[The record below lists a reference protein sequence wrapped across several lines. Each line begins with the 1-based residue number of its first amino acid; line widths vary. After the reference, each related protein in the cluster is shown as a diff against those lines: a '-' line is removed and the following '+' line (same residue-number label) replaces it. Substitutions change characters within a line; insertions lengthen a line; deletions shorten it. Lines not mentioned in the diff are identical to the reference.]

1 MRKDVLISLLAIT
14 GAPVAALADADVVID
29 KTAWTGDDLT
39 VSEDGSVTVST
50 GKEVSIE
57 KELAPGK
64 YMLQR
69 ATFTDNAK
77 IVAVYKGKEYAP
89 GVAFTIDSDA
99 PAKVKVKVRAVTP
112 GEFKFSGVKFTLIF
126 DFAAPVKE
134 LGAQLGEIVS
144 GTSDYFRRTDA
155 WTKGKDGKP
164 SLEMQVADYAS
175 QLDII
180 EKGDYEVYVKNHL
193 WQGKNSP
200 ELRALT
206 DGIAAL
212 AKVVE
217 KANDNEN
224 AYFSA
229 QNAYEAAEYQF
240 RSFSSTWYTVA
251 EEIRATYQADYNKIQ
266 QSINDFK
273 ALAREKYDAGEAK
286 ELKTAEFTENFN
298 RMLNELEANI
308 GVSDA
313 AWINIYAVY
322 QDGLRVF
329 NAAQEEIHTQMPDDG
344 NYADWN
350 EEALNAM
357 RSAWKKVS
365 DLYKTIDADKTK
377 ASELEENFRT
387 LKEAQ
392 VVVINATKD
401 EYLAKHV
408 DAEAKKAAADQLLS
422 ALEDG
427 FQSLGDDFQYLEKS
441 DDVNQKYAN
450 RVKEIR
456 TAINALKDK
465 VAKDYKAPHNIRT
478 ASYDADRDAI
488 QAKISSL
495 RSDAGAIIQ
504 NYENYQKLLKALG
517 TETGLQKK
525 LDDAKAAVAKMKP
538 ADEKDTYD
546 VAAHFQKT
554 AAGLQKTID
563 EIKAAVEKSY
573 QEKMLTETV
582 RGDFQS
588 QIDAA
593 AMAIGKYQ
601 DDATAALDRY
611 DVVSTAIKDYE
622 AALTT
627 LRGTVGPKTLVV
639 ATPATEVTGKTYG
652 ERITKL
658 QTEIDRVAGNFSA
671 AKEKLD
677 ADLLAALLA
686 VQLKET
692 ILTDAQALNAAFAND
707 KVNSDKTAK
716 IEAAKA
722 MYDAA
727 SKVVDAIKADIDKYK
742 GVPYEYYNVTWT
754 EDNLGLKYDELL
766 QDLNDIE
773 ASTNTQKAKIQAV
786 AATKDDI
793 TEDNAVEAMSLL
805 SVIKGDVDAINDALS
820 ALLGRVDEQKAHVN
834 AENQAYTD
842 FIGNQYYYYPKGAE
856 LVSRTLTEAKK
867 AFVIPGESIDPQI
880 QATTTKLEA
889 LKAEAAT
896 ARAKEILQESCKDS
910 YDAEGHVV
918 KGITSRLSDL
928 QLEANALKAMATDST
943 ANYNAYQKLKE
954 NFDGQKIDIWN
965 YTYGS
970 GYYAREDYSTHYG
983 FVSAFDAVRTRINQ
997 KTDGTNADY
1006 YRGLLAYPDGVHFKE
1021 REAIKQAIEDA
1032 YKAGKAWTGTLK
1044 YNSYTYKYEP
1054 VLNTEIVRR
1063 MTDLSNVLKMLPK
1076 QAYNDKTN
1084 YYTQVDEGNKCQTL
1098 WDEVNGLFNAS
1109 DLRPET
1115 LKPYLS
1121 QLGDLLKRIK
1131 EQKALVVKYYAE
1143 GLTTTNN
1150 SDVSKAYR
1158 RIETELGGLKAFIEG
1173 NSEYNA
1179 AIAGDNLTRYNT
1191 FCEKVQE
1198 TENKYGEGTAQI
1210 AGYQNISTEELKELV
1225 NVESIIAAQENIY
1238 KYAALIKNL
1247 KDDAAATY
1255 AETTSPA
1262 LWDIAEANAKKA
1274 QEYTDQIE
1282 AYKKELD
1289 LAVNTAVRAKL
1300 EEMLANLN
1308 DNQLAPAK
1316 EKVASY
1322 DKNVRDNA
1330 FANVQ
1335 EFYDRV
1341 SADDYKK
1348 SQLLVSNLDND
1359 WNFFG
1364 MVPNLLV
1371 ADLEQ
1376 AAQNEWKALYEGVY
1390 VGVDGTLTEG
1400 DDRYAGAKAD
1410 NEKWLAALEGFAY
1423 EGKDDDFKSYKDCV
1437 AKYLT
1442 PATELAAKAADG
1454 TFTGKIADLQ
1464 RYIDAFYAEAG
1475 AVYTSAKAKADA
1487 YDANIKNFDQLT
1499 IDYNTV
1505 TERIKAAQEYYG
1517 AFNVASSRIE
1527 ANIAS
1532 AFNQVKR
1539 WQADLTRQNA
1549 SQEMSKRIYGLTIG
1563 EDKQWYDCHSI
1574 KILSIDGIYN
1584 AANQAEV
1591 DAIKADIVAIET
1603 QKREAL
1609 DNLTGTAADEVKA
1622 YYDEHCKNLAKELD
1636 DLLKEFDENATLAE
1650 AKKDAGLLALEKKV
1664 AQARMGLIKLVNA
1677 ELIEGVANSLEML
1690 VSQAESGYS
1699 AVNITYDGVYTPV
1712 KVEYKS
1718 ALDACREELDGVKN
1732 LITSY
1737 GDEIV
1742 TYKTKVIHLLNV
1754 LIDRM
1759 GATRMD
1765 IIEANKPYVAHAK
1778 AMENLQNAYD
1788 ALVAEQTRVKEL
1800 IASYQHSST
1809 VLEESS
1815 YKQVGNEV
1823 FVLERGKSYMENY
1836 EKLFFNVASEKAEEV
1851 SGVLEQAAKT
1861 LEEGPV
1867 SAILTDSQVESYKDG
1882 CLYDAYAKLAVAEV
1896 FGAWYETTQVYQS
1909 NVWGARSAMEN
1920 SFDKSGTKIYDEDGA
1935 LREQFDN
1942 LKLACRNFDNYLTSE
1957 NGRIDLI
1964 LPTKDINGNAW
1975 LNPDGSVAVV
1985 KPINYPKDEEYGVKL
2000 VAATSESLVES
2011 MNALRT
2017 SIEENTYVLGDVTED
2032 GVVLTDDYLAVLNAL
2047 LDPETLEGGKVFA
2060 AADVNRDGKISIAD
2074 VTLIAAKVTN
2084 GLWPSLGG
2092 SLNAPMVGSENF
2104 TVSAEDNNG
2113 VQRIA
2118 INLENRKDYVACQ
2131 MDIVLPAGMTVVG
2144 ESVGNRA
2151 NGHALYSKDING
2163 VHRVVIST
2171 IENNSFPNGSA
2182 ILYLD
2187 VQGGSIDK
2195 VALDNVIFAE
2205 ANGRETTI
2213 TGNDATGINGME
2225 TEGSLKQKIYTVGG
2239 QLLDKVKQGI
2249 NIVRNANGKTQK
2261 VTGK

>member
-57 KELAPGK
+57 KELAPGEYK
-64 YMLQR
+64 LQD
-69 ATFTDNAK
+69 APELFTDNAK

-89 GVAFTIDSDA
+89 GVAFTIDGDA

-112 GEFKFSGVKFTLIF
+112 GEFKFSGVKFILIF

-134 LGAQLGEIVS
+134 LSAQLGEIVS

-217 KANDNEN
+217 AANDNEN
-224 AYFSA
+224 AYNSA
-229 QNAYEAAEYQF
+229 RNAYEAAEYRLRNF
-240 RSFSSTWYTVA
+240 YSWYGAA
-251 EEIRATYQADYNKIQ
+251 EEIQATYQADYNKIQ
-266 QSINDFK
+266 QSITDFK
-273 ALAREKYDAGEAK
+273 VLAQQKYNAGTAK

-298 RMLNELEANI
+298 RMLNELETNI
-308 GVSDA
+308 GVSGDA
-313 AWINIYAVY
+313 WRNIKDVY

-350 EEALNAM
+350 AEALNAM

-377 ASELEENFRT
+377 ASKLEENFRT
-387 LKEAQ
+387 LKKTQ
-392 VVVINATKD
+392 VLEINATKD
-401 EYLAKHV
+401 KYLAKHA

-422 ALEDG
+422 ALE
-427 FQSLGDDFQYLEKS
+427 DDFQYLEKS

-525 LDDAKAAVAKMKP
+525 LDDATAAVAKMKP

-582 RGDFQS
+582 RGDFQQ

-601 DDATAALDRY
+601 DDAKAALDRY

-786 AATKDDI
+786 AATEDDI

-820 ALLGRVDEQKAHVN
+820 ELLTRVDAQKAHVN
-834 AENQAYTD
+834 AETQAYTN
-842 FIGNQYYYYPKGAE
+842 FIGNQSYYYATGAG
-856 LVSRTLTEAKK
+856 LVSRTLTEAKD
-867 AFVIPGESIDPQI
+867 AFKIPGESIDPQI
-880 QATTTKLEA
+880 QATTTKLDA

-896 ARAKEILQESCKDS
+896 ARAKEILQESCRDS

-918 KGITSRLSDL
+918 KGITSRLNDL

-970 GYYAREDYSTHYG
+970 GYYARDDYSTHYG

-997 KTDGTNADY
+997 KTNGTNAAY
-1006 YRGLLAYPDGVHFKE
+1006 YLGLLAYTDGVHFKE

-1150 SDVSKAYR
+1150 SDVSKVYR

-1348 SQLLVSNLDND
+1348 SQLLVSNLDAD
-1359 WNFFG
+1359 WSFFG

-1376 AAQNEWKALYEGVY
+1376 AAKDEWKALYEGVY

-1423 EGKDDDFKSYKDCV
+1423 EGKDDDLKSYKDRV

-1609 DNLTGTAADEVKA
+1609 DNLTGAAADEVKA

-1636 DLLKEFDENATLAE
+1636 DLLKEFVENATPAE

-1677 ELIEGVANSLEML
+1677 ELIDGVASSLGTL
-1690 VSQAESGYS
+1690 VSQAETTYS
-1699 AVNITYDGVYTPV
+1699 SVNTTYEQVYAPV

-1778 AMENLQNAYD
+1778 AMKDLQDAYD

-1800 IASYQHSST
+1800 IASYQHAST
-1809 VLEESS
+1809 VLEKSS
-1815 YKQVGNEV
+1815 WQQVGNEV
-1823 FVLERGKSYMENY
+1823 FEFERGKSYMENY

-1851 SGVLEQAAKT
+1851 SDVLEQAAKT

-1882 CLYDAYAKLAVAEV
+1882 SLYEAYAKLAMAEV
-1896 FGAWYETTQVYQS
+1896 FGAWNETKQVYQG

-1920 SFDKSGTKIYDEDGA
+1920 SFYKSRTNIYDEDGA

-1942 LKLACRNFDNYLTSE
+1942 LKLACQNFDNYL
-1957 NGRIDLI
+1957 NFVDIYRI

-1975 LNPDGSVAVV
+1975 LNPDGSEAWQ
-1985 KPINYPKDEEYGVKL
+1985 KEINYSKDEEYGVKL
-2000 VAATSESLVES
+2000 VAATSQSLVDS
-2011 MNALRT
+2011 MNALRA
-2017 SIEENTYVLGDVTED
+2017 SVEENTYVLGDVTED

-2092 SLNAPMVGSENF
+2092 TLNAPMVGSENL

-2131 MDIVLPAGMTVVG
+2131 MDIILPAGMTVVG

-2151 NGHALYSKDING
+2151 NGHALYSKDIDG

-2171 IENNSFPNGSA
+2171 IENNCFTNGSA

-2195 VALDNVIFAE
+2195 VALDKVIFAE

-2213 TGNDATGINGME
+2213 TGSDATGISGME
-2225 TEGSLKQKIYTVGG
+2225 AEGSLKQKIYTVGG

>member
-57 KELAPGK
+57 KELAPGEYK
-64 YMLQR
+64 LQD
-69 ATFTDNAK
+69 APELFTDNAK

-89 GVAFTIDSDA
+89 GVAFTIDGDA

-112 GEFKFSGVKFTLIF
+112 GEFKFSGVKFILVF

-134 LGAQLGEIVS
+134 LSAQLGEIVS

-175 QLDII
+175 QFDII

-206 DGIAAL
+206 EGIGAL

-217 KANDNEN
+217 AANDNEN
-224 AYFSA
+224 AYHSA
-229 QNAYEAAEYQF
+229 QNAYEAAEYRLRNF
-240 RSFSSTWYTVA
+240 YSWYGAA
-251 EEIRATYQADYNKIQ
+251 EEIQATYQADYNKIQ
-266 QSINDFK
+266 QSITDFK
-273 ALAREKYDAGEAK
+273 VLAQQKYNAGTAK

-298 RMLNELEANI
+298 RMLNELETNI
-308 GVSDA
+308 GVSGDA
-313 AWINIYAVY
+313 WRNIKDVY

-350 EEALNAM
+350 AEALNAM

-377 ASELEENFRT
+377 ASKLEENFRT
-387 LKEAQ
+387 LKKAQ
-392 VVVINATKD
+392 VLEINATKD
-401 EYLAKHV
+401 KYLAKHA

-422 ALEDG
+422 ALE
-427 FQSLGDDFQYLEKS
+427 DDFQYLEKS

-450 RVKEIR
+450 RV
-456 TAINALKDK
+456 
-465 VAKDYKAPHNIRT
+465 KDYKAPHNIRT

-495 RSDAGAIIQ
+495 RSDAGAIIK

-538 ADEKDTYD
+538 AAEGDTYD
-546 VAAHFQKT
+546 MAAHFQKT

-563 EIKAAVEKSY
+563 EIKAAVEKGY
-573 QEKMLTETV
+573 QEKTLTETV

-593 AMAIGKYQ
+593 AMAVVKYQ
-601 DDATAALDRY
+601 DDATAAMGRY
-611 DVVSTAIKDYE
+611 DVVNTAIKNYKD
-622 AALTT
+622 ALAT
-627 LRGTVGPKTLVV
+627 LRATVGTKTLVV

-692 ILTDAQALNAAFAND
+692 ILTDAQALDAAFAND

-727 SKVVDAIKADIDKYK
+727 SKVVDAIKADIDEYK

-766 QDLNDIE
+766 QDLNEIE

-820 ALLGRVDEQKAHVN
+820 ELLTRVNAQKAHVN
-834 AENQAYTD
+834 AEKQAYTD

-856 LVSRTLTEAKK
+856 LVSRTLTEAKN

-918 KGITSRLSDL
+918 KGITSRLNDL

-954 NFDGQKIDIWN
+954 NFDRQKIDIWN

-970 GYYAREDYSTHYG
+970 SYYARNDYSTHYG
-983 FVSAFDAVRTRINQ
+983 FDSAFSAVWTRINQ
-997 KTDGTNADY
+997 KTDGTNAAY
-1006 YRGLLAYPDGVHFKE
+1006 YLGLLSYPDGVHYKE
-1021 REAIKQAIEDA
+1021 REAIRQAIEDA
-1032 YKAGKAWTGTLK
+1032 YKAGKAWTGSLE
-1044 YNSYTYKYEP
+1044 YSYSSYKYEP
-1054 VLNTEIVRR
+1054 VLNTGIVRR

-1076 QAYNDKTN
+1076 QAYDDCTN
-1084 YYTQVDEGNKCQTL
+1084 YKTQVYELNQKQEL

-1121 QLGDLLKRIK
+1121 KLGDLLKRIK
-1131 EQKALVVKYYAE
+1131 EQKALVEKYYAE

-1150 SDVSKAYR
+1150 SMVSEAYR
-1158 RIETELGGLKAFIEG
+1158 SIKLELDGLKAFIEG

-1179 AIAGDNLTRYNT
+1179 VIAGDNLTRYNT
-1191 FCEKVQE
+1191 FCAKVQE
-1198 TENKYGEGTAQI
+1198 TEDKYGEGTAQI

-1255 AETTSPA
+1255 AKTTSPA
-1262 LWDIAEANAKKA
+1262 LWDIDEANAAKA
-1274 QEYTDQIE
+1274 MEYTAQIE
-1282 AYKKELD
+1282 AYKKDLD

-1300 EEMLANLN
+1300 EEKLANLN

-1316 EKVASY
+1316 EKVAGF

-1348 SQLLVSNLDND
+1348 SQLLVSNLDDD
-1359 WNFFG
+1359 WSFFG

-1423 EGKDDDFKSYKDCV
+1423 EGKDDDLKSYKDRV
-1437 AKYLT
+1437 ADYLT

-1505 TERIKAAQEYYG
+1505 TERIKAAQDYYG

-1532 AFNQVKR
+1532 TFDQVKR

-1549 SQEMSKRIYGLTIG
+1549 SQEMSKRVYGLIIG

-1584 AANQAEV
+1584 AANLAEV

-1636 DLLKEFDENATLAE
+1636 DLLKEFDENATPAE

-1690 VSQAESGYS
+1690 VSQAELGYS

-1823 FVLERGKSYMENY
+1823 FVFERGKSYMENY

-1882 CLYDAYAKLAVAEV
+1882 SLKDAYAKLETVEV
-1896 FGAWYETTQVYQS
+1896 LGAWYETKQVYQF
-1909 NVWGARSAMEN
+1909 NVLSALYDMEK
-1920 SFDKSGTKIYDEDGA
+1920 SFHKSGTNIFDEDGA

-1942 LKLACRNFDNYLTSE
+1942 LKLAKQNFDNYLAFGE
-1957 NGRIDLI
+1957 MGQIDLI

-2092 SLNAPMVGSENF
+2092 TLNAPMVGSENL

-2131 MDIVLPAGMTVVG
+2131 MDIILPAGMTVVG

-2151 NGHALYSKDING
+2151 NGHALYSKDIDG

-2171 IENNSFPNGSA
+2171 IENNCFTNGSA

-2187 VQGGSIDK
+2187 VQGDSIDK
-2195 VALDNVIFAE
+2195 VALDKVIFAE

-2213 TGNDATGINGME
+2213 TGSDATGISGME
-2225 TEGSLKQKIYTVGG
+2225 AEGSLKQKIYTVGG

>member
-14 GAPVAALADADVVID
+14 GAPAAALADADVVID
-29 KTAWTGDDLT
+29 KTAWSGDDLT

-89 GVAFTIDSDA
+89 EVAFTIEGDA
-99 PAKVKVKVRAVTP
+99 PAKVRVKVRAVTP
-112 GEFKFSGVKFTLIF
+112 GEFKFSGVKFTLLF

-229 QNAYEAAEYQF
+229 QNAYEAAEWQF

-273 ALAREKYDAGEAK
+273 ALAREKCDAGEAK

-401 EYLAKHV
+401 EYLAKHA
-408 DAEAKKAAADQLLS
+408 DAEAKKDAADQLL
-422 ALEDG
+422 ADLED
-427 FQSLGDDFQYLEKS
+427 DFLYLEKS

-465 VAKDYKAPHNIRT
+465 VDKDYKAPHNIRT

-517 TETGLQKK
+517 TETGLQKQ

-538 ADEKDTYD
+538 AAKGDAYD

-563 EIKAAVEKSY
+563 EIKAAVEKGY
-573 QEKMLTETV
+573 QEKTLTETA
-582 RGDFQS
+582 RTDFQQ

-593 AMAIGKYQ
+593 AMTVVKYQ
-601 DDATAALDRY
+601 NDATAALDRY
-611 DVVSTAIKDYE
+611 DVVNTAIKDYE
-622 AALTT
+622 DALAT
-627 LRGTVGPKTLVV
+627 LRETVGPKTLVV

-658 QTEIDRVAGNFSA
+658 RAEIDRVKGNFSA

-677 ADLLAALLA
+677 AEHLAALLA

-692 ILTDAQALNAAFAND
+692 ILTDAQALNDAFAN
-707 KVNSDKTAK
+707 
-716 IEAAKA
+716 
-722 MYDAA
+722 
-727 SKVVDAIKADIDKYK
+727 
-742 GVPYEYYNVTWT
+742 
-754 EDNLGLKYDELL
+754 
-766 QDLNDIE
+766 
-773 ASTNTQKAKIQAV
+773 
-786 AATKDDI
+786 
-793 TEDNAVEAMSLL
+793 DNAVEAMSLL

-820 ALLGRVDEQKAHVN
+820 ELLTRVNAQKAHVN
-834 AENQAYTD
+834 AEKQAYTD

-856 LVSRTLTEAKK
+856 LVSRTLTEAKN

-918 KGITSRLSDL
+918 KGITSRLNDL

-954 NFDGQKIDIWN
+954 NFDRQKIDIWN

-970 GYYAREDYSTHYG
+970 GYYARNDYSTHYG
-983 FVSAFDAVRTRINQ
+983 FDSAFSAVWTRINQ
-997 KTDGTNADY
+997 KTDGTNAAY
-1006 YRGLLAYPDGVHFKE
+1006 YLGLLSYPDGVHYKE
-1021 REAIKQAIEDA
+1021 REAIRQAIEDA
-1032 YKAGKAWTGTLK
+1032 YKAGKAWTGSLEYS
-1044 YNSYTYKYEP
+1044 YNSYKYEP
-1054 VLNTEIVRR
+1054 VLNKEIVRR
-1063 MTDLSNVLKMLPK
+1063 MTDLSNVLKMIPK
-1076 QAYNDKTN
+1076 QAYDDCTN
-1084 YYTQVDEGNKCQTL
+1084 YKTQVYELNLKQEL

-1131 EQKALVVKYYAE
+1131 EQKALVEKYYAE

-1150 SDVSKAYR
+1150 SMVSEAYR
-1158 RIETELGGLKAFIEG
+1158 SIKLELDGLKAFIEG
-1173 NSEYNA
+1173 NSDYNA
-1179 AIAGDNLTRYNT
+1179 VIAGDNLTRYNT
-1191 FCEKVQE
+1191 FCAKVQE

-1255 AETTSPA
+1255 AKTTSPA
-1262 LWDIAEANAKKA
+1262 LWDIDEANAAKA
-1274 QEYTDQIE
+1274 MEYTAQIE
-1282 AYKKELD
+1282 AYKKDLD

-1348 SQLLVSNLDND
+1348 SQLLVSNLDAD
-1359 WNFFG
+1359 WSFFG

-1423 EGKDDDFKSYKDCV
+1423 EGKDDDLKSYKDRV

-1636 DLLKEFDENATLAE
+1636 DLLKEFDENATPAE

-1800 IASYQHSST
+1800 IASYQHAST
-1809 VLEESS
+1809 VLEMSS
-1815 YKQVGNEV
+1815 WQQVGNEV
-1823 FVLERGKSYMENY
+1823 FEFEGGKSYMENY

-1851 SGVLEQAAKT
+1851 SDVLEQAAKT

-1882 CLYDAYAKLAVAEV
+1882 SLYEAYAKLAMAEV
-1896 FGAWYETTQVYQS
+1896 FGAWNETKQVYQG

-1920 SFDKSGTKIYDEDGA
+1920 SFYKSGTNIYDEDGA

-1942 LKLACRNFDNYLTSE
+1942 LKLACQNFDNYL
-1957 NGRIDLI
+1957 NFVDIYRI

-1975 LNPDGSVAVV
+1975 LNPDGSEAWQ
-1985 KPINYPKDEEYGVKL
+1985 KEINYSKDEEYGVKL

-2047 LDPETLEGGKVFA
+2047 LDPETLEGGKVFV

-2092 SLNAPMVGSENF
+2092 SLNAPMVGSENL

-2131 MDIVLPAGMTVVG
+2131 MDIILPAGMTVVG

-2151 NGHALYSKDING
+2151 NGHALYSKDIDG

-2171 IENNSFPNGSA
+2171 IENNSFTNGSA

-2195 VALDNVIFAE
+2195 VALDKVIFAE
-2205 ANGRETTI
+2205 ANGRETYI
-2213 TGNDATGINGME
+2213 TGSDATGISGME
-2225 TEGSLKQKIYTVGG
+2225 AEGSLKQKIYTVGG

>member
-64 YMLQR
+64 YMLQP

-89 GVAFTIDSDA
+89 GVAFTIDGDA
-99 PAKVKVKVRAVTP
+99 PAKVRVKVRAVTP

-134 LGAQLGEIVS
+134 LSAQLGEIVS
-144 GTSDYFRRTDA
+144 GTSDYFRTTDA
-155 WTKGKDGKP
+155 WKTGKDGKP

-206 DGIAAL
+206 EGIAAL

-217 KANDNEN
+217 AANDNEN
-224 AYFSA
+224 AYKSA
-229 QNAYEAAEYQF
+229 LDAYTDAQSLF
-240 RSFSSTWYTVA
+240 NSFSWTWRFDNEIP
-251 EEIRATYQADYNKIQ
+251 EEIKATYQADYDKLQ
-266 QSINDFK
+266 PYINDFK
-273 ALAREKYDAGEAK
+273 ALAWQKYNAGTAK

-298 RMLNELEANI
+298 RMLNELKTNI
-308 GVSDA
+308 GVSGDA
-313 AWINIYAVY
+313 WTNINAVY

-350 EEALNAM
+350 AEALNAM

-377 ASELEENFRT
+377 ASEQEENFRT
-387 LKEAQ
+387 QKEAQ

-408 DAEAKKAAADQLLS
+408 DAEAKKAAADQLL
-422 ALEDG
+422 ADLE
-427 FQSLGDDFQYLEKS
+427 DDFQYLEKS
-441 DDVNQKYAN
+441 EDVNLKYAN

-465 VAKDYKAPHNIRT
+465 VTTDYKAPHNIRT

-538 ADEKDTYD
+538 AAKDDTYD

-563 EIKAAVEKSY
+563 QIKAAVEKGY
-573 QEKMLTETV
+573 QEKTLTETV

-593 AMAIGKYQ
+593 AMAVVKYQ
-601 DDATAALDRY
+601 DDATAAMARY
-611 DVVSTAIKDYE
+611 DVVNTAIKDYE
-622 AALTT
+622 DALAT
-627 LRGTVGPKTLVV
+627 LRKTVGPKTLVV

-677 ADLLAALLA
+677 AEHLAALLA

-692 ILTDAQALNAAFAND
+692 ILTDAQALNDAFAND

-742 GVPYEYYNVTWT
+742 GVPYTYYDVTWT

-773 ASTNTQKAKIQAV
+773 ANTNTQKAKIQAV
-786 AATKDDI
+786 AATEDDI

-820 ALLGRVDEQKAHVN
+820 ELLTRVNAQKAHVN
-834 AENQAYTD
+834 AEKQAYTD
-842 FIGNQYYYYPKGAE
+842 FLGNQYYYYPTGAE
-856 LVSRTLTEAKK
+856 LVSRTLTEAKN

-880 QATTTKLEA
+880 QATTTKLDA

-918 KGITSRLSDL
+918 KGITSRLNDL
-928 QLEANALKAMATDST
+928 QQEANALKAMATDST

-954 NFDGQKIDIWN
+954 NFDGQKIEIWN

-970 GYYAREDYSTHYG
+970 GYYARDYYSPHYG

-1032 YKAGKAWTGTLK
+1032 YKAGKAWTGSLE
-1044 YNSYTYKYEP
+1044 YSYSSYKYEP
-1054 VLNTEIVRR
+1054 VLNTGIVRR

-1076 QAYNDKTN
+1076 QAYNDCTN
-1084 YYTQVDEGNKCQTL
+1084 YYSQVNEGNKCQTL

-1131 EQKALVVKYYAE
+1131 EQKALVEKYYAE
-1143 GLTTTNN
+1143 GLTTTNH
-1150 SDVSKAYR
+1150 SMVSEAYR

-1173 NSEYNA
+1173 NSDYNA
-1179 AIAGDNLTRYNT
+1179 VIAGDNLTRYNT
-1191 FCEKVQE
+1191 FCAKVQE

-1255 AETTSPA
+1255 AKTTSPA
-1262 LWDIAEANAKKA
+1262 LWDIDEANAAKA
-1274 QEYTDQIE
+1274 MEYTAQIE
-1282 AYKKELD
+1282 AYKKDLD

-1348 SQLLVSNLDND
+1348 SQLLVSNLDDD

-1376 AAQNEWKALYEGVY
+1376 AAKDEWKALYEGVY
-1390 VGVDGTLTEG
+1390 VGQDGTLTEG

-1423 EGKDDDFKSYKDCV
+1423 EGKDDDLKSYKDCV

-1464 RYIDAFYAEAG
+1464 RYIDAFYTEAG

-1549 SQEMSKRIYGLTIG
+1549 SQEMSKRVYGLTIG

-1584 AANQAEV
+1584 AANLAEV

-1636 DLLKEFDENATLAE
+1636 DLLKEFDENATPAE

-1677 ELIEGVANSLEML
+1677 ELIEGVASSLEML

-1699 AVNITYDGVYTPV
+1699 DVNITYDQVYTPV

-1718 ALDACREELDGVKN
+1718 ALDACRNELDGVKN

-1759 GATRMD
+1759 GATRTD
-1765 IIEANKPYVAHAK
+1765 IMEANKPYVAHAK
-1778 AMENLQNAYD
+1778 AMKDLQNAYD

-1800 IASYQHSST
+1800 IASYQHVSE
-1809 VLEESS
+1809 VLEYSDWKGLGDMFYFE
-1815 YKQVGNEV
+1815 G
-1823 FVLERGKSYMENY
+1823 GKSYMENY

-1851 SGVLEQAAKT
+1851 SDVLEQAAKT

-1882 CLYDAYAKLAVAEV
+1882 CLYDAYAKLATVEA
-1896 FGAWYETTQVYQS
+1896 FGAWKETQSVYQS
-1909 NVWGARSAMEN
+1909 KVNTARYDMEN
-1920 SFDKSGTKIYDEDGA
+1920 SFNKSGTNIYDEDNS
-1935 LREQFDN
+1935 LWEQFNN
-1942 LKLACRNFDNYLTSE
+1942 LERACQRFDSYLNFADIY
-1957 NGRIDLI
+1957 RI

-1975 LNPDGSVAVV
+1975 LNPDGTEAWQ
-1985 KPINYPKDEEYGVKL
+1985 KEINYSKDEEYGVKL
-2000 VAATSESLVES
+2000 VAATSQSLVES
-2011 MNALRT
+2011 MNALRA
-2017 SIEENTYVLGDVTED
+2017 SVEENTYVLGDVTED

-2092 SLNAPMVGSENF
+2092 SLNAPMVGSENL

-2131 MDIVLPAGMTVVG
+2131 MDIILPAGMTVVG

-2151 NGHALYSKDING
+2151 NGHALYSKDIDG

-2171 IENNSFPNGSA
+2171 IENNCFTNGSA

-2195 VALDNVIFAE
+2195 VALDRVIFAE

-2213 TGNDATGINGME
+2213 TGSDATGISGME
-2225 TEGSLKQKIYTVGG
+2225 AEGSLKQKIYTVGG

>member
-57 KELAPGK
+57 KELAPGEYK
-64 YMLQR
+64 LQP

-89 GVAFTIDSDA
+89 GVAFTIDGAA

-144 GTSDYFRRTDA
+144 GTSDYFRTTDA
-155 WTKGKDGKP
+155 WKTGKDGKP
-164 SLEMQVADYAS
+164 SLEMQLADYAS

-180 EKGDYEVYVKNHL
+180 EKGDYDVYVKNHL
-193 WQGKNSP
+193 WQGKDSP
-200 ELRALT
+200 ELLALKN
-206 DGIAAL
+206 GIDAL
-212 AKVVE
+212 ADVVE
-217 KANDNEN
+217 KANVNEN
-224 AYFSA
+224 SYKSAWDAYTDA
-229 QNAYEAAEYQF
+229 KRQF
-240 RSFSSTWYTVA
+240 DGFYWTWYYTDKA
-251 EEIRATYQADYNKIQ
+251 MKDTYQADYDKIKKD
-266 QSINDFK
+266 IEDFGT
-273 ALAREKYDAGEAK
+273 LAKQKYNAGAAN
-286 ELKTAEFTENFN
+286 ELKTDEFTENFSWQFN
-298 RMLNELEANI
+298 TLKANI
-308 GVSDA
+308 GTSGN
-313 AWINIYAVY
+313 AWLNISATY
-322 QDGLRVF
+322 QDGLNSF
-329 NAAQEEIHTQMPDDG
+329 NAAQEEIHTRMPDDG

-357 RSAWKKVS
+357 RKEWKKVS

-377 ASELEENFRT
+377 ASEQEKKFRT
-387 LKEAQ
+387 LKEEQ
-392 VVVINATKD
+392 VLAINAIKD
-401 EYLAKHV
+401 KYLANYD
-408 DAEAKKAAADQLLS
+408 DAQAKKAAADQLL
-422 ALEDG
+422 ADLK
-427 FQSLGDDFQYLEKS
+427 DDFQYLEES

-456 TAINALKDK
+456 TAINALRDK
-465 VAKDYKAPHNIRT
+465 VEKDYKAPHNIRT

-517 TETGLQKK
+517 TETGLQKM

-538 ADEKDTYD
+538 AAEKDTYD

-554 AAGLQKTID
+554 AADLQKTIGQ
-563 EIKAAVEKSY
+563 IKAAVEKGY

-582 RGDFQS
+582 RGDFQQ

-627 LRGTVGPKTLVV
+627 LCVTVGPKTLVV

-658 QTEIDRVAGNFSA
+658 KTEIDRVADDFSA
-671 AKEKLD
+671 AKEKFD
-677 ADLLAALLA
+677 AEHLAALLA
-686 VQLKET
+686 VPLKET
-692 ILTDAQALNAAFAND
+692 ILTDAQALNAAFAKD
-707 KVNSDKTAK
+707 KDNSDKTAK

-727 SKVVDAIKADIDKYK
+727 SEIVDAIKADIDKYK

-820 ALLGRVDEQKAHVN
+820 ELLGRVDEQKAHVN

-856 LVSRTLTEAKK
+856 LVSRTLTEAKN

-918 KGITSRLSDL
+918 KGITSRLNDL
-928 QLEANALKAMATDST
+928 QLEANALKALAIDST
-943 ANYNAYQKLKE
+943 ANYDAYQKLKD
-954 NFDGQKIDIWN
+954 NFVGQRIDIWN
-965 YTYGS
+965 YSSWG
-970 GYYAREDYSTHYG
+970 RDYTTTHYG
-983 FVSAFDAVRTRINQ
+983 FANAFDAVRTRINQ
-997 KTDGTNADY
+997 KTNGTNAAY
-1006 YRGLLAYPDGVHFKE
+1006 YLSLLAYPDGVHFKE
-1021 REAIKQAIEDA
+1021 RQAIEQAIEAA
-1032 YKAGKAWTGTLK
+1032 YKAGKAWTGSFK
-1044 YNSYTYKYEP
+1044 YNYNTYKNEP
-1054 VLNTEIVRR
+1054 ELNTGIARR

-1076 QAYNDKTN
+1076 QAYNDYTN
-1084 YYTQVDEGNKCQTL
+1084 NSTQVDEGNKCQAL

-1121 QLGDLLKRIK
+1121 KLGGLLKRIK
-1131 EQKALVVKYYAE
+1131 EQKALVEKYYAE
-1143 GLTTTNN
+1143 GLTTTNH
-1150 SDVSKAYR
+1150 STVSEAYR
-1158 RIETELGGLKAFIEG
+1158 SIKLKLDELKAFIEG
-1173 NSEYNA
+1173 NSEYNG

-1191 FCEKVQE
+1191 FCAKVQE
-1198 TENKYGEGTAQI
+1198 TEDKYGEGTAQI

-1238 KYAALIKNL
+1238 KYAALIKDL

-1255 AETTSPA
+1255 AKTTSPA
-1262 LWDIAEANAKKA
+1262 LWDIDEANAAKA
-1274 QEYTDQIE
+1274 MEYTAQIE
-1282 AYKKELD
+1282 AYKKDLD

-1300 EEMLANLN
+1300 EEKLANLN

-1348 SQLLVSNLDND
+1348 SQLLVSNLDDD
-1359 WNFFG
+1359 WSFFG

-1423 EGKDDDFKSYKDCV
+1423 EGKDDDLKSYKDRV

-1584 AANQAEV
+1584 AANLAEV

-1636 DLLKEFDENATLAE
+1636 DLLKEFNENATPAE

-1690 VSQAESGYS
+1690 VSQAESTYNS
-1699 AVNITYDGVYTPV
+1699 ANMTYEQVYAPV

-1718 ALDACREELDGVKN
+1718 ALDAYRNELDGVKN

-1754 LIDRM
+1754 LRDRM

-1778 AMENLQNAYD
+1778 AMKDLQNAYD

-1800 IASYQHSST
+1800 IASYQHSSELPET
-1809 VLEESS
+1809 SS
-1815 YKQVGNEV
+1815 WQQVGNEV
-1823 FVLERGKSYMENY
+1823 FEFESDKSYMENY
-1836 EKLFFNVASEKAEEV
+1836 EKLFFNVASEKAEVV

-1882 CLYDAYAKLAVAEV
+1882 CLYDAYAKLAMVEA
-1896 FGAWYETTQVYQS
+1896 FGARYETKLVYQS
-1909 NVWGARSAMEN
+1909 KVYTARYDMEN
-1920 SFDKSGTKIYDEDGA
+1920 SFNKSGTNIYDEDNS
-1935 LREQFDN
+1935 LWEQFNN
-1942 LKLACRNFDNYLTSE
+1942 LERACQNFNNYLDF
-1957 NGRIDLI
+1957 IDIYRI

-1975 LNPDGSVAVV
+1975 LNPDGSEAGQ
-1985 KPINYPKDEEYGVKL
+1985 KEINYSKDEEYGVKL

-2032 GVVLTDDYLAVLNAL
+2032 GVVLTDDYLTVLNAV

-2092 SLNAPMVGSENF
+2092 TLNAPMVGSENL

-2171 IENNSFPNGSA
+2171 IENNSFTNGSA

>member
-89 GVAFTIDSDA
+89 EVAFTIEGDA
-99 PAKVKVKVRAVTP
+99 PAKVRVKVRAVTP

-144 GTSDYFRRTDA
+144 GTSDYFRTTDA
-155 WTKGKDGKP
+155 WKTGKDGKP

-180 EKGDYEVYVKNHL
+180 EKGDYDVYVKNHL

-200 ELRALT
+200 ELLALKN
-206 DGIAAL
+206 GIGAL
-212 AKVVE
+212 ADVVE
-217 KANDNEN
+217 KANVNEN
-224 AYFSA
+224 SYKSAWDAYTDA
-229 QNAYEAAEYQF
+229 KRQF
-240 RSFSSTWYTVA
+240 DGFYWTWYYTDKA
-251 EEIRATYQADYNKIQ
+251 MKETYQADYDKIKKD
-266 QSINDFK
+266 IEDFGT
-273 ALAREKYDAGEAK
+273 LAMQKYNAGAAN
-286 ELKTAEFTENFN
+286 ELKTDEFTENFSWQFN
-298 RMLNELEANI
+298 MLKANI
-308 GVSDA
+308 GTSGN
-313 AWINIYAVY
+313 AWLNISATY
-322 QDGLRVF
+322 QDGLSSF

-357 RSAWKKVS
+357 RKEWKKVS

-377 ASELEENFRT
+377 ASEQEKKFRT
-387 LKEAQ
+387 LKEEQ
-392 VVVINATKD
+392 VLAINAIRDK
-401 EYLAKHV
+401 YLAYHA
-408 DAEAKKAAADQLLS
+408 DAEAKKKAADQLL
-422 ALEDG
+422 ADLED
-427 FQSLGDDFQYLEKS
+427 DFLYLEKS
-441 DDVNQKYAN
+441 EDVNLKYAN

-456 TAINALKDK
+456 TAINALKGK

-517 TETGLQKK
+517 TETGLQKM

-538 ADEKDTYD
+538 AAEKDTYD

-554 AAGLQKTID
+554 AADLQKTID
-563 EIKAAVEKSY
+563 QIKAAVEKGY

-582 RGDFQS
+582 CGDFQQ

-627 LRGTVGPKTLVV
+627 LCVTVGPKTLVV

-658 QTEIDRVAGNFSA
+658 KTEIDRVAGDFSA
-671 AKEKLD
+671 AKKKLD
-677 ADLLAALLA
+677 AEHLAALLA

-692 ILTDAQALNAAFAND
+692 ILTDAQALNDAFAND

-727 SKVVDAIKADIDKYK
+727 SKVVDAIKADIDEYK

-766 QDLNDIE
+766 QDLNEIE
-773 ASTNTQKAKIQAV
+773 ANANTQKAKIQAV
-786 AATKDDI
+786 AATEDDI

-820 ALLGRVDEQKAHVN
+820 ELLTRVNAQKAHVN
-834 AENQAYTD
+834 AEKQAYTD

-856 LVSRTLTEAKK
+856 LVSRTLTEAKN

-918 KGITSRLSDL
+918 KGITSRLNDL
-928 QLEANALKAMATDST
+928 QLEANALKALAIDST
-943 ANYNAYQKLKE
+943 ANYDAYQKLKD
-954 NFDGQKIDIWN
+954 NFVGQRIDIWN
-965 YTYGS
+965 YSSWG
-970 GYYAREDYSTHYG
+970 RDYTTTHYG
-983 FVSAFDAVRTRINQ
+983 FANAFDAVRTRINQ
-997 KTDGTNADY
+997 KTNGTNAAY
-1006 YRGLLAYPDGVHFKE
+1006 YLSLLAYPDGVHFKE
-1021 REAIKQAIEDA
+1021 RQAIEQAIEAA
-1032 YKAGKAWTGTLK
+1032 YKAGKAWTGSFK
-1044 YNSYTYKYEP
+1044 YNYNTYKNEP
-1054 VLNTEIVRR
+1054 ELNTGIARR

-1076 QAYNDKTN
+1076 QAYNDYTN
-1084 YYTQVDEGNKCQTL
+1084 NSTQVDEGNKCQAL

-1121 QLGDLLKRIK
+1121 KLGDLLKRIK
-1131 EQKALVVKYYAE
+1131 EQKTLVEKYYAE
-1143 GLTTTNN
+1143 GLTTTNHKT
-1150 SDVSKAYR
+1150 VSEAYR
-1158 RIETELGGLKAFIEG
+1158 SIKLKLDELKAFIEG
-1173 NSEYNA
+1173 NSEYNG

-1191 FCEKVQE
+1191 FCAKVQE

-1247 KDDAAATY
+1247 KDKAADTY

-1262 LWDIAEANAKKA
+1262 LWDIGETNAAKA
-1274 QEYTDQIE
+1274 MEYTAQIE
-1282 AYKKELD
+1282 AYKKDLD
-1289 LAVNTAVRAKL
+1289 LAVNTAVRVKL

-1316 EKVASY
+1316 EKVAGF

-1423 EGKDDDFKSYKDCV
+1423 EGKDDDLKSYKDCV

-1464 RYIDAFYAEAG
+1464 RYINAFYAEAG

-1505 TERIKAAQEYYG
+1505 TERIKTAQEYYG

-1549 SQEMSKRIYGLTIG
+1549 SQEMSKRVYGLIIG

-1636 DLLKEFDENATLAE
+1636 DLLKEFDENATPAE

-1690 VSQAESGYS
+1690 VSQAESSYS
-1699 AVNITYDGVYTPV
+1699 NVNITYNGVYTPV

-1718 ALDACREELDGVKN
+1718 ALDACRNELDGVKN

-1778 AMENLQNAYD
+1778 AMKDLQDAYD

-1815 YKQVGNEV
+1815 WKQVGNEV
-1823 FVLERGKSYMENY
+1823 FVFERGKSYMENY

-1882 CLYDAYAKLAVAEV
+1882 SLKDAYAKLETVEV
-1896 FGAWYETTQVYQS
+1896 LGAWYETKQVYQF
-1909 NVWGARSAMEN
+1909 NVLSALYDMEK
-1920 SFDKSGTKIYDEDGA
+1920 SFYKSGTKIYDEDGA

-1942 LKLACRNFDNYLTSE
+1942 LKLAQQNFDNYLAFGE
-1957 NGRIDLI
+1957 MGQIDLI

-1975 LNPDGSVAVV
+1975 LNPDGSVAAV

-2047 LDPETLEGGKVFA
+2047 LDSETLEGGKVFA

-2092 SLNAPMVGSENF
+2092 SLNAPMVGSENL

-2131 MDIVLPAGMTVVG
+2131 MDIILPAGMTVVG

-2151 NGHALYSKDING
+2151 NGHALYSKDIDG

-2171 IENNSFPNGSA
+2171 IENNCFTNGSA

-2195 VALDNVIFAE
+2195 VALDKVIFAE
-2205 ANGRETTI
+2205 ANGRETYI
-2213 TGNDATGINGME
+2213 TGSDATGINGME
-2225 TEGSLKQKIYTVGG
+2225 AEGSLKQKIYTVGG

>member
-64 YMLQR
+64 YMLQP

-89 GVAFTIDSDA
+89 SVAFTIDGDA
-99 PAKVKVKVRAVTP
+99 PAKVRVKVRAVTP

-126 DFAAPVKE
+126 DFAASVKE

-144 GTSDYFRRTDA
+144 GTSDYFRTTDA
-155 WTKGKDGKP
+155 WKKGKDGKP

-193 WQGKNSP
+193 WQGEDSP
-200 ELRALT
+200 ELLALKN
-206 DGIAAL
+206 GIVAL
-212 AKVVE
+212 ADVVE
-217 KANDNEN
+217 KANVNEN
-224 AYFSA
+224 SYKSAWDAYTDA
-229 QNAYEAAEYQF
+229 KRQF
-240 RSFSSTWYTVA
+240 DGFYWTWYYTDKA
-251 EEIRATYQADYNKIQ
+251 MKETYQADYDKIKKD
-266 QSINDFK
+266 IEDFGT
-273 ALAREKYDAGEAK
+273 LAKQKYNAGVAN
-286 ELKTAEFTENFN
+286 ELKTDEFTENFSWQFN
-298 RMLNELEANI
+298 TLKANI
-308 GVSDA
+308 GTSGN
-313 AWINIYAVY
+313 AWLNISATY
-322 QDGLRVF
+322 QDGLSSF

-344 NYADWN
+344 NYADWK

-357 RSAWKKVS
+357 RKEWKKVS

-377 ASELEENFRT
+377 ASEEEENFRT

-392 VVVINATKD
+392 VEVINATKNK
-401 EYLAKHV
+401 YLANYA
-408 DAEAKKAAADQLLS
+408 DAETKKAAADQLL
-422 ALEDG
+422 ADLE
-427 FQSLGDDFQYLEKS
+427 DDFQYLEKS
-441 DDVNQKYAN
+441 EDVNLKYAN

-465 VAKDYKAPHNIRT
+465 VTTDYKAPHNIRT

-820 ALLGRVDEQKAHVN
+820 ELLGRVDEQKAHVN

-856 LVSRTLTEAKK
+856 LVSRTLTEAKN

-896 ARAKEILQESCKDS
+896 ARAKEFLQESCKDS

-928 QLEANALKAMATDST
+928 QLEANALKAMATDSM

-1032 YKAGKAWTGTLK
+1032 YKAGKAWTETLN
-1044 YNSYTYKYEP
+1044 NSYTYKYEP

-1115 LKPYLS
+1115 LKPYLI

-1255 AETTSPA
+1255 AKTTSPA
-1262 LWDIAEANAKKA
+1262 LWDIDEANAAKA
-1274 QEYTDQIE
+1274 MEYTAQIE
-1282 AYKKELD
+1282 AYKKDLD

-1348 SQLLVSNLDND
+1348 SQLLVSNLDDD
-1359 WNFFG
+1359 WSFFG

-1423 EGKDDDFKSYKDCV
+1423 EGKDDDLKSYKDRV

-1505 TERIKAAQEYYG
+1505 TERIKTAQDYYG

-1549 SQEMSKRIYGLTIG
+1549 SQEMSKRVYGLIIG

-1609 DNLTGTAADEVKA
+1609 DNLTGAAADEVKA

-1636 DLLKEFDENATLAE
+1636 DLLKEFVENATPAE

-1690 VSQAESGYS
+1690 VSQAESSYS
-1699 AVNITYDGVYTPV
+1699 NVNITYNGVYTPV

-1718 ALDACREELDGVKN
+1718 ALDACRNELDGVKN

-1759 GATRMD
+1759 GATRTD
-1765 IIEANKPYVAHAK
+1765 IMEANKPYVAHAK
-1778 AMENLQNAYD
+1778 AMKDLQNAYD

-1800 IASYQHSST
+1800 IASYQHAS
-1809 VLEESS
+1809 
-1815 YKQVGNEV
+1815 EV
-1823 FVLERGKSYMENY
+1823 REYSDWEGLGEMFYFEGGKSYMENY
-1836 EKLFFNVASEKAEEV
+1836 EKQFFNEASEKAEVV
-1851 SGVLEQAAKT
+1851 SDVLEQAAKT

-1867 SAILTDSQVESYKDG
+1867 SAILTDNQVESYKDG
-1882 CLYDAYAKLAVAEV
+1882 CLNEAYAKLATVEA
-1896 FGAWYETTQVYQS
+1896 FGAWKETQSVYQV
-1909 NVWGARSAMEN
+1909 NVNSARYAMEN
-1920 SFDKSGTKIYDEDGA
+1920 SFNKSGTNIYDEDNT
-1935 LREQFDN
+1935 LWEQFNN
-1942 LKLACRNFDNYLTSE
+1942 LERACQNFDNYR
-1957 NGRIDLI
+1957 NFVDIYRI

-1975 LNPDGSVAVV
+1975 LNPDGSEAWQ
-1985 KPINYPKDEEYGVKL
+1985 KEINYSKDEEYGVKL

-2092 SLNAPMVGSENF
+2092 SLNAPMVGSENL

-2131 MDIVLPAGMTVVG
+2131 MDIILPAGMTVVG

-2151 NGHALYSKDING
+2151 NGHALYSKDIDG

-2171 IENNSFPNGSA
+2171 IENNSFTNGSA

-2195 VALDNVIFAE
+2195 VALDKVIFAE

>member
-57 KELAPGK
+57 KELAPGEYK
-64 YMLQR
+64 LQD
-69 ATFTDNAK
+69 APELFTDNAK

-89 GVAFTIDSDA
+89 GVAFTIDGDA

-112 GEFKFSGVKFTLIF
+112 GEFKFSGVKFILIF

-134 LGAQLGEIVS
+134 LSAQLGEIVS
-144 GTSDYFRRTDA
+144 GTSEYFRTTDA
-155 WTKGKDGKP
+155 WKKGNDEKP

-350 EEALNAM
+350 AEALNAM

-377 ASELEENFRT
+377 ASKLEENFRT

-392 VVVINATKD
+392 VVVINATKN
-401 EYLAKHV
+401 EYLAKHA
-408 DAEAKKAAADQLLS
+408 DAKAKYDAANQLL
-422 ALEDG
+422 ADLE
-427 FQSLGDDFQYLEKS
+427 DDFQYLEKS
-441 DDVNQKYAN
+441 EDVNQKYAN

-465 VAKDYKAPHNIRT
+465 VDKDYKAPHNIRT

-488 QAKISSL
+488 LAKISSL

-538 ADEKDTYD
+538 AVEGDTYD

-554 AAGLQKTID
+554 AGGLQKTID
-563 EIKAAVEKSY
+563 EIKAAVEKGY
-573 QEKMLTETV
+573 QEKTLTETV

-593 AMAIGKYQ
+593 AMAVVKYQ
-601 DDATAALDRY
+601 DDATAAMARY
-611 DVVSTAIKDYE
+611 DVVNTAIKDYKD
-622 AALTT
+622 ALAT
-627 LRGTVGPKTLVV
+627 LRATVGTKTLVV

-677 ADLLAALLA
+677 AEHLAALLA

-692 ILTDAQALNAAFAND
+692 ILTDAQALNDAFAND

-727 SKVVDAIKADIDKYK
+727 SEIVDAIKADIDKYK

-820 ALLGRVDEQKAHVN
+820 ELLTRVNAQKAHVN
-834 AENQAYTD
+834 AEKQAYTD

-856 LVSRTLTEAKK
+856 LVSRTLTEAKN

-918 KGITSRLSDL
+918 KGITSRLNDL

-970 GYYAREDYSTHYG
+970 GYYAKDYYSTHDG

-1044 YNSYTYKYEP
+1044 YNNYTYEYEP
-1054 VLNTEIVRR
+1054 VLNTGIVRR

-1076 QAYNDKTN
+1076 QAYNDCTN
-1084 YYTQVDEGNKCQTL
+1084 YYSQVNEGNTCQTL

-1121 QLGDLLKRIK
+1121 KLGDLLKRIK
-1131 EQKALVVKYYAE
+1131 EQKALVEKYYAE

-1179 AIAGDNLTRYNT
+1179 AIAGDNLKRYDT
-1191 FCEKVQE
+1191 FCDKVQE

-1238 KYAALIKNL
+1238 KYAALIKDL

-1348 SQLLVSNLDND
+1348 SQLLVSNLDAD
-1359 WNFFG
+1359 WSFFG

-1423 EGKDDDFKSYKDCV
+1423 EGKDDDLKAYKDRV

-1505 TERIKAAQEYYG
+1505 TERIKAAQDYYG

-1532 AFNQVKR
+1532 TFDLVKR

-1549 SQEMSKRIYGLTIG
+1549 SQEMSKRVYGLIIG

-1584 AANQAEV
+1584 AANLAEV

-1609 DNLTGTAADEVKA
+1609 DNLTGAAADEVKA

-1636 DLLKEFDENATLAE
+1636 DLLKEFVENATPAE

-1690 VSQAESGYS
+1690 VSQAELSYS
-1699 AVNITYDGVYTPV
+1699 NVNITYDGVYTPV

-1718 ALDACREELDGVKN
+1718 ALDACRNELDGVKN

-1759 GATRMD
+1759 GATSMD

-1778 AMENLQNAYD
+1778 AMKDLQNAYD

-1800 IASYQHSST
+1800 IASYQHAST
-1809 VLEESS
+1809 VLETSS
-1815 YKQVGNEV
+1815 WQQVGNEV
-1823 FVLERGKSYMENY
+1823 FEFEHGKSYMENY

-1882 CLYDAYAKLAVAEV
+1882 CLYEAYAKLAMEEV
-1896 FGAWYETTQVYQS
+1896 FGAWNETKQVYQG
-1909 NVWGARSAMEN
+1909 NVCIARSAMQN
-1920 SFDKSGTKIYDEDGA
+1920 SFYKSGTNIYDEDGA

-1942 LKLACRNFDNYLTSE
+1942 LKLACQNFDNYL
-1957 NGRIDLI
+1957 NFVDIYRI

-1975 LNPDGSVAVV
+1975 LNPDGSEAWQ
-1985 KPINYPKDEEYGVKL
+1985 KEINYSKDEEYGVKL

-2092 SLNAPMVGSENF
+2092 TLNAPMVESENL

-2131 MDIVLPAGMTVVG
+2131 MDIILPAGMTVVG

-2151 NGHALYSKDING
+2151 NGHALYSKDIDG

-2171 IENNSFPNGSA
+2171 IENNSFTNGSA

-2195 VALDNVIFAE
+2195 VALDKVIFAE

-2225 TEGSLKQKIYTVGG
+2225 AEGSLKQKIYTVGG

>member
-29 KTAWTGDDLT
+29 KTAWSGDDLT

-64 YMLQR
+64 YMLQP

-89 GVAFTIDSDA
+89 GVAFTIDGAA

-200 ELRALT
+200 ELRALA

-229 QNAYEAAEYQF
+229 QNAYEAAEWQF

-377 ASELEENFRT
+377 ASEQEENFRT

-392 VVVINATKD
+392 VLEINATKD
-401 EYLAKHV
+401 EYLAKHA
-408 DAEAKKAAADQLLS
+408 DAEAKKKAADQLL
-422 ALEDG
+422 ADLED
-427 FQSLGDDFQYLEKS
+427 DFLYLEKS
-441 DDVNQKYAN
+441 EDVNLKYAN

-517 TETGLQKK
+517 TETGLQKQ

-538 ADEKDTYD
+538 AAEGDTYD
-546 VAAHFQKT
+546 MAAHFQKT

-563 EIKAAVEKSY
+563 EIKAAVEKGY
-573 QEKMLTETV
+573 QEKTLTETV

-593 AMAIGKYQ
+593 AMAVVKYQ
-601 DDATAALDRY
+601 DDATAAMARY
-611 DVVSTAIKDYE
+611 DVVNTAIKDYKD
-622 AALTT
+622 ALAT
-627 LRGTVGPKTLVV
+627 LRATVGTKTLVV

-692 ILTDAQALNAAFAND
+692 ILTDAQALNDAFAND

-727 SKVVDAIKADIDKYK
+727 SKVVDAIKADIDEYK

-766 QDLNDIE
+766 QDLNEIE
-773 ASTNTQKAKIQAV
+773 ANANTQKAKIQAV
-786 AATKDDI
+786 AATEDDI

-820 ALLGRVDEQKAHVN
+820 ELLTRVNAQKAHVN
-834 AENQAYTD
+834 AEKQAYTD

-856 LVSRTLTEAKK
+856 LVSRTLTEAKN

-918 KGITSRLSDL
+918 KGITSRLNDL
-928 QLEANALKAMATDST
+928 QLEANALKALAIDST
-943 ANYNAYQKLKE
+943 ANYDAYQKLKD
-954 NFDGQKIDIWN
+954 NFVGQRIDIWN
-965 YTYGS
+965 YSSWG
-970 GYYAREDYSTHYG
+970 RDYTTTHYG
-983 FVSAFDAVRTRINQ
+983 FANAFDAVRTRINQ
-997 KTDGTNADY
+997 KTNGTNAAY
-1006 YRGLLAYPDGVHFKE
+1006 YLSLLAYPDGVHFKE
-1021 REAIKQAIEDA
+1021 RQAIEQAIEAA
-1032 YKAGKAWTGTLK
+1032 YKAGKAWTGSFK
-1044 YNSYTYKYEP
+1044 YNYNTYKNEP
-1054 VLNTEIVRR
+1054 ELNTGIARR

-1076 QAYNDKTN
+1076 QAYNDYTN
-1084 YYTQVDEGNKCQTL
+1084 NSTQVDEGNKCQAL

-1121 QLGDLLKRIK
+1121 KLGDLLKRIK
-1131 EQKALVVKYYAE
+1131 EQKALVEKYYAE
-1143 GLTTTNN
+1143 GLTTTNHKT
-1150 SDVSKAYR
+1150 VSEAYR
-1158 RIETELGGLKAFIEG
+1158 SIKLKLDELKAFIEG
-1173 NSEYNA
+1173 NSEYNG

-1191 FCEKVQE
+1191 FCAKVQE
-1198 TENKYGEGTAQI
+1198 TEDKYGEGTAQI

-1247 KDDAAATY
+1247 KDEAAASFTN
-1255 AETTSPA
+1255 TTSPA
-1262 LWDIAEANAKKA
+1262 LWDIDEANAAKA
-1274 QEYTDQIE
+1274 MEYTAQIE
-1282 AYKKELD
+1282 AYKKDLD
-1289 LAVNTAVRAKL
+1289 LAVNTAVRVKL

-1316 EKVASY
+1316 EKVAGF

-1348 SQLLVSNLDND
+1348 SQLLVSNLDAD

-1376 AAQNEWKALYEGVY
+1376 AAQNEWKAFYEGVY

-1423 EGKDDDFKSYKDCV
+1423 EGKDDDLKSYKDCV

-1464 RYIDAFYAEAG
+1464 RYIDAFYTEAG

-1549 SQEMSKRIYGLTIG
+1549 SQEMSKRVYGLIIG

-1584 AANQAEV
+1584 AANLAEI

-1636 DLLKEFDENATLAE
+1636 DLLKEFDENATPAE

-1690 VSQAESGYS
+1690 VSQAESSYS
-1699 AVNITYDGVYTPV
+1699 NVNITYDGVYTPV

-1718 ALDACREELDGVKN
+1718 ALDACRNELDGVKN

-1778 AMENLQNAYD
+1778 AMKDLQNAYD

-1823 FVLERGKSYMENY
+1823 FVFERGKSYMENY

-1882 CLYDAYAKLAVAEV
+1882 SLKDAYAKLETVEV
-1896 FGAWYETTQVYQS
+1896 LGAWYETKQVYQF
-1909 NVWGARSAMEN
+1909 NVLSALDDMEK
-1920 SFDKSGTKIYDEDGA
+1920 SFYKSGTKIYDEDGA

-1942 LKLACRNFDNYLTSE
+1942 LKLARQNFDNYLAFGE
-1957 NGRIDLI
+1957 MGQIDLI

-1975 LNPDGSVAVV
+1975 LNPDGSVAAV

-2032 GVVLTDDYLAVLNAL
+2032 GVVLTDDYLTVLNAV

-2092 SLNAPMVGSENF
+2092 SLNAPMVGSENL

-2151 NGHALYSKDING
+2151 NGHALYSKDIDG

-2171 IENNSFPNGSA
+2171 IENNCFTNGSA

-2195 VALDNVIFAE
+2195 VALDKVIFAE

-2213 TGNDATGINGME
+2213 TGSDATGISGME
-2225 TEGSLKQKIYTVGG
+2225 AEGSLKQKIYTVGG
-2239 QLLDKVKQGI
+2239 QVLDKVKQGI

>member
-57 KELAPGK
+57 KELAPGEYK
-64 YMLQR
+64 LQD
-69 ATFTDNAK
+69 APELFTDNAK

-89 GVAFTIDSDA
+89 GVAFTIDGDA

-112 GEFKFSGVKFTLIF
+112 GEFKFSGVKFILIF

-134 LGAQLGEIVS
+134 LSAQLGEIVS
-144 GTSDYFRRTDA
+144 GTSEYFRTTDA
-155 WTKGKDGKP
+155 WKKGNDEKP

-240 RSFSSTWYTVA
+240 RSFSSTWCTVA

-298 RMLNELEANI
+298 RILNELEANI

-350 EEALNAM
+350 AEALNAM

-377 ASELEENFRT
+377 ASKLEENFRT

-392 VVVINATKD
+392 VVVINATKN
-401 EYLAKHV
+401 EYLAKHA
-408 DAEAKKAAADQLLS
+408 DAEAKYAAANQLL
-422 ALEDG
+422 ADLE
-427 FQSLGDDFQYLEKS
+427 DDFQYLEKS
-441 DDVNQKYAN
+441 EDVNQKYAN

-465 VAKDYKAPHNIRT
+465 VDKDYKAPHNIRT

-488 QAKISSL
+488 LAKISSL

-538 ADEKDTYD
+538 AVEGDTYD

-554 AAGLQKTID
+554 AGGLQKTID
-563 EIKAAVEKSY
+563 EIKAAVEKGY
-573 QEKMLTETV
+573 QEKTLTETV
-582 RGDFQS
+582 RGGFQS

-593 AMAIGKYQ
+593 AMAVVKYQ
-601 DDATAALDRY
+601 EDATAAMARY
-611 DVVSTAIKDYE
+611 DVVNTAIKDYKD
-622 AALTT
+622 ALAT
-627 LRGTVGPKTLVV
+627 LRATVGTKTLVV

-652 ERITKL
+652 ERITQL
-658 QTEIDRVAGNFSA
+658 QTEIDRVAGYFSA
-671 AKEKLD
+671 AKKKLD
-677 ADLLAALLA
+677 ADLLAALLD

-727 SKVVDAIKADIDKYK
+727 SNVVNAIKADIDKYK
-742 GVPYEYYNVTWT
+742 GVPYTYYGVTWT

-766 QDLNDIE
+766 QELNEIE
-773 ASTNTQKAKIQAV
+773 AKTNTQKAKIQAV

-820 ALLGRVDEQKAHVN
+820 DLLTRVDAQKDHVN
-834 AENQAYTD
+834 AEKQAYTD

-856 LVSRTLTEAKK
+856 LVSRTLKEAKD

-880 QATTTKLEA
+880 QATTTKLDA

-918 KGITSRLSDL
+918 KGITSRLNDL
-928 QLEANALKAMATDST
+928 QQEANALKKLATDST
-943 ANYNAYQKLKE
+943 ANYDAYQELKRNIAE
-954 NFDGQKIDIWN
+954 QGIMIWCG
-965 YTYGS
+965 YDYYG
-970 GYYAREDYSTHYG
+970 RDKMDYCYG
-983 FVSAFDAVRTRINQ
+983 FADAFNAAWKYVNRF
-997 KTDGTNADY
+997 TDGTNAAY
-1006 YRGLLAYPDGVHFKE
+1006 YLGLLSYPDGVHFKE
-1021 REAIKQAIEDA
+1021 REAIRQAIEDA

-1054 VLNTEIVRR
+1054 VLNTGIVRR
-1063 MTDLSNVLKMLPK
+1063 MTDLSNVLQMLPK
-1076 QAYNDKTN
+1076 QAYNDHTN
-1084 YYTQVDEGNKCQTL
+1084 YITQVDELNKRQAL

-1131 EQKALVVKYYAE
+1131 EQKALVEKYYAE

-1150 SDVSKAYR
+1150 SMVIKAYR
-1158 RIETELGGLKAFIEG
+1158 SIKLELDGLKAFIEG

-1238 KYAALIKNL
+1238 KYAVLIKNL
-1247 KDDAAATY
+1247 KDDAADTY

-1282 AYKKELD
+1282 AYKKDLD

-1359 WNFFG
+1359 WSFFG

-1410 NEKWLAALEGFAY
+1410 NEKWLAALEDFAY
-1423 EGKDDDFKSYKDCV
+1423 EGKDDDLKSYKDRV

-1464 RYIDAFYAEAG
+1464 RYINAFYAEAG
-1475 AVYTSAKAKADA
+1475 AVYISAKAKADA

-1505 TERIKAAQEYYG
+1505 TERIKAAQDYYG

-1549 SQEMSKRIYGLTIG
+1549 SQEMSKRVYGLTIG

-1584 AANQAEV
+1584 AANLAEV

-1636 DLLKEFDENATLAE
+1636 DLLKEFVENATPAE

-1677 ELIEGVANSLEML
+1677 ELIEGVASSLGTL
-1690 VSQAESGYS
+1690 VSQAESAYDD
-1699 AVNITYDGVYTPV
+1699 VNTTYDGVYTPV

-1742 TYKTKVIHLLNV
+1742 TYKTKIIHILNV

-1778 AMENLQNAYD
+1778 AMKDLQNAYD

-1800 IASYQHSST
+1800 IASYQHASKVRELSEWQG
-1809 VLEESS
+1809 LGEMFYFE
-1815 YKQVGNEV
+1815 G
-1823 FVLERGKSYMENY
+1823 GKSYMENY

-1851 SGVLEQAAKT
+1851 SDILEQAAKT

-1882 CLYDAYAKLAVAEV
+1882 CLDEAYAKLAVVEA
-1896 FGAWYETTQVYQS
+1896 FGAWKETQSVYQS
-1909 NVWGARSAMEN
+1909 KVYTARYDMEK
-1920 SFDKSGTKIYDEDGA
+1920 SFNKSGTNIYDEDNT
-1935 LREQFDN
+1935 LWEQFNN
-1942 LKLACRNFDNYLTSE
+1942 LERACQNFDNYR
-1957 NGRIDLI
+1957 NFVDIYRI

-1975 LNPDGSVAVV
+1975 LNPDGSEAGQ
-1985 KPINYPKDEEYGVKL
+1985 KEINYSKDEEYGVKL

-2092 SLNAPMVGSENF
+2092 TLNAPMVGSENL

-2131 MDIVLPAGMTVVG
+2131 MDIILPAGMTVVG

-2151 NGHALYSKDING
+2151 NGHALYSKDIDG

-2171 IENNSFPNGSA
+2171 IENNCFTNGSA

-2195 VALDNVIFAE
+2195 VALDKVIFAE

-2213 TGNDATGINGME
+2213 TGSDATGISGME
-2225 TEGSLKQKIYTVGG
+2225 AEGSLKQKIYTVGG

>member
-29 KTAWTGDDLT
+29 KTAWSGDDLT

-89 GVAFTIDSDA
+89 EVAFTIEGDA
-99 PAKVKVKVRAVTP
+99 PAKVRVKVRAVTP

-180 EKGDYEVYVKNHL
+180 EKGDYDVYVKNHL

-200 ELRALT
+200 ELRALAE
-206 DGIAAL
+206 GIGAL

-422 ALEDG
+422 ALED
-427 FQSLGDDFQYLEKS
+427 DFQYLEKS

-488 QAKISSL
+488 QAKINSL

-538 ADEKDTYD
+538 AAEGDTYD
-546 VAAHFQKT
+546 MAAHFQKT

-563 EIKAAVEKSY
+563 EIKAAVEKGY
-573 QEKMLTETV
+573 QEKTLTETV

-593 AMAIGKYQ
+593 AMAVGKYQ
-601 DDATAALDRY
+601 DDATAAMARY
-611 DVVSTAIKDYE
+611 DVMNTAIKDYKG
-622 AALTT
+622 ALAT
-627 LRGTVGPKTLVV
+627 LRATVGTKTLVV

-652 ERITKL
+652 ERITQL

-727 SKVVDAIKADIDKYK
+727 SKVVDAIKADIDEYK

-773 ASTNTQKAKIQAV
+773 ANANTQKAKIQAV
-786 AATKDDI
+786 AATEDDI

-820 ALLGRVDEQKAHVN
+820 ELLTRVNAQKAHVN
-834 AENQAYTD
+834 AEKQAYTD

-856 LVSRTLTEAKK
+856 LVSRTLTEAKN

-918 KGITSRLSDL
+918 KGITSRLNDL
-928 QLEANALKAMATDST
+928 QLEANALKALAIDST
-943 ANYNAYQKLKE
+943 ANYDAYQKLKD
-954 NFDGQKIDIWN
+954 NFVGQRIDIWN
-965 YTYGS
+965 YSSWG
-970 GYYAREDYSTHYG
+970 RDYTTTHYG
-983 FVSAFDAVRTRINQ
+983 FANAFDAVRTRINQ
-997 KTDGTNADY
+997 KTNGTNAAY
-1006 YRGLLAYPDGVHFKE
+1006 YLSLLAYPDGVHFKE
-1021 REAIKQAIEDA
+1021 RQAIEQAIEAA
-1032 YKAGKAWTGTLK
+1032 YKAGKAWTGSFK
-1044 YNSYTYKYEP
+1044 YNYNTYKNEP
-1054 VLNTEIVRR
+1054 ELNTGIARR

-1076 QAYNDKTN
+1076 QAYNDYTN
-1084 YYTQVDEGNKCQTL
+1084 NSTQVDEGNKCQAL

-1121 QLGDLLKRIK
+1121 KLGDLLKRIK
-1131 EQKALVVKYYAE
+1131 EQKTLVEKYYAE
-1143 GLTTTNN
+1143 GLTTTNHKT
-1150 SDVSKAYR
+1150 VSEAYR
-1158 RIETELGGLKAFIEG
+1158 SIKLKLDELKAFIEG
-1173 NSEYNA
+1173 NSEYNG

-1191 FCEKVQE
+1191 FCAKVQE
-1198 TENKYGEGTAQI
+1198 TEDKYGEGTAQI

-1238 KYAALIKNL
+1238 KYAVLIKDL
-1247 KDDAAATY
+1247 KDEAAATY
-1255 AETTSPA
+1255 ANTTSPA
-1262 LWDIAEANAKKA
+1262 LWDIEEANAKKA
-1274 QEYTDQIE
+1274 QKYTDQIE

-1289 LAVNTAVRAKL
+1289 LAVNTAVRVKL

-1316 EKVASY
+1316 EKVAGF

-1423 EGKDDDFKSYKDCV
+1423 EGKDDDLKSYKDCV

-1464 RYIDAFYAEAG
+1464 RYINAFYAEAG

-1505 TERIKAAQEYYG
+1505 TERIKTAQEYYG

-1527 ANIAS
+1527 GNIAS

-1549 SQEMSKRIYGLTIG
+1549 SQEMSKRVYGLIIG

-1636 DLLKEFDENATLAE
+1636 DLLKEFDENATPAE

-1690 VSQAESGYS
+1690 VSQAESSYS
-1699 AVNITYDGVYTPV
+1699 NVNITYDGVYTPV

-1718 ALDACREELDGVKN
+1718 ALDACRNELDGVKN

-1778 AMENLQNAYD
+1778 AMKDLQDAYD

-1815 YKQVGNEV
+1815 WKQVGNEV
-1823 FVLERGKSYMENY
+1823 FVFERGKSYMENY

-1882 CLYDAYAKLAVAEV
+1882 SLKDAYAKLETVEV
-1896 FGAWYETTQVYQS
+1896 LGAWYETKQVYQF
-1909 NVWGARSAMEN
+1909 NVLSALYDMEK
-1920 SFDKSGTKIYDEDGA
+1920 SFYKSGTKIYDEDGA

-1942 LKLACRNFDNYLTSE
+1942 LKLAQQNFDNYLAFGE
-1957 NGRIDLI
+1957 MGQIDLI

-1975 LNPDGSVAVV
+1975 LNPDGSVAAV

-2047 LDPETLEGGKVFA
+2047 LDSETLEGGKVFA

-2092 SLNAPMVGSENF
+2092 SLNAPMVGSENL

-2151 NGHALYSKDING
+2151 NGHALYSKDIDG

-2171 IENNSFPNGSA
+2171 IENNCFTNGSA

-2195 VALDNVIFAE
+2195 VALDKVIFAE
-2205 ANGRETTI
+2205 ANGRETYI
-2213 TGNDATGINGME
+2213 TGSDATGINGME
-2225 TEGSLKQKIYTVGG
+2225 AEGSLKQKIYTVGG

>member
-57 KELAPGK
+57 KELAPGEYK
-64 YMLQR
+64 LQD
-69 ATFTDNAK
+69 APELFTDNAK

-89 GVAFTIDSDA
+89 GVAFTIDGDA

-112 GEFKFSGVKFTLIF
+112 GEFKFSGVKFILIF

-134 LGAQLGEIVS
+134 LSAQLGEIVS
-144 GTSDYFRRTDA
+144 GTSEYFRTTDA
-155 WTKGKDGKP
+155 WKKGNDEKP

-350 EEALNAM
+350 AEALNAM

-377 ASELEENFRT
+377 ASKLEENFRT

-392 VVVINATKD
+392 VVVINATKN
-401 EYLAKHV
+401 EYLAKHA
-408 DAEAKKAAADQLLS
+408 DAVAKYAAANQLL
-422 ALEDG
+422 ADLE
-427 FQSLGDDFQYLEKS
+427 DDFQYLEKS
-441 DDVNQKYAN
+441 EDVNQKYAN

-465 VAKDYKAPHNIRT
+465 VDKDYKAPHNIRT

-488 QAKISSL
+488 LAKISSL

-538 ADEKDTYD
+538 AVEGDTYD

-554 AAGLQKTID
+554 AGGLQKTID
-563 EIKAAVEKSY
+563 EIKAAVEKGY
-573 QEKMLTETV
+573 QEKTLTETV
-582 RGDFQS
+582 RGGFQS

-593 AMAIGKYQ
+593 AMAVVKYQ
-601 DDATAALDRY
+601 EDATAAMARY
-611 DVVSTAIKDYE
+611 DVVNTAIKDYKD
-622 AALTT
+622 ALAT
-627 LRGTVGPKTLVV
+627 LRATVGTKTLVV

-652 ERITKL
+652 ERITQL
-658 QTEIDRVAGNFSA
+658 QTEIDRVAGYFSA
-671 AKEKLD
+671 AKKKLD
-677 ADLLAALLA
+677 ADLLAALLD

-727 SKVVDAIKADIDKYK
+727 SNVVNAIKADIDKYK
-742 GVPYEYYNVTWT
+742 GVPYTYYGVTWT

-766 QDLNDIE
+766 QELNEIE
-773 ASTNTQKAKIQAV
+773 AKTNTQKAKIQAV

-820 ALLGRVDEQKAHVN
+820 DLLTRVDAQKDHVN
-834 AENQAYTD
+834 AEKQAYTD

-856 LVSRTLTEAKK
+856 LVSRTLKEAKD

-880 QATTTKLEA
+880 QATTTKLDA

-918 KGITSRLSDL
+918 KGITSRLNDL
-928 QLEANALKAMATDST
+928 QQEANALKKLATDST
-943 ANYNAYQKLKE
+943 ANYDAYQELKRNIAE
-954 NFDGQKIDIWN
+954 QGIMIWCG
-965 YTYGS
+965 YDYYG
-970 GYYAREDYSTHYG
+970 RDKMDYCYG
-983 FVSAFDAVRTRINQ
+983 FANAFNAAWKYVNRF
-997 KTDGTNADY
+997 TDGTNAAY
-1006 YRGLLAYPDGVHFKE
+1006 YLGLLSYPDGVHFKE
-1021 REAIKQAIEDA
+1021 REAIRQAIEDA

-1054 VLNTEIVRR
+1054 VLNTGIVRR
-1063 MTDLSNVLKMLPK
+1063 MTDLSNVLQMLPK
-1076 QAYNDKTN
+1076 QAYNDHTN
-1084 YYTQVDEGNKCQTL
+1084 YITQVDELNKRQAL

-1131 EQKALVVKYYAE
+1131 EQKALVEKYYAE

-1150 SDVSKAYR
+1150 SMVIKAYR
-1158 RIETELGGLKAFIEG
+1158 SIKLELDGLKAFIEG

-1238 KYAALIKNL
+1238 KYAVLIKNL
-1247 KDDAAATY
+1247 KDDAADTY

-1282 AYKKELD
+1282 AYKKDLD

-1359 WNFFG
+1359 WSFFG

-1423 EGKDDDFKSYKDCV
+1423 EGKDDDLKSYKDRV

-1464 RYIDAFYAEAG
+1464 RYINAFYAEAG
-1475 AVYTSAKAKADA
+1475 AVYISAKAKADA

-1505 TERIKAAQEYYG
+1505 TERIKAAQDYYG

-1549 SQEMSKRIYGLTIG
+1549 SQEMSKRVYGLTIG

-1584 AANQAEV
+1584 AANLAEV

-1636 DLLKEFDENATLAE
+1636 DLLKEFVENATPAE

-1677 ELIEGVANSLEML
+1677 ELIEGVASSLGTL
-1690 VSQAESGYS
+1690 VSQAESAYDD
-1699 AVNITYDGVYTPV
+1699 VNTTYDGVYTPV

-1742 TYKTKVIHLLNV
+1742 TYKTKIIHILNV

-1778 AMENLQNAYD
+1778 AMKDLQNAYD

-1800 IASYQHSST
+1800 IASYQHASKVRELSEWQG
-1809 VLEESS
+1809 LGEMFYFE
-1815 YKQVGNEV
+1815 G
-1823 FVLERGKSYMENY
+1823 GKSYMENY

-1851 SGVLEQAAKT
+1851 SDVLEQAAKT

-1882 CLYDAYAKLAVAEV
+1882 CLDEAYAKLAVVEA
-1896 FGAWYETTQVYQS
+1896 FGAWKETQSVYQS
-1909 NVWGARSAMEN
+1909 KVYTARYDMEK
-1920 SFDKSGTKIYDEDGA
+1920 SFNKSGTNIYDEDNT
-1935 LREQFDN
+1935 LWEQFNN
-1942 LKLACRNFDNYLTSE
+1942 LERACQNFDNYR
-1957 NGRIDLI
+1957 NFVDIYRI

-1975 LNPDGSVAVV
+1975 LNPDGSEAGQ
-1985 KPINYPKDEEYGVKL
+1985 KEINYSKDEEYGVKL

-2092 SLNAPMVGSENF
+2092 TLNAPMVGSENL

-2131 MDIVLPAGMTVVG
+2131 MDIILPAGMTVVG

-2151 NGHALYSKDING
+2151 NGHALYSKDIDG

-2171 IENNSFPNGSA
+2171 IENNCFTNGSA

-2195 VALDNVIFAE
+2195 VALDKVIFAE

-2213 TGNDATGINGME
+2213 TGSDATGISGME
-2225 TEGSLKQKIYTVGG
+2225 AEGSLKQKIYTVGG

>member
-89 GVAFTIDSDA
+89 GVAFTIDGDA

-112 GEFKFSGVKFTLIF
+112 GEFKFSGVKFTLLF

-175 QLDII
+175 QLNII

-193 WQGKNSP
+193 WQGEKSP
-200 ELRALT
+200 ELLALKN
-206 DGIAAL
+206 GIVAL
-212 AKVVE
+212 ADVVE
-217 KANDNEN
+217 KANVNEN
-224 AYFSA
+224 SYKSAWDAYTDA
-229 QNAYEAAEYQF
+229 KRQF
-240 RSFSSTWYTVA
+240 DGFYWTWYYTDKA
-251 EEIRATYQADYNKIQ
+251 MKETYQADYDKIKKD
-266 QSINDFK
+266 IDDFGT
-273 ALAREKYDAGEAK
+273 LAKQKYDAGAAN
-286 ELKTAEFTENFN
+286 ELKTDEFTENFN
-298 RMLNELEANI
+298 RQFNTLKANI
-308 GVSDA
+308 GTSGNAWLNISDT
-313 AWINIYAVY
+313 Y
-322 QDGLRVF
+322 QDGLRSF

-344 NYADWN
+344 YYADWN
-350 EEALNAM
+350 AEALDAM

-377 ASELEENFRT
+377 ASEQEENFRT

-392 VVVINATKD
+392 VRDINATKF
-401 EYLAKHV
+401 EYLAKHA
-408 DAEAKKAAADQLLS
+408 DAEAKKRAADQLLA
-422 ALEDG
+422 ALE
-427 FQSLGDDFQYLEKS
+427 DDFQYLEKS

-465 VAKDYKAPHNIRT
+465 VDKDYKAPHNIRT

-525 LDDAKAAVAKMKP
+525 LDDAKAAVATMKP

-573 QEKMLTETV
+573 QEKTLTETV
-582 RGDFQS
+582 RFDFQN
-588 QIDAA
+588 QITNAGEA
-593 AMAIGKYQ
+593 VYKYQ
-601 DDATAALDRY
+601 DDATAAMARY
-611 DVVSTAIKDYE
+611 DVVNTAIKDYE
-622 AALTT
+622 AALAT
-627 LRGTVGPKTLVV
+627 LCETVGPKTLVV

-658 QTEIDRVAGNFSA
+658 KAEIDRVKEDFSA
-671 AKEKLD
+671 AKKEFD
-677 ADLLAALLA
+677 AEHLADLLA

-692 ILTDAQALNAAFAND
+692 ILTDAQALKAAFDND
-707 KVNSDKTAK
+707 KKNSDKTAK

-727 SKVVDAIKADIDKYK
+727 SEIVDAIKADIDQYK

-766 QDLNDIE
+766 QELNDIE

-805 SVIKGDVDAINDALS
+805 SVIKGDVDAINEALS
-820 ALLGRVDEQKAHVN
+820 ELLKRVNDQKAHVN
-834 AENQAYTD
+834 AEKQAYTN
-842 FIGNQYYYYPKGAE
+842 FIGYQSYYYATGAE
-856 LVSRTLTEAKK
+856 LVSRTLTEAKD
-867 AFVIPGESIDPQI
+867 AFKIPGESIDPQI

-918 KGITSRLSDL
+918 KGITSRLNDL
-928 QLEANALKAMATDST
+928 QLEADALKEMATDST
-943 ANYNAYQKLKE
+943 ANYNAYQELKRNIAE
-954 NFDGQKIDIWN
+954 QGIMIWRG
-965 YTYGS
+965 YDYYG
-970 GYYAREDYSTHYG
+970 RDYMEYRYG
-983 FVSAFDAVRTRINQ
+983 FANAFDAARKYVNQ
-997 KTDGTNADY
+997 FTDRTNAAY
-1006 YRGLLAYPDGVHFKE
+1006 YRGLIANPDGVHYKE
-1021 REAIKQAIEDA
+1021 CKSIEQAIEDA
-1032 YKAGKAWTGTLK
+1032 YKAGKAWTGDLK
-1044 YNSYTYKYEP
+1044 YNSYTYKHEP
-1054 VLNTEIVRR
+1054 VLNTGIVRR
-1063 MTDLSNVLKMLPK
+1063 MTDLSNVLQMLPK
-1076 QAYNDKTN
+1076 QAYNDHTN
-1084 YYTQVDEGNKCQTL
+1084 YKTQVDELNKRQAL

-1131 EQKALVVKYYAE
+1131 EQKALVEKYYAE

-1150 SDVSKAYR
+1150 SMVIKAYR
-1158 RIETELGGLKAFIEG
+1158 SIKLELDGLKAFIEG
-1173 NSEYNA
+1173 NSDYNA
-1179 AIAGDNLTRYNT
+1179 VIAGDNLTRYNT

-1198 TENKYGEGTAQI
+1198 TEDKYGEGTAQI

-1247 KDDAAATY
+1247 KDEAADTY
-1255 AETTSPA
+1255 AKTTSPD
-1262 LWDIAEANAKKA
+1262 LWDIGETKAAKA

-1282 AYKKELD
+1282 VYKKDLD

-1316 EKVASY
+1316 EKVAGF

-1359 WNFFG
+1359 WSFFG

-1423 EGKDDDFKSYKDCV
+1423 EGKDADLKSYKDRV
-1437 AKYLT
+1437 ADYLT

-1464 RYIDAFYAEAG
+1464 RYINAFYAEAG
-1475 AVYTSAKAKADA
+1475 AVYTSAKAKADT

-1505 TERIKAAQEYYG
+1505 TERIKAAQDYYG

-1549 SQEMSKRIYGLTIG
+1549 SQEMSKRVYGLIIS

-1636 DLLKEFDENATLAE
+1636 DLLKEFVKNATPAE

-1690 VSQAESGYS
+1690 VSQAESSYS
-1699 AVNITYDGVYTPV
+1699 AANMTYYGVYTPV

-1742 TYKTKVIHLLNV
+1742 TYKTKVIHLLKV

-1765 IIEANKPYVAHAK
+1765 VIEANKPYVAHAK
-1778 AMENLQNAYD
+1778 AMKDLQNAYD

-1800 IASYQHSST
+1800 IASYQHAS
-1809 VLEESS
+1809 
-1815 YKQVGNEV
+1815 EV
-1823 FVLERGKSYMENY
+1823 RENFGWQGLGEMFYFEDGKSYMENY
-1836 EKLFFNVASEKAEEV
+1836 EKLFFNVASEKAEVV

-1882 CLYDAYAKLAVAEV
+1882 CLDEAYAKLAVVEA
-1896 FGAWYETTQVYQS
+1896 FGAWKETQSVYQS
-1909 NVWGARSAMEN
+1909 KVYTARYDMEN
-1920 SFDKSGTKIYDEDGA
+1920 SFNKSGTNIYDEDNS
-1935 LREQFDN
+1935 LWEQFNN
-1942 LKLACRNFDNYLTSE
+1942 LERACQNFNNYLDFVDIY
-1957 NGRIDLI
+1957 RI

-1975 LNPDGSVAVV
+1975 LNPDGSEAWQ
-1985 KPINYPKDEEYGVKL
+1985 KEINYSKDEEYGVKL
-2000 VAATSESLVES
+2000 VAATSETLVES

-2032 GVVLTDDYLAVLNAL
+2032 GVVLTDDYLTVLNAV

-2092 SLNAPMVGSENF
+2092 SLNAPMVGSENL

-2131 MDIVLPAGMTVVG
+2131 MDIILPAGMTVVG

-2151 NGHALYSKDING
+2151 NGHALYSKDIDG

-2171 IENNSFPNGSA
+2171 IENNSFTNGSA

-2195 VALDNVIFAE
+2195 VALDKVIFAE
-2205 ANGRETTI
+2205 ANGRETYI
-2213 TGNDATGINGME
+2213 TGSDATGISGIE
-2225 TEGSLKQKIYTVGG
+2225 AEGSLKQKIYTVGG

>member
-57 KELAPGK
+57 KELAPGEYK
-64 YMLQR
+64 LQP

-89 GVAFTIDSDA
+89 GVAFTIDGDA

-112 GEFKFSGVKFTLIF
+112 GEFKFSGVKFTLLF

-134 LGAQLGEIVS
+134 LSAQLGEIVS
-144 GTSDYFRRTDA
+144 GTSDYFRTTDA
-155 WTKGKDGKP
+155 WKMGKDGKP

-180 EKGDYEVYVKNHL
+180 EKGDYDVYVKNHL

-200 ELRALT
+200 ELLALT
-206 DGIAAL
+206 NGIGAL

-217 KANDNEN
+217 DANNNEN
-224 AYFSA
+224 SYKSAWDAYTDA
-229 QNAYEAAEYQF
+229 QSQF
-240 RSFSSTWYTVA
+240 NSFSWTWRYGDIA
-251 EEIRATYQADYNKIQ
+251 EEIKATYQADYDKIQ
-266 QSINDFK
+266 PYINDFK
-273 ALAREKYDAGEAK
+273 ALAEQKYNAGTAK

-298 RMLNELEANI
+298 SMLNELKTNI
-308 GVSDA
+308 GVSGDA
-313 AWINIYAVY
+313 WTNINAVY

-350 EEALNAM
+350 AEALNAM

-377 ASELEENFRT
+377 ASKLEENFRT

-392 VVVINATKD
+392 VVVINATKN
-401 EYLAKHV
+401 EYLAKHA
-408 DAEAKKAAADQLLS
+408 DAEAKYAAANQLL
-422 ALEDG
+422 ADLE
-427 FQSLGDDFQYLEKS
+427 DDFQYLEKS
-441 DDVNQKYAN
+441 EDVNQKYAN

-465 VAKDYKAPHNIRT
+465 VDKDYKAPHNIRT

-488 QAKISSL
+488 LAKISSL

-538 ADEKDTYD
+538 AVEGDTYD

-554 AAGLQKTID
+554 AGGLQKTID
-563 EIKAAVEKSY
+563 EIKAAVEKGY
-573 QEKMLTETV
+573 QEKTLTETV
-582 RGDFQS
+582 RGGFQS

-593 AMAIGKYQ
+593 AMAVVKYQ
-601 DDATAALDRY
+601 EDATAAMARY
-611 DVVSTAIKDYE
+611 DVVNTAIKDYRD
-622 AALTT
+622 ALAT
-627 LRGTVGPKTLVV
+627 LRATVGTKTLVV

-652 ERITKL
+652 ERITQL
-658 QTEIDRVAGNFSA
+658 QTEIDRVAGYFSA
-671 AKEKLD
+671 AKKKLD
-677 ADLLAALLA
+677 ADLLAALLD

-727 SKVVDAIKADIDKYK
+727 SNVVNAIKADIDKYK
-742 GVPYEYYNVTWT
+742 GVPYTYYGVTWT

-766 QDLNDIE
+766 QELNEIE
-773 ASTNTQKAKIQAV
+773 AKTNTQKAKIQAV

-820 ALLGRVDEQKAHVN
+820 DLLTRVDAQKDHVN
-834 AENQAYTD
+834 AEKQAYTD

-856 LVSRTLTEAKK
+856 LVSRTLKEAKD

-880 QATTTKLEA
+880 QATTTKLDA

-918 KGITSRLSDL
+918 KGITSRLNDL
-928 QLEANALKAMATDST
+928 QQEANALKKLATDST
-943 ANYNAYQKLKE
+943 ANYDAYQELKRNIAE
-954 NFDGQKIDIWN
+954 QGIMIWCG
-965 YTYGS
+965 YDYYG
-970 GYYAREDYSTHYG
+970 RDKMDYCYG
-983 FVSAFDAVRTRINQ
+983 FANAFNAAWKYVNRF
-997 KTDGTNADY
+997 TDGTNAAY
-1006 YRGLLAYPDGVHFKE
+1006 YLGLLSYPDGVHFKE
-1021 REAIKQAIEDA
+1021 REAIRQAIEDA

-1054 VLNTEIVRR
+1054 VLNTGIVRR
-1063 MTDLSNVLKMLPK
+1063 MTDLSNVLQMLPK
-1076 QAYNDKTN
+1076 QAYNDHTN
-1084 YYTQVDEGNKCQTL
+1084 YITQVDELNKRQAL

-1131 EQKALVVKYYAE
+1131 EQKALVEKYYAE

-1150 SDVSKAYR
+1150 SMVNEAYR
-1158 RIETELGGLKAFIEG
+1158 RIKIELDGLKAFIEG

-1238 KYAALIKNL
+1238 KYAVLIKNL
-1247 KDDAAATY
+1247 KDDAADTY

-1282 AYKKELD
+1282 AYKKDLD

-1359 WNFFG
+1359 WSFFG

-1376 AAQNEWKALYEGVY
+1376 AAQNEWKVLYEGVY

-1423 EGKDDDFKSYKDCV
+1423 EGKDDDLKSYKDRV

-1464 RYIDAFYAEAG
+1464 RYINAFYAEAG
-1475 AVYTSAKAKADA
+1475 AVYISAKAKADA

-1505 TERIKAAQEYYG
+1505 TERIKAAQDYYG

-1549 SQEMSKRIYGLTIG
+1549 SQEMSKRVYGLTIG

-1584 AANQAEV
+1584 AANLAEV

-1636 DLLKEFDENATLAE
+1636 DLLKEFAENATPAE

-1677 ELIEGVANSLEML
+1677 ELIDGVASSLGTL
-1690 VSQAESGYS
+1690 VSQAELTYS
-1699 AVNITYDGVYTPV
+1699 NVNMTYDQVYAPV

-1742 TYKTKVIHLLNV
+1742 TYKTKVIHLLNG

-1778 AMENLQNAYD
+1778 AMKDLQNAYD

-1800 IASYQHSST
+1800 IASYQHASR
-1809 VLEESS
+1809 E
-1815 YKQVGNEV
+1815 VGYPEWQGLGEM
-1823 FVLERGKSYMENY
+1823 FCFEIGKSYMENY
-1836 EKLFFNVASEKAEEV
+1836 EKMFFNVASEKAEEV

-1867 SAILTDSQVESYKDG
+1867 SAILSDSQVESYKDG
-1882 CLYDAYAKLAVAEV
+1882 CLYDAYAKLATVEA
-1896 FGAWYETTQVYQS
+1896 FGAWKETQSVYQS
-1909 NVWGARSAMEN
+1909 NVCTARNDMEN
-1920 SFDKSGTKIYDEDGA
+1920 SFNKSGTNIYDEDNS
-1935 LREQFDN
+1935 LWEQFEN
-1942 LKLACRNFDNYLTSE
+1942 LERAYQRFDSYLDFVDIY
-1957 NGRIDLI
+1957 RI

-1975 LNPDGSVAVV
+1975 LNPDGTEAWQ
-1985 KPINYPKDEEYGVKL
+1985 KEINYSKDEEYGVKL

-2011 MNALRT
+2011 MNALRA
-2017 SIEENTYVLGDVTED
+2017 SVEENTYVLGDITED
-2032 GVVLTDDYLAVLNAL
+2032 GIVLTDDYLAVLNAL

-2060 AADVNRDGKISIAD
+2060 AADVNRDGKISVAD

-2084 GLWPSLGG
+2084 GIWPSLGG
-2092 SLNAPMVGSENF
+2092 YLNAPMLGSENL

-2131 MDIVLPAGMTVVG
+2131 MDIILPAGMTVVG

-2151 NGHALYSKDING
+2151 NGHALYSKDIDG

-2171 IENNSFPNGSA
+2171 IENNCFTNGSA

-2195 VALDNVIFAE
+2195 VALDKVIFAE

-2213 TGNDATGINGME
+2213 TGSDATGINGME
-2225 TEGSLKQKIYTVGG
+2225 AEGSLKQKIYTVGG

>member
-57 KELAPGK
+57 KELVPGK
-64 YMLQR
+64 YMLQP

-89 GVAFTIDSDA
+89 GVAFTIDGDA
-99 PAKVKVKVRAVTP
+99 PAKVRVKVRAVTP

-134 LGAQLGEIVS
+134 LSAQLGEIVS
-144 GTSDYFRRTDA
+144 GTSEYFRTTDA
-155 WTKGKDGKP
+155 WKKGNDEKP

-180 EKGDYEVYVKNHL
+180 EKGDYDVYVKNHL
-193 WQGKNSP
+193 WQGENSP

-206 DGIAAL
+206 DGIGAL
-212 AKVVE
+212 ADVVE
-217 KANDNEN
+217 KANVNEN
-224 AYFSA
+224 SYKSAWDAYTDA
-229 QNAYEAAEYQF
+229 KRQF
-240 RSFSSTWYTVA
+240 DGFYWTWYYTDKA
-251 EEIRATYQADYNKIQ
+251 MKETYQADYDKIKKD
-266 QSINDFK
+266 IEDFGT
-273 ALAREKYDAGEAK
+273 LAKQKYDAGAAN
-286 ELKTAEFTENFN
+286 ELKTDEFTENFN
-298 RMLNELEANI
+298 RQFNTLKANI
-308 GVSDA
+308 GTSGN
-313 AWINIYAVY
+313 AWLNISATY
-322 QDGLRVF
+322 QDGLSSF

-357 RSAWKKVS
+357 RKEWKKVS

-377 ASELEENFRT
+377 ASEQEKKFRT
-387 LKEAQ
+387 LKEGQ
-392 VVVINATKD
+392 VLKINAIKD
-401 EYLAKHV
+401 KYLAMYA
-408 DAEAKKAAADQLLS
+408 DAQAKKAAADQLL
-422 ALEDG
+422 ADLK
-427 FQSLGDDFQYLEKS
+427 DDFQYLEES
-441 DDVNQKYAN
+441 EDVNLKYAN

-456 TAINALKDK
+456 TAIDALKDK
-465 VAKDYKAPHNIRT
+465 VATDYKAPHNIRT

-538 ADEKDTYD
+538 AAEGDTYD

-563 EIKAAVEKSY
+563 EIKAAVEKGY
-573 QEKMLTETV
+573 QEKTLTETV
-582 RGDFQS
+582 RFDFQG
-588 QIDAA
+588 QINNALSA
-593 AMAIGKYQ
+593 VYKYM
-601 DDATAALDRY
+601 DDAKAALARY
-611 DVVSTAIKDYE
+611 DVVNTAIKDYKD
-622 AALTT
+622 ALAT
-627 LRGTVGPKTLVV
+627 LRATVGTKTLVV

-677 ADLLAALLA
+677 AEHLAALLA

-742 GVPYEYYNVTWT
+742 GVPYTYYDVTWT

-766 QDLNDIE
+766 QELNDIE
-773 ASTNTQKAKIQAV
+773 ANTNTQKAKIQAV
-786 AATKDDI
+786 AATEDDI

-820 ALLGRVDEQKAHVN
+820 ELLERVNEQKKHVN
-834 AENQAYTD
+834 AEKQAYTD
-842 FIGNQYYYYPKGAE
+842 FLGNQYYYYPTGAE
-856 LVSRTLTEAKK
+856 LVSRTLTEAKN

-880 QATTTKLEA
+880 QATTTKLDA

-918 KGITSRLSDL
+918 KGITSRLYDL
-928 QLEANALKAMATDST
+928 QMEASALKKLATDST
-943 ANYNAYQKLKE
+943 ANYNAYQELKRNIAE
-954 NFDGQKIDIWN
+954 QDIMIWC
-965 YTYGS
+965 
-970 GYYAREDYSTHYG
+970 GYSYWGGDYMDYRHG
-983 FVSAFDAVRTRINQ
+983 FADAFDAVWMYVNQ
-997 KTDGTNADY
+997 FTDRTNADY
-1006 YRGLLAYPDGVHFKE
+1006 YRGLIANPDGVHYKE
-1021 REAIKQAIEDA
+1021 CKNIEQAIEDA

-1054 VLNTEIVRR
+1054 VLNTGIVSR
-1063 MTDLSNVLKMLPK
+1063 MTDLSNVLKMIPK
-1076 QAYNDKTN
+1076 QANDDHAN
-1084 YYTQVDEGNKCQTL
+1084 YYTQVDELNKRQAL

-1131 EQKALVVKYYAE
+1131 EQKALVEKYYAE
-1143 GLTTTNN
+1143 GLTTTKH
-1150 SDVSKAYR
+1150 SMVSEAYR
-1158 RIETELGGLKAFIEG
+1158 DIKIKLDGLKAFIEG

-1179 AIAGDNLTRYNT
+1179 VIAGDNLTRYNT
-1191 FCEKVQE
+1191 FCAKVQE

-1255 AETTSPA
+1255 AKTTSPA
-1262 LWDIAEANAKKA
+1262 LWDIDEANAAKA
-1274 QEYTDQIE
+1274 MEYTAQIE
-1282 AYKKELD
+1282 TYKKDLD

-1348 SQLLVSNLDND
+1348 SHLLVSNLDAD

-1376 AAQNEWKALYEGVY
+1376 AAKDEWKALYEGVY
-1390 VGVDGTLTEG
+1390 VGQDGTLTEG

-1423 EGKDDDFKSYKDCV
+1423 EGKDDDLKAYKARV
-1437 AKYLT
+1437 ADYLT

-1464 RYIDAFYAEAG
+1464 RYINAFYTEAG

-1487 YDANIKNFDQLT
+1487 YDANIKNFEQLT

-1505 TERIKAAQEYYG
+1505 TERIKAAQDYYA

-1532 AFNQVKR
+1532 TFDQVKR

-1549 SQEMSKRIYGLTIG
+1549 SQEMSKRVYGLTIG

-1636 DLLKEFDENATLAE
+1636 DLLKEFVENATPAE

-1677 ELIEGVANSLEML
+1677 ELIEGVASSLQIL
-1690 VSQAESGYS
+1690 VSQAESSYS
-1699 AVNITYDGVYTPV
+1699 TVNNTYTEVYMPV

-1718 ALDACREELDGVKN
+1718 ALDACRNELDGVKN

-1759 GATRMD
+1759 GDTRTD
-1765 IIEANKPYVAHAK
+1765 IMEANKPYVAHAK
-1778 AMENLQNAYD
+1778 AMKDLQNAYD

-1800 IASYQHSST
+1800 IASYQHAS
-1809 VLEESS
+1809 
-1815 YKQVGNEV
+1815 EV
-1823 FVLERGKSYMENY
+1823 REYSDWQGLGEMFYFEGGKSYMENY
-1836 EKLFFNVASEKAEEV
+1836 EKLFFNVASEKAEVV

-1882 CLYDAYAKLAVAEV
+1882 CLYDAYAKLATVEA
-1896 FGAWYETTQVYQS
+1896 FGAWKETQSVYQS
-1909 NVWGARSAMEN
+1909 KVNTARYDMEN
-1920 SFDKSGTKIYDEDGA
+1920 SFNKSGTNIYDEDNS
-1935 LREQFDN
+1935 LWEQFNN
-1942 LKLACRNFDNYLTSE
+1942 LERACQRFDSYLNFADIY
-1957 NGRIDLI
+1957 RI

-1975 LNPDGSVAVV
+1975 LNPDGTEAWQ
-1985 KPINYPKDEEYGVKL
+1985 KEINYPKDEEYGVKL
-2000 VAATSESLVES
+2000 VAATSQSLIES
-2011 MNALRT
+2011 MNALRA
-2017 SIEENTYVLGDVTED
+2017 SVEENTYVLGDITED
-2032 GVVLTDDYLAVLNAL
+2032 GIVLTDDYLAVLNAL

-2060 AADVNRDGKISIAD
+2060 AADVNRDGKISVAD

-2084 GLWPSLGG
+2084 GIWPSLGG
-2092 SLNAPMVGSENF
+2092 YLNAPMLGSENL

-2131 MDIVLPAGMTVVG
+2131 MDIILPAGMTVVG

-2151 NGHALYSKDING
+2151 NGHALYSKDIDG

-2171 IENNSFPNGSA
+2171 IENNCFTNGSA

-2195 VALDNVIFAE
+2195 VALDKVIFAE

-2213 TGNDATGINGME
+2213 TGSDATGINGME
-2225 TEGSLKQKIYTVGG
+2225 AEGSLKQKIYTVGG

>member
-64 YMLQR
+64 YMLQP

-112 GEFKFSGVKFTLIF
+112 GEFKFSGVKFTLLF

-134 LGAQLGEIVS
+134 LSAQLGEIVS
-144 GTSDYFRRTDA
+144 GTSEYFRTTDA
-155 WTKGKDGKP
+155 WKKGNDEKP

-193 WQGKNSP
+193 WQGENSP

-206 DGIAAL
+206 DGIGAL
-212 AKVVE
+212 ADVVE
-217 KANDNEN
+217 KANVNEN
-224 AYFSA
+224 SYKSAWDAYTDA
-229 QNAYEAAEYQF
+229 KRQF
-240 RSFSSTWYTVA
+240 DGFYWTWYYTDKA
-251 EEIRATYQADYNKIQ
+251 MKETYQADYDKIKKD
-266 QSINDFK
+266 IEDFGT
-273 ALAREKYDAGEAK
+273 LAKQKYNAGAAN
-286 ELKTAEFTENFN
+286 ELKTDEFTENFN
-298 RMLNELEANI
+298 RQFNTLKANI
-308 GVSDA
+308 GTSGN
-313 AWINIYAVY
+313 AWLNISATY
-322 QDGLRVF
+322 QDGLSSF

-357 RSAWKKVS
+357 RKEWKKVS

-377 ASELEENFRT
+377 ASEQEENFRT

-392 VVVINATKD
+392 VDSINATKD
-401 EYLAKHV
+401 EYLAMHA
-408 DAEAKKAAADQLLS
+408 DAEAKKRAADQLL
-422 ALEDG
+422 ADLE
-427 FQSLGDDFQYLEKS
+427 DDFQYLEKS
-441 DDVNQKYAN
+441 EDVNLKYAN

-456 TAINALKDK
+456 TAIDALEDK
-465 VAKDYKAPHNIRT
+465 VDKDYKAPHNIRT

-525 LDDAKAAVAKMKP
+525 LDDAKAAVVKMKP

-582 RGDFQS
+582 RGDFQQ

-742 GVPYEYYNVTWT
+742 GVPYTYYDVTWT
-754 EDNLGLKYDELL
+754 EDNLGLMYDELL

-773 ASTNTQKAKIQAV
+773 ANTNTQKAKIQAV

-820 ALLGRVDEQKAHVN
+820 ELLGRVDEQKAHVN

-856 LVSRTLTEAKK
+856 LVSRTLTEAKN

-880 QATTTKLEA
+880 QATTTKLDA

-910 YDAEGHVV
+910 YDADGHVV
-918 KGITSRLSDL
+918 KGITSRLYDL
-928 QLEANALKAMATDST
+928 QLEANALKKLATDST
-943 ANYNAYQKLKE
+943 ANYDAYQELKRNIAE
-954 NFDGQKIDIWN
+954 QEIKIW
-965 YTYGS
+965 YGYS
-970 GYYAREDYSTHYG
+970 YWGGDYLDYRHG
-983 FVSAFDAVRTRINQ
+983 FADAFDAVRMYVNRF
-997 KTDGTNADY
+997 TDGTNAAY
-1006 YRGLLAYPDGVHFKE
+1006 YLGLIANPDGVHYKE
-1021 REAIKQAIEDA
+1021 CKNIEQAIEDA

-1054 VLNTEIVRR
+1054 VLNTGIVSR
-1063 MTDLSNVLKMLPK
+1063 MTDLSNVLKMIPK
-1076 QAYNDKTN
+1076 QANDDHAN
-1084 YYTQVDEGNKCQTL
+1084 YYTQVDELNKRQAL

-1131 EQKALVVKYYAE
+1131 EQKALVEKYYAE
-1143 GLTTTNN
+1143 GLTTTNH
-1150 SDVSKAYR
+1150 SMVSEAYR
-1158 RIETELGGLKAFIEG
+1158 GIKIKLDGLKAFIEG
-1173 NSEYNA
+1173 NSDYNA
-1179 AIAGDNLTRYNT
+1179 VIAGDNLTRYNT
-1191 FCEKVQE
+1191 FCAKVQE

-1247 KDDAAATY
+1247 KDEAADSY
-1255 AETTSPA
+1255 AKTTSPA
-1262 LWDIAEANAKKA
+1262 LWDIDEANAAKA
-1274 QEYTDQIE
+1274 MEYTDQIE
-1282 AYKKELD
+1282 AYKKDLD

-1348 SQLLVSNLDND
+1348 SQLLVSNLDDD
-1359 WNFFG
+1359 WGFFG

-1376 AAQNEWKALYEGVY
+1376 AAKDEWKALYEGVY
-1390 VGVDGTLTEG
+1390 VGQDGTLTEG

-1423 EGKDDDFKSYKDCV
+1423 EGKDDDLKSYKDRV

-1464 RYIDAFYAEAG
+1464 RYINAFYAEAG
-1475 AVYTSAKAKADA
+1475 VVYASAKAKADA
-1487 YDANIKNFDQLT
+1487 YDANIKNFEQLT

-1505 TERIKAAQEYYG
+1505 TERIKAAQDYYG

-1532 AFNQVKR
+1532 TFDQVKR

-1549 SQEMSKRIYGLTIG
+1549 SQEMSKRVYGLTIG

-1584 AANQAEV
+1584 AANLAEV

-1636 DLLKEFDENATLAE
+1636 DLLKEFVENATPAE

-1677 ELIEGVANSLEML
+1677 ELIEGVASSLEML
-1690 VSQAESGYS
+1690 VTQAESSYS
-1699 AVNITYDGVYTPV
+1699 TVNNTYSEVYMPV

-1718 ALDACREELDGVKN
+1718 ALDAYRNELDGVKN

-1759 GATRMD
+1759 GATRTD
-1765 IIEANKPYVAHAK
+1765 IMEANKPYVAHAK
-1778 AMENLQNAYD
+1778 AMKDLQNAYD

-1800 IASYQHSST
+1800 IASYQHAS
-1809 VLEESS
+1809 
-1815 YKQVGNEV
+1815 EV
-1823 FVLERGKSYMENY
+1823 REYSDWEGLGEMFYFEGGKSYMENY
-1836 EKLFFNVASEKAEEV
+1836 EKQFFNEASEKAEVV
-1851 SGVLEQAAKT
+1851 SDVLEQAAKT

-1867 SAILTDSQVESYKDG
+1867 SAILTDNQVESYKDG
-1882 CLYDAYAKLAVAEV
+1882 CLNEAYAKLATVEA
-1896 FGAWYETTQVYQS
+1896 FGAWKETQSVYQV
-1909 NVWGARSAMEN
+1909 NVNSARYAMEN
-1920 SFDKSGTKIYDEDGA
+1920 SFNKSGTNIYDEDNT
-1935 LREQFDN
+1935 LWEQFNN
-1942 LKLACRNFDNYLTSE
+1942 LERACQNFDNYR
-1957 NGRIDLI
+1957 NFVDIYRI

-1975 LNPDGSVAVV
+1975 LNPDGSEAWQKEV
-1985 KPINYPKDEEYGVKL
+1985 NYPKDEEYGVKL

-2011 MNALRT
+2011 MNALRA
-2017 SIEENTYVLGDVTED
+2017 SVEENTYVLGDVTED
-2032 GVVLTDDYLAVLNAL
+2032 GIVLTDDYLAVLNAL

-2060 AADVNRDGKISIAD
+2060 AADVNRDGKISVAD

-2084 GLWPSLGG
+2084 GIWPSLGG
-2092 SLNAPMVGSENF
+2092 YLNAPMLGSENL

-2131 MDIVLPAGMTVVG
+2131 MDIILPAGMTVVG

-2151 NGHALYSKDING
+2151 NGHALYSKDIDG

-2171 IENNSFPNGSA
+2171 IENNCFTNGSA

-2195 VALDNVIFAE
+2195 VALDKVIFAE

-2213 TGNDATGINGME
+2213 TGSDATGINGME
-2225 TEGSLKQKIYTVGG
+2225 AEGSLKQKIYTVGG

>member
-57 KELAPGK
+57 KELAPGEYK
-64 YMLQR
+64 LQD
-69 ATFTDNAK
+69 APELFTDNAK

-89 GVAFTIDSDA
+89 GVAFTIDGDA

-112 GEFKFSGVKFTLIF
+112 GEFKFSGVKFILIF

-134 LGAQLGEIVS
+134 LSAQLGEIVS

-200 ELRALT
+200 ELRALAE
-206 DGIAAL
+206 GIGAL

-217 KANDNEN
+217 AANDNEN
-224 AYFSA
+224 AYHSA
-229 QNAYEAAEYQF
+229 RNAYEAAEYRLRNF
-240 RSFSSTWYTVA
+240 YSWYGAA
-251 EEIRATYQADYNKIQ
+251 EEIQATYQADYNKIQ
-266 QSINDFK
+266 QSITDFK
-273 ALAREKYDAGEAK
+273 VLAQQKYNAGTAK

-298 RMLNELEANI
+298 RMLNELETNI
-308 GVSDA
+308 GVSGDA
-313 AWINIYAVY
+313 WRNIKDVY

-392 VVVINATKD
+392 VKVINDTKD
-401 EYLAKHV
+401 EYLAKHA
-408 DAEAKKAAADQLLS
+408 DAEAKKAAADQLL
-422 ALEDG
+422 ADLED
-427 FQSLGDDFQYLEKS
+427 DFLYLEES

-525 LDDAKAAVAKMKP
+525 LDDATAAVAKMKP

-582 RGDFQS
+582 RGDFQQ
-588 QIDAA
+588 QIDAV

-601 DDATAALDRY
+601 DDAKAALDRY

-786 AATKDDI
+786 AATEDDI
-793 TEDNAVEAMSLL
+793 TEANAVEAMSLL

-820 ALLGRVDEQKAHVN
+820 ELLTRVDAQKAHVN
-834 AENQAYTD
+834 AETQAYTN
-842 FIGNQYYYYPKGAE
+842 FIGNQSYYYATGAG
-856 LVSRTLTEAKK
+856 LVSRTLTEAKD
-867 AFVIPGESIDPQI
+867 AFKIPGESIDPQI
-880 QATTTKLEA
+880 QATTTKLDA

-896 ARAKEILQESCKDS
+896 ARAKEILQESCRDS

-918 KGITSRLSDL
+918 KGITSRLNDL

-970 GYYAREDYSTHYG
+970 GYYARDDYSTHYG
-983 FVSAFDAVRTRINQ
+983 FVSAFNAVRTRINQ
-997 KTDGTNADY
+997 KTNGTNAAY
-1006 YRGLLAYPDGVHFKE
+1006 YLGLLAYTDGVHFKE

-1032 YKAGKAWTGTLK
+1032 YKAGKAWTGSLEYS
-1044 YNSYTYKYEP
+1044 YNSYKYEP
-1054 VLNTEIVRR
+1054 VLNTGIVRR

-1076 QAYNDKTN
+1076 QAYNDCTN
-1084 YYTQVDEGNKCQTL
+1084 YSTQVDEGNQKQKL

-1121 QLGDLLKRIK
+1121 KLGDLLKRIK
-1131 EQKALVVKYYAE
+1131 EQKALVEKYYAE

-1150 SDVSKAYR
+1150 SMVSEAYR
-1158 RIETELGGLKAFIEG
+1158 SIKLELDGLKAFIEG

-1179 AIAGDNLTRYNT
+1179 VIAGDNLTRYNT
-1191 FCEKVQE
+1191 FCAKVQE
-1198 TENKYGEGTAQI
+1198 MEDKYGEGTAQI

-1262 LWDIAEANAKKA
+1262 LWDIDETNAAKA
-1274 QEYTDQIE
+1274 MEYTAQIE
-1282 AYKKELD
+1282 AYKKDLD

-1316 EKVASY
+1316 EKVAGF

-1330 FANVQ
+1330 FENVQ

-1348 SQLLVSNLDND
+1348 SQLLVSNLDDD
-1359 WNFFG
+1359 WSFFG

-1410 NEKWLAALEGFAY
+1410 SEKWLAALEGFAY
-1423 EGKDDDFKSYKDCV
+1423 EGKDDDLKSYKDRV

-1532 AFNQVKR
+1532 TFDQVKR

-1636 DLLKEFDENATLAE
+1636 DLLKEFDENATPAE

-1677 ELIEGVANSLEML
+1677 ELIEGVASSLEIL
-1690 VSQAESGYS
+1690 VSQAESSYS
-1699 AVNITYDGVYTPV
+1699 DVNNTYEGVYTPV

-1718 ALDACREELDGVKN
+1718 ALDACRNELDGVKN

-1800 IASYQHSST
+1800 IASYQHSSN
-1809 VLEESS
+1809 VLEMSLGVQIEGDTFVFES
-1815 YKQVGNEV
+1815 
-1823 FVLERGKSYMENY
+1823 GKSYMENY
-1836 EKLFFNVASEKAEEV
+1836 EKLFFNVANEKAEVV
-1851 SGVLEQAAKT
+1851 SDVLELAAKT

-1882 CLYDAYAKLAVAEV
+1882 SLYDAYAKLAMAEV
-1896 FGAWYETTQVYQS
+1896 FGAYNETYQVYRN
-1909 NVWGARSAMEN
+1909 NVWGAYSAMQN
-1920 SFDKSGTKIYDEDGA
+1920 SFYKSGTKIYDEDGA

-1942 LKLACRNFDNYLTSE
+1942 LKLAKQNFDNYLDFH
-1957 NGRIDLI
+1957 GWDRI

-1975 LNPDGSVAVV
+1975 LNPDGSEAGQ
-1985 KPINYPKDEEYGVKL
+1985 KEINYSKDEEYGVKL

-2092 SLNAPMVGSENF
+2092 SLNAPMVGSENL

-2131 MDIVLPAGMTVVG
+2131 MDIILPAGMTVVG

-2151 NGHALYSKDING
+2151 NGHALYSKDIDG

-2171 IENNSFPNGSA
+2171 IENNSFTNGSA

-2195 VALDNVIFAE
+2195 VALDKVIFAE

-2213 TGNDATGINGME
+2213 TGSDATGISGME
-2225 TEGSLKQKIYTVGG
+2225 AEGSLKQKIYTVGG

>member
-29 KTAWTGDDLT
+29 KTAWSGDDLT

-89 GVAFTIDSDA
+89 EVAFTIEGDA
-99 PAKVKVKVRAVTP
+99 PAKVRVKVRAVTP

-180 EKGDYEVYVKNHL
+180 EKGDYDVYVKNHL

-200 ELRALT
+200 ELGALT
-206 DGIAAL
+206 EGIGAL

-422 ALEDG
+422 ALED
-427 FQSLGDDFQYLEKS
+427 DFQYLEKS

-517 TETGLQKK
+517 TETGLQKQ

-538 ADEKDTYD
+538 AAKGDTYD
-546 VAAHFQKT
+546 MAAHFQKT

-563 EIKAAVEKSY
+563 EIKAAVEKGY
-573 QEKMLTETV
+573 QEKTLTETV

-588 QIDAA
+588 QIDDA
-593 AMAIGKYQ
+593 AMAVVKYQ
-601 DDATAALDRY
+601 DDATAAMARY
-611 DVVSTAIKDYE
+611 DVVNTAIKDYKD
-622 AALTT
+622 ALAT
-627 LRGTVGPKTLVV
+627 LRATVGTKTLVV

-727 SKVVDAIKADIDKYK
+727 SKVVDAIKADIDEYK

-773 ASTNTQKAKIQAV
+773 ANANTQKAKIQAV
-786 AATKDDI
+786 AATEDDI

-820 ALLGRVDEQKAHVN
+820 ELLTRVNAQKAHVN
-834 AENQAYTD
+834 AEKQAYTD

-856 LVSRTLTEAKK
+856 LVSRTLTEAKN

-918 KGITSRLSDL
+918 KGITSRLNDL
-928 QLEANALKAMATDST
+928 QLEANALKEMATDST
-943 ANYNAYQKLKE
+943 ANYDAYQKLKD
-954 NFDGQKIDIWN
+954 NFVGQRIDIWN
-965 YTYGS
+965 YSSWG
-970 GYYAREDYSTHYG
+970 RDYTTTHYG
-983 FVSAFDAVRTRINQ
+983 FANAFDAVRTRINQ
-997 KTDGTNADY
+997 KTNGTNAAY
-1006 YRGLLAYPDGVHFKE
+1006 YLSLLAYPDGVHFKE
-1021 REAIKQAIEDA
+1021 RQAIEQAIEAA
-1032 YKAGKAWTGTLK
+1032 YKAGKAWTGSFK
-1044 YNSYTYKYEP
+1044 YNYNTYKNEP
-1054 VLNTEIVRR
+1054 ELNTGIARR

-1076 QAYNDKTN
+1076 QAYNDYTN
-1084 YYTQVDEGNKCQTL
+1084 NSTQVDEGNKCQAL

-1121 QLGDLLKRIK
+1121 KLGDLLKRIK
-1131 EQKALVVKYYAE
+1131 EQKALVEKYYAE
-1143 GLTTTNN
+1143 GLTTTNHKT
-1150 SDVSKAYR
+1150 VSEAYR
-1158 RIETELGGLKAFIEG
+1158 SIKLKLDELKAFIEG
-1173 NSEYNA
+1173 NSEYNG

-1191 FCEKVQE
+1191 FCAKVQE
-1198 TENKYGEGTAQI
+1198 TEDKYGEGTAQI

-1247 KDDAAATY
+1247 KDKAADTY

-1262 LWDIAEANAKKA
+1262 LWDIGETNAAKA
-1274 QEYTDQIE
+1274 MEYTAQIE
-1282 AYKKELD
+1282 AYKKDLD
-1289 LAVNTAVRAKL
+1289 LAVNTAVRVKL

-1316 EKVASY
+1316 EKVAGF

-1423 EGKDDDFKSYKDCV
+1423 EGKDDDLKSYKDCV

-1464 RYIDAFYAEAG
+1464 RYINAFYAEAG

-1505 TERIKAAQEYYG
+1505 TERIKTAQEYYG

-1549 SQEMSKRIYGLTIG
+1549 SQEMSKRVYGLIIG

-1636 DLLKEFDENATLAE
+1636 DLLKEFDENATPAE

-1690 VSQAESGYS
+1690 VSQAESSYS
-1699 AVNITYDGVYTPV
+1699 NVNITYDGVYTPV

-1718 ALDACREELDGVKN
+1718 ALDACRNELDGVKN

-1778 AMENLQNAYD
+1778 AMKDLQDAYD

-1823 FVLERGKSYMENY
+1823 FVFERGKSYMENY

-1882 CLYDAYAKLAVAEV
+1882 SLKDAYAKLETVEV
-1896 FGAWYETTQVYQS
+1896 LGAWYETKQVYQF
-1909 NVWGARSAMEN
+1909 NVLSALYDMEK
-1920 SFDKSGTKIYDEDGA
+1920 SFYKSGTKIYDEDGA

-1942 LKLACRNFDNYLTSE
+1942 LKLAQQNFDNYLAFGE
-1957 NGRIDLI
+1957 MGQIDLI

-1975 LNPDGSVAVV
+1975 LNPDGSVAAV

-2047 LDPETLEGGKVFA
+2047 LDSETLEGGKVFA

-2092 SLNAPMVGSENF
+2092 SLNAPMVGSENL

-2131 MDIVLPAGMTVVG
+2131 MDIILPAGMTVVG

-2151 NGHALYSKDING
+2151 NGHALYSKDIDG

-2171 IENNSFPNGSA
+2171 IENNCFTNGSA

-2195 VALDNVIFAE
+2195 VALDKVIFAE
-2205 ANGRETTI
+2205 ANGRETYI
-2213 TGNDATGINGME
+2213 TGSDATGINGME
-2225 TEGSLKQKIYTVGG
+2225 AEGSLKQKIYTVGG

>member
-1 MRKDVLISLLAIT
+1 MLAQQ
-14 GAPVAALADADVVID
+14 
-29 KTAWTGDDLT
+29 
-39 VSEDGSVTVST
+39 
-50 GKEVSIE
+50 
-57 KELAPGK
+57 K
-64 YMLQR
+64 Y
-69 ATFTDNAK
+69 NA
-77 IVAVYKGKEYAP
+77 
-89 GVAFTIDSDA
+89 
-99 PAKVKVKVRAVTP
+99 
-112 GEFKFSGVKFTLIF
+112 
-126 DFAAPVKE
+126 
-134 LGAQLGEIVS
+134 
-144 GTSDYFRRTDA
+144 GT
-155 WTKGKDGKP
+155 
-164 SLEMQVADYAS
+164 
-175 QLDII
+175 
-180 EKGDYEVYVKNHL
+180 
-193 WQGKNSP
+193 
-200 ELRALT
+200 
-206 DGIAAL
+206 
-212 AKVVE
+212 
-217 KANDNEN
+217 
-224 AYFSA
+224 
-229 QNAYEAAEYQF
+229 
-240 RSFSSTWYTVA
+240 
-251 EEIRATYQADYNKIQ
+251 
-266 QSINDFK
+266 
-273 ALAREKYDAGEAK
+273 AK
-286 ELKTAEFTENFN
+286 ELKTDEFTENFN
-298 RMLNELEANI
+298 RMLNELGTNI
-308 GVSDA
+308 GASGDA
-313 AWINIYAVY
+313 WRNIKYVY

-350 EEALNAM
+350 AEALNAM

-377 ASELEENFRT
+377 ASELEEDFRT

-401 EYLAKHV
+401 EYRAKHI
-408 DAEAKKAAADQLLS
+408 DAEAKKAAADQLL
-422 ALEDG
+422 ADLE
-427 FQSLGDDFQYLEKS
+427 DDFQYLEKS
-441 DDVNQKYAN
+441 DDVNQKYAS
-450 RVKEIR
+450 RIKEIR

-488 QAKISSL
+488 QAKINSL

-538 ADEKDTYD
+538 AAEGDTYD

-563 EIKAAVEKSY
+563 EIKAAVEKGY
-573 QEKMLTETV
+573 QEKTLTETV

-593 AMAIGKYQ
+593 AMAVVKYQ
-601 DDATAALDRY
+601 DDATAAMGRY
-611 DVVSTAIKDYE
+611 DVVNTAIKDYKD
-622 AALTT
+622 ALAT
-627 LRGTVGPKTLVV
+627 LRATVGTKTLVV

-786 AATKDDI
+786 AATEDDI

-820 ALLGRVDEQKAHVN
+820 ELLARVNAQKAHVN
-834 AENQAYTD
+834 AEKQAYTD

-856 LVSRTLTEAKK
+856 LVSRTLTEAKN

-918 KGITSRLSDL
+918 KGITSRLNDL
-928 QLEANALKAMATDST
+928 QLEASALKKLATDST
-943 ANYNAYQKLKE
+943 ANYNAYQRLKD
-954 NFDGQKIDIWN
+954 NIAKQTIKIWVGYNNWGGQYTTNCIGFADAFEMVRYYVDIFTDKTN
-965 YTYGS
+965 RTYYS
-970 GYYAREDYSTHYG
+970 GLIA
-983 FVSAFDAVRTRINQ
+983 N
-997 KTDGTNADY
+997 
-1006 YRGLLAYPDGVHFKE
+1006 PDGVHFKE
-1021 REAIKQAIEDA
+1021 LEAIKKAIEDA
-1032 YKAGKAWTGTLK
+1032 YKAGEAWTVDWYGR
-1044 YNSYTYKYEP
+1044 P
-1054 VLNTEIVRR
+1054 VLNTGIVER
-1063 MTDLSNVLKMLPK
+1063 MEKLSNELQVLPK
-1076 QAYNDKTN
+1076 RAYDDYTNHKTQEDELNKSQA
-1084 YYTQVDEGNKCQTL
+1084 L

-1121 QLGDLLKRIK
+1121 DLGGLLKRIK
-1131 EQKALVVKYYAE
+1131 EQKALVEKYYAE
-1143 GLTTTNN
+1143 GLTTTNHSMV
-1150 SDVSKAYR
+1150 SDAYR
-1158 RIETELGGLKAFIEG
+1158 DIKIKLDGLKAFIEG
-1173 NSEYNA
+1173 NSQYNG
-1179 AIAGDNLTRYNT
+1179 AIAKDNLTRYNT
-1191 FCEKVQE
+1191 FCAKVQE

-1210 AGYQNISTEELKELV
+1210 AGYQNVSTEELKELV

-1247 KDDAAATY
+1247 KDKAAASYTN
-1255 AETTSPA
+1255 TTSPA

-1348 SQLLVSNLDND
+1348 SQLLVSNLDAD
-1359 WNFFG
+1359 WNIFG

-1423 EGKDDDFKSYKDCV
+1423 EGKDDDLKAYKDRV
-1437 AKYLT
+1437 ADYLT

-1563 EDKQWYDCHSI
+1563 EDKQWYDYHSI

-1591 DAIKADIVAIET
+1591 AAIKADIVAIET

-1636 DLLKEFDENATLAE
+1636 DLLKEFDENATPAE

-1664 AQARMGLIKLVNA
+1664 AQTRMGLIKLVNA
-1677 ELIEGVANSLEML
+1677 ELIEGVASSLEKL

-1699 AVNITYDGVYTPV
+1699 AVNNTYDGVYTPV

-1742 TYKTKVIHLLNV
+1742 TYKTKVIHLLNG

-1765 IIEANKPYVAHAK
+1765 TIEANKPYVAHAK
-1778 AMENLQNAYD
+1778 AMKDLQNAYD

-1800 IASYQHSST
+1800 IASYQHAST
-1809 VLEESS
+1809 VLEMSS
-1815 YKQVGNEV
+1815 WQQVGNEV
-1823 FVLERGKSYMENY
+1823 FEFERGKSYMENY

-1851 SGVLEQAAKT
+1851 SDVLEQAAKT

-1882 CLYDAYAKLAVAEV
+1882 SLYEAYAKLAMAEV
-1896 FGAWYETTQVYQS
+1896 FGAWNETKQVYKG

-1920 SFDKSGTKIYDEDGA
+1920 SFYKSGTNIYDEDGA

-1942 LKLACRNFDNYLTSE
+1942 LKLACQNFDNYL
-1957 NGRIDLI
+1957 NFVDIYRI

-1975 LNPDGSVAVV
+1975 LNPDGSEAWQ
-1985 KPINYPKDEEYGVKL
+1985 KEINYSKDEEYGVKL
-2000 VAATSESLVES
+2000 VAATSQSLVDS
-2011 MNALRT
+2011 MNALRA
-2017 SIEENTYVLGDVTED
+2017 SVEENTYVLGDVTED

-2092 SLNAPMVGSENF
+2092 SLNAPMVGSENL

-2151 NGHALYSKDING
+2151 NGHALYSKDIDG

-2171 IENNSFPNGSA
+2171 IENNSFTNGSA

-2195 VALDNVIFAE
+2195 VALDKVIFAE

-2213 TGNDATGINGME
+2213 TGSDATGISGME
-2225 TEGSLKQKIYTVGG
+2225 AEGSLKQKIYTVGG

>member
-29 KTAWTGDDLT
+29 KTAWSGDDLT

-64 YMLQR
+64 YMLQP

-89 GVAFTIDSDA
+89 GVAFTIDGAA

-112 GEFKFSGVKFTLIF
+112 GEFKFSGVKFTLLF

-134 LGAQLGEIVS
+134 LSAQLGEIVS
-144 GTSDYFRRTDA
+144 GTSDYFRTTDA
-155 WTKGKDGKP
+155 WKMGKDGKP

-175 QLDII
+175 QLNII
-180 EKGDYEVYVKNHL
+180 EKGDYDVYVKNHL

-200 ELRALT
+200 ELLALT
-206 DGIAAL
+206 NGIGAL

-217 KANDNEN
+217 DANNNEN
-224 AYFSA
+224 SYKSAWDAYTDA
-229 QNAYEAAEYQF
+229 KRQF
-240 RSFSSTWYTVA
+240 DGFYWTWYYTDKA
-251 EEIRATYQADYNKIQ
+251 MKETYQADYDKIKKD
-266 QSINDFK
+266 IEDFGT
-273 ALAREKYDAGEAK
+273 LAKQKYDAGVAK
-286 ELKTAEFTENFN
+286 ELKTAEFTENFSRQFN
-298 RMLNELEANI
+298 TLKANI
-308 GVSDA
+308 GTSGNAWLNISDT
-313 AWINIYAVY
+313 Y
-322 QDGLRVF
+322 QDGLSSF

-350 EEALNAM
+350 AEALNAM

-377 ASELEENFRT
+377 ASEQEENFRT

-401 EYLAKHV
+401 EYLAKHA
-408 DAEAKKAAADQLLS
+408 DAEAKKAAADQLL
-422 ALEDG
+422 ADLE
-427 FQSLGDDFQYLEKS
+427 DDFQYLEES

-465 VAKDYKAPHNIRT
+465 VATDYKAPHNIRT

-546 VAAHFQKT
+546 VATHFQKT

-573 QEKMLTETV
+573 QEKTLTETV
-582 RGDFQS
+582 RFDFQN
-588 QIDAA
+588 QITNAGEA
-593 AMAIGKYQ
+593 VYKYQ
-601 DDATAALDRY
+601 DDATAAMARY
-611 DVVSTAIKDYE
+611 DVVNTAIKDYE
-622 AALTT
+622 DALAT

-658 QTEIDRVAGNFSA
+658 RAEIDRVEGNFSA

-677 ADLLAALLA
+677 AEHLAALLA

-692 ILTDAQALNAAFAND
+692 ILTDAQALKAAFPDD

-727 SKVVDAIKADIDKYK
+727 SEIVDAIKADIDKYK

-820 ALLGRVDEQKAHVN
+820 ELLTRVNAQKAHVN
-834 AENQAYTD
+834 AEKQAYTD

-856 LVSRTLTEAKK
+856 LVSRTLTEAKN

-918 KGITSRLSDL
+918 KGITSRLNDL

-943 ANYNAYQKLKE
+943 ANYDAYQELKRNIAE
-954 NFDGQKIDIWN
+954 QGIMIWCG
-965 YTYGS
+965 YDYYG
-970 GYYAREDYSTHYG
+970 RDKMDYCYG
-983 FVSAFDAVRTRINQ
+983 FANAFNAAWKYVNRF
-997 KTDGTNADY
+997 TDGTNAAY
-1006 YRGLLAYPDGVHFKE
+1006 YLGLLSYPDGVHFKE
-1021 REAIKQAIEDA
+1021 REAIRQAIEDA

-1054 VLNTEIVRR
+1054 VLNTGIVRR
-1063 MTDLSNVLKMLPK
+1063 MTDLSNVLQMLPK
-1076 QAYNDKTN
+1076 QAYNDHSN
-1084 YYTQVDEGNKCQTL
+1084 YITQVDELNKRQAL

-1131 EQKALVVKYYAE
+1131 EQKALVEKYYAE

-1150 SDVSKAYR
+1150 SMVSEAYR
-1158 RIETELGGLKAFIEG
+1158 SIKLELDGLKAFIEG
-1173 NSEYNA
+1173 NSDYNA
-1179 AIAGDNLTRYNT
+1179 VIAGDNLTRYNT
-1191 FCEKVQE
+1191 FCAKVQE

-1247 KDDAAATY
+1247 KDDAADTY
-1255 AETTSPA
+1255 ANTTSPA
-1262 LWDIAEANAKKA
+1262 LWDIAEDNAKKA
-1274 QEYTDQIE
+1274 QKYTDQIE

-1348 SQLLVSNLDND
+1348 SQLLVSNLDGD

-1423 EGKDDDFKSYKDCV
+1423 EGKDDDLKSYKDRV

-1505 TERIKAAQEYYG
+1505 TERIKAAQDYYG

-1549 SQEMSKRIYGLTIG
+1549 SQEMSKRVYGLIIG

-1609 DNLTGTAADEVKA
+1609 DNLTGAAADEVKA

-1636 DLLKEFDENATLAE
+1636 DLLKEFVENATPAE

-1690 VSQAESGYS
+1690 VSQAELSYS
-1699 AVNITYDGVYTPV
+1699 NVNITYDGVYTPV

-1718 ALDACREELDGVKN
+1718 ALDACRNELDGVKN

-1759 GATRMD
+1759 GATSMD

-1778 AMENLQNAYD
+1778 AMKDLQNAYD
-1788 ALVAEQTRVKEL
+1788 ALVAEQSRVKEL
-1800 IASYQHSST
+1800 IASYQHSSN
-1809 VLEESS
+1809 VLEMSLGVQIEGDTFVFES
-1815 YKQVGNEV
+1815 
-1823 FVLERGKSYMENY
+1823 GKSYMENY
-1836 EKLFFNVASEKAEEV
+1836 EKLFFNVANEKAEVV

-1882 CLYDAYAKLAVAEV
+1882 CLYDAYAKLAMAEV
-1896 FGAWYETTQVYQS
+1896 FGAYNETYQVYRN
-1909 NVWGARSAMEN
+1909 NVWGAYSAMQN
-1920 SFDKSGTKIYDEDGA
+1920 SFYKSGTKIYDEDGA

-1942 LKLACRNFDNYLTSE
+1942 LKLAKQNFDNYLDFH
-1957 NGRIDLI
+1957 GWDRI

-1975 LNPDGSVAVV
+1975 LNPDGSEAGQ
-1985 KPINYPKDEEYGVKL
+1985 KEINYSKDEEYGVKL

-2011 MNALRT
+2011 MNALRI

-2092 SLNAPMVGSENF
+2092 SLNAPMVGSENL

-2131 MDIVLPAGMTVVG
+2131 MDIILPAGMTVVG

-2151 NGHALYSKDING
+2151 NGHALYSKDIDG

-2171 IENNSFPNGSA
+2171 IENNCFTNGSA

-2195 VALDNVIFAE
+2195 VALDKVIFAE

-2213 TGNDATGINGME
+2213 TGSDATGINGME
-2225 TEGSLKQKIYTVGG
+2225 AEGSLKQKIYTVGG

>member
-57 KELAPGK
+57 KELAPGE
-64 YMLQR
+64 YMLQP

-89 GVAFTIDSDA
+89 GVAFTIDGDA
-99 PAKVKVKVRAVTP
+99 PAKVRVKVRAVTP

-144 GTSDYFRRTDA
+144 GTSDYFRTTDA
-155 WTKGKDGKP
+155 WKTGKDGKP

-206 DGIAAL
+206 EGIAAL

-217 KANDNEN
+217 AANDNEN
-224 AYFSA
+224 SYKSALDAYTDA
-229 QNAYEAAEYQF
+229 KRQF
-240 RSFSSTWYTVA
+240 DDFYWTWYYNTDKA
-251 EEIRATYQADYNKIQ
+251 MKETYQADYDKIKKD
-266 QSINDFK
+266 IEDFGT
-273 ALAREKYDAGEAK
+273 LAWQKYNAGTAK

-298 RMLNELEANI
+298 RMLNELKTNI
-308 GVSDA
+308 GVSGDA
-313 AWINIYAVY
+313 WTNINAVY

-350 EEALNAM
+350 AEALNAM

-377 ASELEENFRT
+377 ASEQEENFRT

-392 VVVINATKD
+392 VMVINATKD

-408 DAEAKKAAADQLLS
+408 DAEAKKAAADQLL
-422 ALEDG
+422 ADLE
-427 FQSLGDDFQYLEKS
+427 DDFQYLEKS
-441 DDVNQKYAN
+441 EDVNLKYAN

-465 VAKDYKAPHNIRT
+465 VATDYKAPHNIRT

-538 ADEKDTYD
+538 AAEGDTYD

-573 QEKMLTETV
+573 QEKTLTETV
-582 RGDFQS
+582 RGGFQS

-593 AMAIGKYQ
+593 AMAVVKYQ
-601 DDATAALDRY
+601 DDATSALARY
-611 DVVSTAIKDYE
+611 DVVNTAIKDYKD
-622 AALTT
+622 ALAT
-627 LRGTVGPKTLVV
+627 LRATVGTKTLVV

-658 QTEIDRVAGNFSA
+658 QTEIDRVAGDFSA

-692 ILTDAQALNAAFAND
+692 ILTDAQALNDAFAND

-727 SKVVDAIKADIDKYK
+727 SKVVDAIKADIDMYK
-742 GVPYEYYNVTWT
+742 GVPYTYYGVTWT

-766 QDLNDIE
+766 QELNDIE
-773 ASTNTQKAKIQAV
+773 ANTNTQKAKIQAV
-786 AATKDDI
+786 AATEDDI

-820 ALLGRVDEQKAHVN
+820 ELLTRVNAQKAHVN
-834 AENQAYTD
+834 AEKQAYTE
-842 FIGNQYYYYPKGAE
+842 FIGNQYYYYATGAA
-856 LVSRTLTEAKK
+856 LVSRTLTEAKN

-880 QATTTKLEA
+880 QATTTKLDA

-918 KGITSRLSDL
+918 KGITSRLNDL
-928 QLEANALKAMATDST
+928 QQEANALKKLATDST
-943 ANYNAYQKLKE
+943 ANYDAYQELKRNIAE
-954 NFDGQKIDIWN
+954 QEIKIW
-965 YTYGS
+965 YGYS
-970 GYYAREDYSTHYG
+970 YWGGDYMDYRHG
-983 FVSAFDAVRTRINQ
+983 FADAFDAVWMYVNQ
-997 KTDGTNADY
+997 FTDGTNAAY
-1006 YRGLLAYPDGVHFKE
+1006 YLGLIANPDGVHYKE
-1021 REAIKQAIEDA
+1021 CKNIEQAIEDA

-1044 YNSYTYKYEP
+1044 YNSYTYKDEP
-1054 VLNTEIVRR
+1054 VLNTGIVSR
-1063 MTDLSNVLKMLPK
+1063 MTDLSNVLKMIPK
-1076 QAYNDKTN
+1076 QANDDHAN
-1084 YYTQVDEGNKCQTL
+1084 YYTQVDELNKRQAL

-1131 EQKALVVKYYAE
+1131 EQKALVEKYYAE

-1150 SDVSKAYR
+1150 SMVSEAYR

-1179 AIAGDNLTRYNT
+1179 VIAGDNLTRYNT
-1191 FCEKVQE
+1191 FCAKVQE

-1255 AETTSPA
+1255 ANTTSPA
-1262 LWDIAEANAKKA
+1262 LWDIDEANAAKA
-1274 QEYTDQIE
+1274 MEYTAQIE
-1282 AYKKELD
+1282 AYKKDLD

-1348 SQLLVSNLDND
+1348 SQLLVSNLDAD
-1359 WNFFG
+1359 WSFFG

-1376 AAQNEWKALYEGVY
+1376 AAKDEWKALYEGVY
-1390 VGVDGTLTEG
+1390 VGQDGTLTEG

-1423 EGKDDDFKSYKDCV
+1423 EGKDDDLKAYKARV
-1437 AKYLT
+1437 ADYLT

-1464 RYIDAFYAEAG
+1464 RYINAFYAEAG

-1487 YDANIKNFDQLT
+1487 YDANIKNFEQLT

-1505 TERIKAAQEYYG
+1505 TERIKAAQDYYG

-1532 AFNQVKR
+1532 TFDQVKR

-1549 SQEMSKRIYGLTIG
+1549 SQEMSKRVYGLTIG

-1636 DLLKEFDENATLAE
+1636 DLLKEFVENATPAE

-1677 ELIEGVANSLEML
+1677 ELIEGVASSLEML

-1699 AVNITYDGVYTPV
+1699 DVNITYDQVYTPV

-1718 ALDACREELDGVKN
+1718 SLDACRNELDGVKN

-1742 TYKTKVIHLLNV
+1742 TYKTKVIHLLNG

-1759 GATRMD
+1759 GATRTD

-1778 AMENLQNAYD
+1778 AMKDLQNAYD

-1800 IASYQHSST
+1800 IASYQHAS
-1809 VLEESS
+1809 
-1815 YKQVGNEV
+1815 EV
-1823 FVLERGKSYMENY
+1823 REYSDWQGLGEMFYFEGGKSYMENY
-1836 EKLFFNVASEKAEEV
+1836 EKLFFNVASEKAEVV

-1882 CLYDAYAKLAVAEV
+1882 CLYDAYAKLATVEA
-1896 FGAWYETTQVYQS
+1896 FGAWKETQSVYQS
-1909 NVWGARSAMEN
+1909 KVNTARYDMEN
-1920 SFDKSGTKIYDEDGA
+1920 SFNKSGTNIYDEDNS
-1935 LREQFDN
+1935 LWEQFNN
-1942 LKLACRNFDNYLTSE
+1942 LERACQRFDSYLNFADIY
-1957 NGRIDLI
+1957 RI

-1975 LNPDGSVAVV
+1975 LNPDGTEAWQKEV
-1985 KPINYPKDEEYGVKL
+1985 NYSKDEEYGVKL

-2011 MNALRT
+2011 MNALRA
-2017 SIEENTYVLGDVTED
+2017 SVEENTYVLGDITED
-2032 GVVLTDDYLAVLNAL
+2032 GIVLTDDYLAVLNAL

-2060 AADVNRDGKISIAD
+2060 AADVNRDGKISVAD

-2084 GLWPSLGG
+2084 GIWPSLGG
-2092 SLNAPMVGSENF
+2092 YLNAPMLGSENL

-2131 MDIVLPAGMTVVG
+2131 MDIILPAGMTVVG

-2151 NGHALYSKDING
+2151 NGHALYSKDIDG

-2171 IENNSFPNGSA
+2171 IENNCFTNGSA

-2195 VALDNVIFAE
+2195 VALDKVIFAE

-2213 TGNDATGINGME
+2213 TGSDATGINGME
-2225 TEGSLKQKIYTVGG
+2225 AEGSLKQKIYTVGG

>member
-14 GAPVAALADADVVID
+14 GAPVAALADAEVVID

-57 KELAPGK
+57 KELAPGE

-69 ATFTDNAK
+69 ATFADNAK

-89 GVAFTIDSDA
+89 EVAFTIEGDA
-99 PAKVKVKVRAVTP
+99 PAKVRVKVRAVTP
-112 GEFKFSGVKFTLIF
+112 GEFKFSGVKFTLLF
-126 DFAAPVKE
+126 DFAPLVKE
-134 LGAQLGEIVS
+134 LSAQLGEIVS
-144 GTSDYFRRTDA
+144 GTSDYFRTTDA
-155 WTKGKDGKP
+155 WKEGKDGKP

-175 QLDII
+175 QLKII
-180 EKGDYEVYVKNHL
+180 EKGDYDVYVKNHL
-193 WQGKNSP
+193 WQGMKSP
-200 ELRALT
+200 VAE
-206 DGIAAL
+206 GIAAL

-229 QNAYEAAEYQF
+229 QKALTEAQTLF
-240 RSFSSTWYTVA
+240 NRFSVTWRYGNIA
-251 EEIRATYQADYNKIQ
+251 EEIKATYQADYDKLQ
-266 QSINDFK
+266 PYINDFK
-273 ALAREKYDAGEAK
+273 ALAWQKYDAGDAK

-298 RMLNELEANI
+298 HMLNKLETNI
-308 GVSDA
+308 GVSGDA
-313 AWINIYAVY
+313 WRNINAVY
-322 QDGLRVF
+322 QDGLRDF

-344 NYADWN
+344 YYADWN
-350 EEALNAM
+350 AEALDAM
-357 RSAWKKVS
+357 RKAWKKVS

-377 ASELEENFRT
+377 ASEKEENFRT

-392 VVVINATKD
+392 VKDINATKF
-401 EYLAKHV
+401 EYLAKHD
-408 DAEAKKAAADQLLS
+408 DAEAKKRAADQLL
-422 ALEDG
+422 ADLE
-427 FQSLGDDFQYLEKS
+427 DDFQYLEKS

-465 VAKDYKAPHNIRT
+465 VDKDYKAPHNIRT

-488 QAKISSL
+488 QAKINSL

-517 TETGLQKK
+517 TETGLQKQ

-538 ADEKDTYD
+538 AVEDDKYVYD

-563 EIKAAVEKSY
+563 QINAAVEKGY
-573 QEKMLTETV
+573 QEKTLTAYV
-582 RGDFQS
+582 RMDFEQ
-588 QIDAA
+588 QINTA

-627 LRGTVGPKTLVV
+627 LCVTVGPKTLVV

-658 QTEIDRVAGNFSA
+658 KTEIDRVASAFSA
-671 AKEKLD
+671 AKEKFD
-677 ADLLAALLA
+677 AEHLAALLA
-686 VQLKET
+686 VPLKET
-692 ILTDAQALNAAFAND
+692 ILTDAQALNAAFAKD
-707 KVNSDKTAK
+707 KDNSDKTAK

-727 SKVVDAIKADIDKYK
+727 SEIVDAIKADIDKYK

-820 ALLGRVDEQKAHVN
+820 ELLGRVDEQKAHVN

-856 LVSRTLTEAKK
+856 LVSRTLTEAKN

-918 KGITSRLSDL
+918 KGITSRLNDL
-928 QLEANALKAMATDST
+928 QLEANALKALAIDST
-943 ANYNAYQKLKE
+943 ANYDAYQKLKD
-954 NFDGQKIDIWN
+954 NFVGQRIDIWN
-965 YTYGS
+965 YSSWG
-970 GYYAREDYSTHYG
+970 RDYTTTHYG
-983 FVSAFDAVRTRINQ
+983 FANAFDAVRTRINQ
-997 KTDGTNADY
+997 KTNGTNAAY
-1006 YRGLLAYPDGVHFKE
+1006 YLSLLAYPDGVHFKE
-1021 REAIKQAIEDA
+1021 RQAIEQAIEAA
-1032 YKAGKAWTGTLK
+1032 YKAGKAWTGSFK
-1044 YNSYTYKYEP
+1044 YNYNTYKNEP
-1054 VLNTEIVRR
+1054 ELNTGIARR

-1076 QAYNDKTN
+1076 QAYNDYTN
-1084 YYTQVDEGNKCQTL
+1084 NSTQVDEGNKCQAL

-1121 QLGDLLKRIK
+1121 KLGGLLKRIK
-1131 EQKALVVKYYAE
+1131 EQKALVEKYYAE
-1143 GLTTTNN
+1143 GLTTTNHKT
-1150 SDVSKAYR
+1150 VSEAYR
-1158 RIETELGGLKAFIEG
+1158 SIKLKLDELKAFIEG
-1173 NSEYNA
+1173 NSEYNG
-1179 AIAGDNLTRYNT
+1179 AIAGANLTRYNT
-1191 FCEKVQE
+1191 FCAKVQE
-1198 TENKYGEGTAQI
+1198 TEDKYGEGTAQI

-1238 KYAALIKNL
+1238 KYAALIKDL

-1255 AETTSPA
+1255 AKTTSPA
-1262 LWDIAEANAKKA
+1262 LWDIDEANAAKA
-1274 QEYTDQIE
+1274 MEYTAQIE
-1282 AYKKELD
+1282 AYKKDLD

-1348 SQLLVSNLDND
+1348 SQLLVSNLDDD
-1359 WNFFG
+1359 WSFFG

-1371 ADLEQ
+1371 AALEQ

-1423 EGKDDDFKSYKDCV
+1423 EGKDDDLKSYKDRV

-1584 AANQAEV
+1584 AANLAEV

-1636 DLLKEFDENATLAE
+1636 DLLKEFNENATPAE

-1690 VSQAESGYS
+1690 VSQAESSYS
-1699 AVNITYDGVYTPV
+1699 NVNITYDGVYTPV

-1718 ALDACREELDGVKN
+1718 ALDACRNELDGVKN

-1759 GATRMD
+1759 GATSMD

-1778 AMENLQNAYD
+1778 AMKDLQNAYD
-1788 ALVAEQTRVKEL
+1788 ALVAEQSRVKEL
-1800 IASYQHSST
+1800 IASYQHSSN
-1809 VLEESS
+1809 VLEMSSRVEIEGDFFVFES
-1815 YKQVGNEV
+1815 
-1823 FVLERGKSYMENY
+1823 GKSYMENY

-1882 CLYDAYAKLAVAEV
+1882 CLYDAYAKLAMAEV
-1896 FGAWYETTQVYQS
+1896 FGAYNETYQVYRN
-1909 NVWGARSAMEN
+1909 NVCGAYNAMQN
-1920 SFDKSGTKIYDEDGA
+1920 SFYKSGTKIYDEDGA

-1942 LKLACRNFDNYLTSE
+1942 LKLAKQNFDNYLDFH
-1957 NGRIDLI
+1957 GWDRI

-1975 LNPDGSVAVV
+1975 LNPDGSEAGQ
-1985 KPINYPKDEEYGVKL
+1985 KEINYSKDEEYGVKL

-2032 GVVLTDDYLAVLNAL
+2032 GVVLTDDYLTVLNAV

-2092 SLNAPMVGSENF
+2092 SLNAPMVGSENL

-2171 IENNSFPNGSA
+2171 IENNSFTNGSA

>member
-14 GAPVAALADADVVID
+14 GAPAAALADADVVID
-29 KTAWTGDDLT
+29 KTAWSGDDLT

-57 KELAPGK
+57 KELAPGEYK
-64 YMLQR
+64 LQD
-69 ATFTDNAK
+69 APELFTDNAK

-89 GVAFTIDSDA
+89 GVAFTIDGDA
-99 PAKVKVKVRAVTP
+99 PAKVRVKVRAVTP

-134 LGAQLGEIVS
+134 LSAQLGEIVS
-144 GTSDYFRRTDA
+144 GTSDYFRTTDA
-155 WTKGKDGKP
+155 WKTGKDGKP

-206 DGIAAL
+206 DGIGAL
-212 AKVVE
+212 ADVVE
-217 KANDNEN
+217 KANVNEN
-224 AYFSA
+224 SYKSAWDAYTDA
-229 QNAYEAAEYQF
+229 KRQF
-240 RSFSSTWYTVA
+240 DGFYWTWYYTDKA
-251 EEIRATYQADYNKIQ
+251 MKETYQADYDKIKKD
-266 QSINDFK
+266 IEDFGT
-273 ALAREKYDAGEAK
+273 LAKQKYNAGAAN
-286 ELKTAEFTENFN
+286 ELKTDEFTENFN
-298 RMLNELEANI
+298 RQFNTLKANI
-308 GVSDA
+308 GTSGN
-313 AWINIYAVY
+313 AWLNISATY
-322 QDGLRVF
+322 QDGLSSF

-350 EEALNAM
+350 AEALNAM

-377 ASELEENFRT
+377 ASEQEENFRT

-401 EYLAKHV
+401 EYLAKHA
-408 DAEAKKAAADQLLS
+408 DAEAKKAAADQLL
-422 ALEDG
+422 ADLE
-427 FQSLGDDFQYLEKS
+427 DDFQYLEES

-465 VAKDYKAPHNIRT
+465 VATDYKAPHNIRT

-517 TETGLQKK
+517 TETGLQKQ

-538 ADEKDTYD
+538 AAKDDTYD

-573 QEKMLTETV
+573 QEKTLTETV

-593 AMAIGKYQ
+593 AMAVVKYQ
-601 DDATAALDRY
+601 DDATSALARY
-611 DVVSTAIKDYE
+611 DEVNTAIKDYKD
-622 AALTT
+622 ALAT
-627 LRGTVGPKTLVV
+627 LRATVGTKTLVV

-677 ADLLAALLA
+677 AEHLAALLA

-692 ILTDAQALNAAFAND
+692 ILTDAQALNDAFAND

-742 GVPYEYYNVTWT
+742 GVPYTYYDVTWT

-773 ASTNTQKAKIQAV
+773 ANTNTQKAKIQAV
-786 AATKDDI
+786 AATEDDI

-820 ALLGRVDEQKAHVN
+820 ELLTRVNAQKAHVN
-834 AENQAYTD
+834 AEKQAYTD
-842 FIGNQYYYYPKGAE
+842 FLGNQYYYYPTGAE
-856 LVSRTLTEAKK
+856 LVSRTLTEAKN

-880 QATTTKLEA
+880 QATTTKLDA

-918 KGITSRLSDL
+918 KGIISRLNDL
-928 QLEANALKAMATDST
+928 QQEANALKAMATDST

-954 NFDGQKIDIWN
+954 NFDGQKIEIWN

-970 GYYAREDYSTHYG
+970 GYYARDYYSSHYG

-997 KTDGTNADY
+997 KTNGTNAAY
-1006 YRGLLAYPDGVHFKE
+1006 YLGLLAYPDGVHFKE

-1032 YKAGKAWTGTLK
+1032 YKAGKAWTGSLE
-1044 YNSYTYKYEP
+1044 YSYSSYKYEP
-1054 VLNTEIVRR
+1054 VLNTGIVRR
-1063 MTDLSNVLKMLPK
+1063 MTDLSNVLKMIPK
-1076 QAYNDKTN
+1076 QAYDDCTN
-1084 YYTQVDEGNKCQTL
+1084 YSTQVFELNKKQAL

-1131 EQKALVVKYYAE
+1131 EQKALVEKYYAE
-1143 GLTTTNN
+1143 GLTTTNH
-1150 SDVSKAYR
+1150 SMVSEAYR

-1173 NSEYNA
+1173 NSDYNA
-1179 AIAGDNLTRYNT
+1179 VIAGDNLTRYNT
-1191 FCEKVQE
+1191 FCAKVQE

-1255 AETTSPA
+1255 AKTTSPA
-1262 LWDIAEANAKKA
+1262 LWDIDEANAAKA
-1274 QEYTDQIE
+1274 MEYTAQIE
-1282 AYKKELD
+1282 AYKKDLD

-1308 DNQLAPAK
+1308 DNLLAPAK

-1348 SQLLVSNLDND
+1348 SQLLVSNLDDD

-1376 AAQNEWKALYEGVY
+1376 AAKDEWKALYEGVY
-1390 VGVDGTLTEG
+1390 VGQDGTLTEG

-1423 EGKDDDFKSYKDCV
+1423 EGKDADLKSYKDRV

-1464 RYIDAFYAEAG
+1464 RYINAFYAEAG

-1499 IDYNTV
+1499 IDYNIV
-1505 TERIKAAQEYYG
+1505 TERIKAAQDYYG

-1532 AFNQVKR
+1532 TFDQVKR

-1549 SQEMSKRIYGLTIG
+1549 SQEMSKRVYGLTIG

-1584 AANQAEV
+1584 AANLAEV

-1636 DLLKEFDENATLAE
+1636 DLLKEFDENATPAE

-1677 ELIEGVANSLEML
+1677 ELIDGVASSLEML
-1690 VSQAESGYS
+1690 VSQAESSYS
-1699 AVNITYDGVYTPV
+1699 TVNNTYSEVYMPV

-1718 ALDACREELDGVKN
+1718 SLDACRNELDGVKN

-1759 GATRMD
+1759 GATRTD
-1765 IIEANKPYVAHAK
+1765 IMEANKPYVAHAK
-1778 AMENLQNAYD
+1778 AMKDLQNAYD

-1800 IASYQHSST
+1800 IASYQHVS
-1809 VLEESS
+1809 
-1815 YKQVGNEV
+1815 EV
-1823 FVLERGKSYMENY
+1823 REYSDWQGLGEMFYFEGGKSYMENY

-1851 SGVLEQAAKT
+1851 SDVLEQAAKT

-1882 CLYDAYAKLAVAEV
+1882 CLYDAYAKLATVEA
-1896 FGAWYETTQVYQS
+1896 FGAWKETQSVYQS
-1909 NVWGARSAMEN
+1909 KVNTARYDMEN
-1920 SFDKSGTKIYDEDGA
+1920 SFNKSGTNIYDEDNS
-1935 LREQFDN
+1935 LWEQFNN
-1942 LKLACRNFDNYLTSE
+1942 LERACQRFDSYLNFADIY
-1957 NGRIDLI
+1957 RI

-1975 LNPDGSVAVV
+1975 LNPDGTEAWQ
-1985 KPINYPKDEEYGVKL
+1985 KEINYSKDEEYGVKL
-2000 VAATSESLVES
+2000 VAATSQSLVES
-2011 MNALRT
+2011 MNALRA
-2017 SIEENTYVLGDVTED
+2017 SVEENTYVLGDVTED

-2092 SLNAPMVGSENF
+2092 SLNAPMVGSENL
-2104 TVSAEDNNG
+2104 TVAAEDNNG

-2131 MDIVLPAGMTVVG
+2131 MDIILPAGMTVVG

-2151 NGHALYSKDING
+2151 NGHALYSKDIDG

-2171 IENNSFPNGSA
+2171 IENNCFTNGSA

-2195 VALDNVIFAE
+2195 VALDKVIFAE

-2213 TGNDATGINGME
+2213 TGSDATGISGME
-2225 TEGSLKQKIYTVGG
+2225 AEGSLKQKIYTVGG

>member
-57 KELAPGK
+57 KELAPGEYK
-64 YMLQR
+64 LQD
-69 ATFTDNAK
+69 APELFTDNAK

-89 GVAFTIDSDA
+89 GVAFTIDGNA

-112 GEFKFSGVKFTLIF
+112 GEFKFSGVKFTLVF

-422 ALEDG
+422 ALED
-427 FQSLGDDFQYLEKS
+427 DFQYLEKS

-465 VAKDYKAPHNIRT
+465 VTKDYKAPHNIRT

-538 ADEKDTYD
+538 AAEGDTYD
-546 VAAHFQKT
+546 MAAHFQKT

-563 EIKAAVEKSY
+563 EIKAAVEKGY
-573 QEKMLTETV
+573 QEKTLTETV

-593 AMAIGKYQ
+593 AMAVVKYQ
-601 DDATAALDRY
+601 DDATAAMARY
-611 DVVSTAIKDYE
+611 DVVNTAIKDYKD
-622 AALTT
+622 ALAT
-627 LRGTVGPKTLVV
+627 LRATVGTKTLVV

-692 ILTDAQALNAAFAND
+692 ILTDAQALNDAFAND

-727 SKVVDAIKADIDKYK
+727 SKVVDAIKADIDEYK

-766 QDLNDIE
+766 QDLNEIE
-773 ASTNTQKAKIQAV
+773 ANANTQKAKIQAV
-786 AATKDDI
+786 AATEDDI

-820 ALLGRVDEQKAHVN
+820 ELLTRVNAQKAHVN
-834 AENQAYTD
+834 AETQAYTN

-856 LVSRTLTEAKK
+856 LVSRTLTEAKN

-918 KGITSRLSDL
+918 KGITSRLNDL

-970 GYYAREDYSTHYG
+970 GYYARDDYSPHYG

-997 KTDGTNADY
+997 KTDGTNAAY
-1006 YRGLLAYPDGVHFKE
+1006 YLGLLAYPDGVHFKE

-1032 YKAGKAWTGTLK
+1032 YKAGKAWTGSLEYS
-1044 YNSYTYKYEP
+1044 YNSYKYEP
-1054 VLNTEIVRR
+1054 VLNKEIVRR

-1076 QAYNDKTN
+1076 QAYDDCTN
-1084 YYTQVDEGNKCQTL
+1084 YKTQVYELNLKQEL

-1131 EQKALVVKYYAE
+1131 EQKALVEKYYAE

-1150 SDVSKAYR
+1150 SMVSEAYR
-1158 RIETELGGLKAFIEG
+1158 SIKLELDGLKAFIEG
-1173 NSEYNA
+1173 NSDYNA
-1179 AIAGDNLTRYNT
+1179 VIAGDNLTRYNT
-1191 FCEKVQE
+1191 FCAKVQE

-1255 AETTSPA
+1255 AKTTSPV
-1262 LWDIAEANAKKA
+1262 LWDIDEANAAKA
-1274 QEYTDQIE
+1274 MEYTAQIE
-1282 AYKKELD
+1282 AYKKDLD

-1348 SQLLVSNLDND
+1348 SQLLVSNLDDD
-1359 WNFFG
+1359 WSFFG

-1636 DLLKEFDENATLAE
+1636 DLLKEFVENATPAE

-1677 ELIEGVANSLEML
+1677 ELIEGVASSLGTL
-1690 VSQAESGYS
+1690 VSQAESTYDD
-1699 AVNITYDGVYTPV
+1699 VNTTYDGVYTPV

-1742 TYKTKVIHLLNV
+1742 TYKTKVIHLLNG

-1759 GATRMD
+1759 GATRTD

-1778 AMENLQNAYD
+1778 AMKDLQDAYD

-1800 IASYQHSST
+1800 IASYQHVST
-1809 VLEESS
+1809 VLGESS
-1815 YKQVGNEV
+1815 WQQVGGEV
-1823 FVLERGKSYMENY
+1823 FVFESDKSYMENY

-1920 SFDKSGTKIYDEDGA
+1920 SFYKSGTKIYDEDGA

-1975 LNPDGSVAVV
+1975 LNPDGSVAWV
-1985 KPINYPKDEEYGVKL
+1985 KAINYPKDEEYGVKL
-2000 VAATSESLVES
+2000 VAATSETLVES

-2092 SLNAPMVGSENF
+2092 SLNAPMVGSENL

-2131 MDIVLPAGMTVVG
+2131 MDIILPAGMTVVG

-2151 NGHALYSKDING
+2151 NGHALYSKDIDG

-2171 IENNSFPNGSA
+2171 IENNCFTNGSA

-2195 VALDNVIFAE
+2195 VALDKVIFAE

-2213 TGNDATGINGME
+2213 TGSDATGISSME
-2225 TEGSLKQKIYTVGG
+2225 AEGSLKQKIYTVGG

>member
-29 KTAWTGDDLT
+29 KTAWSGDDLT

-64 YMLQR
+64 YMLQP

-89 GVAFTIDSDA
+89 GVAFTIDGAA

-112 GEFKFSGVKFTLIF
+112 GEFKFSGVKFTLLF

-134 LGAQLGEIVS
+134 LSAQLGEIVS
-144 GTSDYFRRTDA
+144 GTSDYFRTTDA
-155 WTKGKDGKP
+155 WKMGKDGKP

-175 QLDII
+175 QLNII
-180 EKGDYEVYVKNHL
+180 EKGDYDVYVKNHL

-200 ELRALT
+200 ELLALT
-206 DGIAAL
+206 NGIGAL

-217 KANDNEN
+217 DANNNEN
-224 AYFSA
+224 SYKSAWDAYTDA
-229 QNAYEAAEYQF
+229 KRQF
-240 RSFSSTWYTVA
+240 DGFYWTWYYTDKA
-251 EEIRATYQADYNKIQ
+251 MKETYQADYDKIKKD
-266 QSINDFK
+266 IEDFGT
-273 ALAREKYDAGEAK
+273 LAKQKYDAGVAK
-286 ELKTAEFTENFN
+286 ELKTAEFTENFSRQFN
-298 RMLNELEANI
+298 TLKANI
-308 GVSDA
+308 GTSGNAWLNISDT
-313 AWINIYAVY
+313 Y
-322 QDGLRVF
+322 QDGLSSF

-350 EEALNAM
+350 AEALNAM

-377 ASELEENFRT
+377 ASEQEENFRT

-401 EYLAKHV
+401 EYLAKHA
-408 DAEAKKAAADQLLS
+408 DAEAKKAAADQLL
-422 ALEDG
+422 ADLE
-427 FQSLGDDFQYLEKS
+427 DDFQYLEES

-465 VAKDYKAPHNIRT
+465 VATDYKAPHNIRT

-546 VAAHFQKT
+546 VATHFQKT

-573 QEKMLTETV
+573 QEKTLTETV
-582 RGDFQS
+582 RFDFQN
-588 QIDAA
+588 QITNAGEA
-593 AMAIGKYQ
+593 VYKYQ
-601 DDATAALDRY
+601 DDATAAMARY
-611 DVVSTAIKDYE
+611 DVVNTAIKDYE
-622 AALTT
+622 DALAT

-658 QTEIDRVAGNFSA
+658 RAEIDRVEGNFSA

-677 ADLLAALLA
+677 AEHLAALLA

-692 ILTDAQALNAAFAND
+692 ILTDAQALKAAFPDD

-727 SKVVDAIKADIDKYK
+727 SEIVDAIKADIDKYK

-820 ALLGRVDEQKAHVN
+820 ELLTRVNAQKAHVN
-834 AENQAYTD
+834 AEKQAYTD

-856 LVSRTLTEAKK
+856 LVSRTLTEAKN

-918 KGITSRLSDL
+918 KGITSRLNDL

-943 ANYNAYQKLKE
+943 ANYDAYQELKRNIAE
-954 NFDGQKIDIWN
+954 QGIMIWCG
-965 YTYGS
+965 YDYYG
-970 GYYAREDYSTHYG
+970 RDKMDYCYG
-983 FVSAFDAVRTRINQ
+983 FANAFNAAWKYVNRF
-997 KTDGTNADY
+997 TDGTNAAY
-1006 YRGLLAYPDGVHFKE
+1006 YLGLLSYPDGVHFKE
-1021 REAIKQAIEDA
+1021 REAIRQAIEDA

-1054 VLNTEIVRR
+1054 VLNTGIVRR
-1063 MTDLSNVLKMLPK
+1063 MTDLSNVLQMLPK
-1076 QAYNDKTN
+1076 QAYNDHSN
-1084 YYTQVDEGNKCQTL
+1084 YITQVDELNKRQAL

-1131 EQKALVVKYYAE
+1131 EQKALVEKYYAE

-1150 SDVSKAYR
+1150 SMVSEAYR
-1158 RIETELGGLKAFIEG
+1158 SIKLELDGLKAFIEG
-1173 NSEYNA
+1173 NSDYNA
-1179 AIAGDNLTRYNT
+1179 VIAGDNLTRYNT
-1191 FCEKVQE
+1191 FCAKVQE

-1247 KDDAAATY
+1247 KDDAADTY
-1255 AETTSPA
+1255 ANTTSPA
-1262 LWDIAEANAKKA
+1262 LWDIAEDNAKKA
-1274 QEYTDQIE
+1274 QKYTDQIE

-1348 SQLLVSNLDND
+1348 SQLLVSNLDGD

-1423 EGKDDDFKSYKDCV
+1423 EGKDDDLKSYKDRV

-1505 TERIKAAQEYYG
+1505 TERIKAAQDYYG

-1549 SQEMSKRIYGLTIG
+1549 SQEMSKRVYGLIIG

-1609 DNLTGTAADEVKA
+1609 DNLTGAAADEVKA

-1636 DLLKEFDENATLAE
+1636 DLLKEFVENATPAE

-1690 VSQAESGYS
+1690 VSQAELSYS
-1699 AVNITYDGVYTPV
+1699 NVNITYDGVYTPV

-1718 ALDACREELDGVKN
+1718 ALDACRNELDGVKN

-1759 GATRMD
+1759 GATSMD

-1778 AMENLQNAYD
+1778 AMKDLQNAYD
-1788 ALVAEQTRVKEL
+1788 ALVAEQSRVKEL
-1800 IASYQHSST
+1800 IASYQHSSN
-1809 VLEESS
+1809 VLEMSLGVQIEGDTFVFES
-1815 YKQVGNEV
+1815 
-1823 FVLERGKSYMENY
+1823 GKSYMENY
-1836 EKLFFNVASEKAEEV
+1836 EKLFFNVANEKAEVV

-1882 CLYDAYAKLAVAEV
+1882 CLYDAYAKLAMAEV
-1896 FGAWYETTQVYQS
+1896 FGAYNETYQVYRN
-1909 NVWGARSAMEN
+1909 NVWGAYSAMQN
-1920 SFDKSGTKIYDEDGA
+1920 SFYKSGTKIYDEDGA

-1942 LKLACRNFDNYLTSE
+1942 LKLAKQNFDNYLDFH
-1957 NGRIDLI
+1957 GWDRI
-1964 LPTKDINGNAW
+1964 LPTKDINGNAC
-1975 LNPDGSVAVV
+1975 LNPDGSEAGQ
-1985 KPINYPKDEEYGVKL
+1985 KEINYSKDEEYGVKL

-2011 MNALRT
+2011 MNALRI

-2092 SLNAPMVGSENF
+2092 SLNAPMVGSENL

-2131 MDIVLPAGMTVVG
+2131 MDIILPAGMTVVG

-2151 NGHALYSKDING
+2151 NGHALYSKDIDG

-2171 IENNSFPNGSA
+2171 IENNCFTNGSA

-2195 VALDNVIFAE
+2195 VALDKVIFAE

-2213 TGNDATGINGME
+2213 TGSDATGINGME
-2225 TEGSLKQKIYTVGG
+2225 AEGSLKQKIYTVGG

>member
-422 ALEDG
+422 ALED
-427 FQSLGDDFQYLEKS
+427 DFQYLEKS

-692 ILTDAQALNAAFAND
+692 ILTDAQALNDAFAND

-727 SKVVDAIKADIDKYK
+727 SKVVDAIKADIDEYK

-766 QDLNDIE
+766 QDLNEIE
-773 ASTNTQKAKIQAV
+773 ANANTQKAKIQAV
-786 AATKDDI
+786 AATEDDI

-820 ALLGRVDEQKAHVN
+820 ELLTRVNAQKAHVN
-834 AENQAYTD
+834 AEKQAYTD

-856 LVSRTLTEAKK
+856 LVSRTLTEAKN

-918 KGITSRLSDL
+918 KGITSRLNDL
-928 QLEANALKAMATDST
+928 QLEANALKALAIDST
-943 ANYNAYQKLKE
+943 ANYDAYQKLKD
-954 NFDGQKIDIWN
+954 NFVGQRIDIWN
-965 YTYGS
+965 YSSWG
-970 GYYAREDYSTHYG
+970 RDYTTTHYG
-983 FVSAFDAVRTRINQ
+983 FANAFDAVRTRINQ
-997 KTDGTNADY
+997 KTNGTNAAY
-1006 YRGLLAYPDGVHFKE
+1006 YLSLLAYPDGVHFKE
-1021 REAIKQAIEDA
+1021 RQAIEQAIEAA
-1032 YKAGKAWTGTLK
+1032 YKAGKAWTGSFK
-1044 YNSYTYKYEP
+1044 YNYNTYKNEP
-1054 VLNTEIVRR
+1054 ELNTGIARR

-1076 QAYNDKTN
+1076 QAYNDYTN
-1084 YYTQVDEGNKCQTL
+1084 NSTQVDEGNKCQAL

-1121 QLGDLLKRIK
+1121 KLGDLLKRIK
-1131 EQKALVVKYYAE
+1131 EQKTLVEKYYAE
-1143 GLTTTNN
+1143 GLTTTNHKT
-1150 SDVSKAYR
+1150 VSEAYR
-1158 RIETELGGLKAFIEG
+1158 SIKLKLDELKAFIEG
-1173 NSEYNA
+1173 NSEYNG

-1191 FCEKVQE
+1191 FCAKVQE
-1198 TENKYGEGTAQI
+1198 TEDKYGEGTAQI

-1238 KYAALIKNL
+1238 KYAVLIKDL
-1247 KDDAAATY
+1247 KDEAAATY
-1255 AETTSPA
+1255 ANTTSPA
-1262 LWDIAEANAKKA
+1262 LWDIEEANAKKA
-1274 QEYTDQIE
+1274 QKYTDQIE

-1289 LAVNTAVRAKL
+1289 LAVNTAVRVKL

-1316 EKVASY
+1316 EKVAGF

-1423 EGKDDDFKSYKDCV
+1423 EGKDDDLKSYKDCV

-1464 RYIDAFYAEAG
+1464 RYINAFYAEAG

-1505 TERIKAAQEYYG
+1505 TERIKTAQEYYG

-1549 SQEMSKRIYGLTIG
+1549 SQEMSKRVYGLIIG

-1636 DLLKEFDENATLAE
+1636 DLLKEFDENATPAE

-1690 VSQAESGYS
+1690 VSQAESSYS
-1699 AVNITYDGVYTPV
+1699 NVNITYDGVYTPV

-1742 TYKTKVIHLLNV
+1742 TYKTKVIHLLNG

-1759 GATRMD
+1759 GATRTD

-1778 AMENLQNAYD
+1778 AMKDLQDAYD

-1800 IASYQHSST
+1800 IASYQHVST
-1809 VLEESS
+1809 VLGESS
-1815 YKQVGNEV
+1815 WQQVGGEV
-1823 FVLERGKSYMENY
+1823 FVFESDKSYMENY

-1920 SFDKSGTKIYDEDGA
+1920 SFYKSGTKIYDEDGA

-1942 LKLACRNFDNYLTSE
+1942 LKLAQQNFDNYLAFGE
-1957 NGRIDLI
+1957 MGQIDLI

-1975 LNPDGSVAVV
+1975 LNPDGSVAWV
-1985 KPINYPKDEEYGVKL
+1985 KAINYPKDEEYGVKL
-2000 VAATSESLVES
+2000 VAATSETLVES

-2092 SLNAPMVGSENF
+2092 SLNAPMVGSENL

-2131 MDIVLPAGMTVVG
+2131 MDIILPAGMTVVG

-2151 NGHALYSKDING
+2151 NGHALYSKDIDG

-2171 IENNSFPNGSA
+2171 IENNCFTNGSA

-2195 VALDNVIFAE
+2195 VALDKVIFAE

-2213 TGNDATGINGME
+2213 TGSDATGINGME
-2225 TEGSLKQKIYTVGG
+2225 AEGSLKQKIYTVGG

>member
-57 KELAPGK
+57 KELAPGEYK
-64 YMLQR
+64 LQP

-89 GVAFTIDSDA
+89 GVAFTIDGDA

-112 GEFKFSGVKFTLIF
+112 GEFKFSGVKFTLLF

-134 LGAQLGEIVS
+134 LSAQLGEIVS
-144 GTSDYFRRTDA
+144 GTSDYFRTTDA
-155 WTKGKDGKP
+155 WKMGKDGKP

-180 EKGDYEVYVKNHL
+180 EKGDYDVYVKNHL

-200 ELRALT
+200 ELLALT
-206 DGIAAL
+206 NGIGAL

-217 KANDNEN
+217 DANNNEN
-224 AYFSA
+224 SYKSAWDAYTDA
-229 QNAYEAAEYQF
+229 QSQF
-240 RSFSSTWYTVA
+240 NSFSWTWRYGDIA
-251 EEIRATYQADYNKIQ
+251 EEIKATYQADYDKIQ
-266 QSINDFK
+266 PYINDFK
-273 ALAREKYDAGEAK
+273 ALAEQKYNAGTAK

-298 RMLNELEANI
+298 SMLNELKTNI
-308 GVSDA
+308 GVSGDA
-313 AWINIYAVY
+313 WTNINAVY

-350 EEALNAM
+350 AEALNAM

-377 ASELEENFRT
+377 ASKLEENFRT

-392 VVVINATKD
+392 VVVINATKN
-401 EYLAKHV
+401 EYLAKHA
-408 DAEAKKAAADQLLS
+408 DAEAKYAAANQLL
-422 ALEDG
+422 ADLE
-427 FQSLGDDFQYLEKS
+427 DDFQYLEKS
-441 DDVNQKYAN
+441 EDVNQKYAN

-465 VAKDYKAPHNIRT
+465 VDKDYKAPHNIRT

-488 QAKISSL
+488 LAKISSL

-538 ADEKDTYD
+538 AVEGDTYD

-554 AAGLQKTID
+554 AGGLQKTID
-563 EIKAAVEKSY
+563 EIKAAVEKGY
-573 QEKMLTETV
+573 QEKTLTETV
-582 RGDFQS
+582 RGGFQS

-593 AMAIGKYQ
+593 AMAVVKYQ
-601 DDATAALDRY
+601 EDATAAMARY
-611 DVVSTAIKDYE
+611 DVVNTAIKDYRD
-622 AALTT
+622 ALAT
-627 LRGTVGPKTLVV
+627 LRATVGTKTLVV

-652 ERITKL
+652 ERITQL
-658 QTEIDRVAGNFSA
+658 QTEIDRVAGYFSA
-671 AKEKLD
+671 AKKKLD
-677 ADLLAALLA
+677 ADLLAALLD

-727 SKVVDAIKADIDKYK
+727 SNVVNAIKADIDKYK
-742 GVPYEYYNVTWT
+742 GVPYTYYGVTWT

-766 QDLNDIE
+766 QELNEIE
-773 ASTNTQKAKIQAV
+773 AKTNTQKAKIQAV

-820 ALLGRVDEQKAHVN
+820 DLLTRVDAQKDHVN
-834 AENQAYTD
+834 AEKQAYTD

-856 LVSRTLTEAKK
+856 LVSRTLKEAKD

-880 QATTTKLEA
+880 QATTTKLDA

-918 KGITSRLSDL
+918 KGITSRLNDL
-928 QLEANALKAMATDST
+928 QQEANALKKLATDST
-943 ANYNAYQKLKE
+943 ANYDAYQELKRNIAE
-954 NFDGQKIDIWN
+954 QGIMIWCG
-965 YTYGS
+965 YDYYG
-970 GYYAREDYSTHYG
+970 RDKMDYCYG
-983 FVSAFDAVRTRINQ
+983 FANAFNAAWKYVNRF
-997 KTDGTNADY
+997 TDGTNAAY
-1006 YRGLLAYPDGVHFKE
+1006 YLGLLSYPDGVHFKE
-1021 REAIKQAIEDA
+1021 REAIRQAIEDA

-1054 VLNTEIVRR
+1054 VLNTGIVRR
-1063 MTDLSNVLKMLPK
+1063 MTDLSNVLQMLPK
-1076 QAYNDKTN
+1076 QAYNDHTN
-1084 YYTQVDEGNKCQTL
+1084 YITQVDELNKRQAL

-1131 EQKALVVKYYAE
+1131 EQKALVEKYYAE

-1150 SDVSKAYR
+1150 VTVNEAYR
-1158 RIETELGGLKAFIEG
+1158 RIKIELDGLKAFIEG

-1238 KYAALIKNL
+1238 KYAVLIKNL
-1247 KDDAAATY
+1247 KDDAADTY

-1282 AYKKELD
+1282 AYKKDLD

-1359 WNFFG
+1359 WSFFG

-1376 AAQNEWKALYEGVY
+1376 AAQNEWKVLYEGVY

-1423 EGKDDDFKSYKDCV
+1423 EGKDDDLKSYKDRV

-1464 RYIDAFYAEAG
+1464 RYINAFYAEAG
-1475 AVYTSAKAKADA
+1475 AVYISAKAKADA

-1505 TERIKAAQEYYG
+1505 TERIKAAQDYYG

-1549 SQEMSKRIYGLTIG
+1549 SQEMSKRVYGLTIG

-1584 AANQAEV
+1584 AANLAEV

-1636 DLLKEFDENATLAE
+1636 DLLKEFAENATPAE

-1677 ELIEGVANSLEML
+1677 ELIDGVASSLGTL
-1690 VSQAESGYS
+1690 VSQAELTYS
-1699 AVNITYDGVYTPV
+1699 NVNMTYDQVYAPV

-1742 TYKTKVIHLLNV
+1742 TYKTKVIHLLNG

-1778 AMENLQNAYD
+1778 AMKDLQNAYD

-1800 IASYQHSST
+1800 IASYQHASR
-1809 VLEESS
+1809 E
-1815 YKQVGNEV
+1815 VGYPEWQGLGEM
-1823 FVLERGKSYMENY
+1823 FCFEIGKSYMENY
-1836 EKLFFNVASEKAEEV
+1836 EKMFFNVASEKAEEV

-1867 SAILTDSQVESYKDG
+1867 SAILSDSQVESYKDG
-1882 CLYDAYAKLAVAEV
+1882 CLYDAYAKLATVEA
-1896 FGAWYETTQVYQS
+1896 FGAWKETQSVYQS
-1909 NVWGARSAMEN
+1909 NVCTARNDMEN
-1920 SFDKSGTKIYDEDGA
+1920 SFNKSGTNIYDEDNS
-1935 LREQFDN
+1935 LWEQFEN
-1942 LKLACRNFDNYLTSE
+1942 LERAYQRFDSYLDFVDIY
-1957 NGRIDLI
+1957 RI

-1975 LNPDGSVAVV
+1975 LNPDGTEAWQ
-1985 KPINYPKDEEYGVKL
+1985 KEINYSKDEEYGVKL
-2000 VAATSESLVES
+2000 VAATSDSLVES
-2011 MNALRT
+2011 MNALRA
-2017 SIEENTYVLGDVTED
+2017 SVEENTYVLGDITED
-2032 GVVLTDDYLAVLNAL
+2032 GIVLTDDYLAVLNAL

-2060 AADVNRDGKISIAD
+2060 AADVNRDGKISVAD

-2084 GLWPSLGG
+2084 GIWPSLGG
-2092 SLNAPMVGSENF
+2092 YLNAPMLGSENL

-2131 MDIVLPAGMTVVG
+2131 MDIILPAGMTVVG

-2151 NGHALYSKDING
+2151 NGHALYSKDIDG

-2171 IENNSFPNGSA
+2171 IENNCFTNGSA

-2195 VALDNVIFAE
+2195 VALDKVIFAE

-2213 TGNDATGINGME
+2213 TGSDATGINGME
-2225 TEGSLKQKIYTVGG
+2225 AEGSLKQKIYTVGG

>member
-64 YMLQR
+64 YMLQP

-89 GVAFTIDSDA
+89 GVAFTIDGDV

-401 EYLAKHV
+401 EYLVKHV

-422 ALEDG
+422 ALE
-427 FQSLGDDFQYLEKS
+427 DDFQYLEKS

-593 AMAIGKYQ
+593 AMAVVKYQ
-601 DDATAALDRY
+601 DDATAAMGRY
-611 DVVSTAIKDYE
+611 DVVNTAIKNYKD
-622 AALTT
+622 ALTT

-820 ALLGRVDEQKAHVN
+820 ELLGRVDEQKAHVN

-928 QLEANALKAMATDST
+928 QLEAEALKEMATDST
-943 ANYNAYQKLKE
+943 ANYNAYQELKRNIAE
-954 NFDGQKIDIWN
+954 QGIMIWRGYDYYGRDYMEYFDGFAN
-965 YTYGS
+965 
-970 GYYAREDYSTHYG
+970 
-983 FVSAFDAVRTRINQ
+983 AFDAARKYVNQ
-997 KTDGTNADY
+997 FTDRTNAAY
-1006 YRGLLAYPDGVHFKE
+1006 YLGLIANPDGVHYKE
-1021 REAIKQAIEDA
+1021 CKSIEQAIEDA
-1032 YKAGKAWTGTLK
+1032 YKAGKAWTGDLK
-1044 YNSYTYKYEP
+1044 YNSYTYKFEP
-1054 VLNTEIVRR
+1054 VLNTGIVRR
-1063 MTDLSNVLKMLPK
+1063 MTDLSNVLQMLPK
-1076 QAYNDKTN
+1076 QAYNDHTN
-1084 YYTQVDEGNKCQTL
+1084 YKTQVDELNKRQAL

-1121 QLGDLLKRIK
+1121 KLGDLLKRIK
-1131 EQKALVVKYYAE
+1131 EQKALVEKYYAE

-1150 SDVSKAYR
+1150 SMVSEAYR
-1158 RIETELGGLKAFIEG
+1158 SIKLELDGLKAFIEG

-1179 AIAGDNLTRYNT
+1179 VIAGDNLTRYNT
-1191 FCEKVQE
+1191 FCAKVQE
-1198 TENKYGEGTAQI
+1198 TEDKYGEGTAQI

-1247 KDDAAATY
+1247 KDEAAATY

-1262 LWDIAEANAKKA
+1262 LWDIDEANAAKA
-1274 QEYTDQIE
+1274 MEYTAQIE
-1282 AYKKELD
+1282 AYKKDLD

-1308 DNQLAPAK
+1308 DNQLASAK
-1316 EKVASY
+1316 EKVAGF

-1348 SQLLVSNLDND
+1348 SQLLVSNLDAD
-1359 WNFFG
+1359 WSFFG

-1376 AAQNEWKALYEGVY
+1376 AAKDEWKALYEGVY

-1423 EGKDDDFKSYKDCV
+1423 EGKDDDLKSYKDRV

-1532 AFNQVKR
+1532 TFDQVKR

-1549 SQEMSKRIYGLTIG
+1549 SQEMSKRVYGLTIG

-1609 DNLTGTAADEVKA
+1609 DNLTGAAADEVKA

-1636 DLLKEFDENATLAE
+1636 DLLKEFVENATPAE

-1677 ELIEGVANSLEML
+1677 ELIEGVASSLGTL
-1690 VSQAESGYS
+1690 VSQAESAYDD
-1699 AVNITYDGVYTPV
+1699 VNTTYDGVYTPV

-1742 TYKTKVIHLLNV
+1742 TYKTKIIHILNV

-1778 AMENLQNAYD
+1778 AMKDLQNAYD

-1800 IASYQHSST
+1800 IASYQHAS
-1809 VLEESS
+1809 
-1815 YKQVGNEV
+1815 EV
-1823 FVLERGKSYMENY
+1823 RELSEWQGLGEMFYFEGGKSYMENY

-1851 SGVLEQAAKT
+1851 SDVLEQAAKT

-1882 CLYDAYAKLAVAEV
+1882 CLDEAYAKLAVVEA
-1896 FGAWYETTQVYQS
+1896 FGAWKETQSVYQS
-1909 NVWGARSAMEN
+1909 KVYTARYDMEK
-1920 SFDKSGTKIYDEDGA
+1920 SFNKSGTNIYDEDNT
-1935 LREQFDN
+1935 LWEQFNN
-1942 LKLACRNFDNYLTSE
+1942 LERACQNFDNYR
-1957 NGRIDLI
+1957 NFVDIYRI

-1975 LNPDGSVAVV
+1975 LNPDGSEAGQ
-1985 KPINYPKDEEYGVKL
+1985 KEINYSKDEEYGVKL

-2092 SLNAPMVGSENF
+2092 TLNAPMVGSENL

-2131 MDIVLPAGMTVVG
+2131 MDIILPAGMTVVG

-2151 NGHALYSKDING
+2151 NGHALYSKDIDG

-2171 IENNSFPNGSA
+2171 IENNCFTNGSA

-2195 VALDNVIFAE
+2195 VALDKVIFAE

-2213 TGNDATGINGME
+2213 TGSDATGISGME
-2225 TEGSLKQKIYTVGG
+2225 AEGSLKQKIYTVGG

>member
-57 KELAPGK
+57 KELAPGEYK
-64 YMLQR
+64 LQP

-89 GVAFTIDSDA
+89 GVAFTIDGDA

-112 GEFKFSGVKFTLIF
+112 GEFKFSGVKFTLLF

-134 LGAQLGEIVS
+134 LSAQLGEIVS
-144 GTSDYFRRTDA
+144 GTSDYFRTTDA
-155 WTKGKDGKP
+155 WKMGKDGKP

-180 EKGDYEVYVKNHL
+180 EKGDYDVYVKNHL

-200 ELRALT
+200 ELLALT
-206 DGIAAL
+206 NGIGAL

-217 KANDNEN
+217 DANNNEN
-224 AYFSA
+224 SYKSAWDAYTDA
-229 QNAYEAAEYQF
+229 QSQF
-240 RSFSSTWYTVA
+240 NSFSWTWRYGDIA
-251 EEIRATYQADYNKIQ
+251 EEIKATYQADYDKIQ
-266 QSINDFK
+266 PYINDFK
-273 ALAREKYDAGEAK
+273 ALAEQKYNAGTAK

-298 RMLNELEANI
+298 SMLNELKTNI
-308 GVSDA
+308 GVSGDA
-313 AWINIYAVY
+313 WTNINAVY

-350 EEALNAM
+350 AEALNAM

-377 ASELEENFRT
+377 ASKLEENFRT

-392 VVVINATKD
+392 VVVINATKN
-401 EYLAKHV
+401 EYLAKHA
-408 DAEAKKAAADQLLS
+408 DAEAKYAAANQLL
-422 ALEDG
+422 ADLE
-427 FQSLGDDFQYLEKS
+427 DDFQYLEKS
-441 DDVNQKYAN
+441 EDVNQKYAN

-465 VAKDYKAPHNIRT
+465 VDKDYKAPHNIRT

-488 QAKISSL
+488 LAKISSL

-538 ADEKDTYD
+538 AVEGDTYD

-554 AAGLQKTID
+554 AGGLQKTID
-563 EIKAAVEKSY
+563 EIKAAVEKGY
-573 QEKMLTETV
+573 QEKTLTETV
-582 RGDFQS
+582 RGGFQS

-593 AMAIGKYQ
+593 AMAVVKYQ
-601 DDATAALDRY
+601 EDATAAMARY
-611 DVVSTAIKDYE
+611 DVVNTAIKDYRD
-622 AALTT
+622 ALAT
-627 LRGTVGPKTLVV
+627 LRATVGTKTLVV

-652 ERITKL
+652 ERITQL
-658 QTEIDRVAGNFSA
+658 QTEIDRVAGYFSA
-671 AKEKLD
+671 AKKKLD
-677 ADLLAALLA
+677 ADLLAALLD

-727 SKVVDAIKADIDKYK
+727 SNVVNAIKADIDKYK
-742 GVPYEYYNVTWT
+742 GVPYTYYGVTWT

-766 QDLNDIE
+766 QELNEIE
-773 ASTNTQKAKIQAV
+773 AKTNTQKAKIQAV

-820 ALLGRVDEQKAHVN
+820 DLLTRVDAQKDHVN
-834 AENQAYTD
+834 AEKQAYTD

-856 LVSRTLTEAKK
+856 LVSRTLKEAKD

-880 QATTTKLEA
+880 QATTTKLDA

-918 KGITSRLSDL
+918 KGITSRLNDL
-928 QLEANALKAMATDST
+928 QQEANALKKLATDST
-943 ANYNAYQKLKE
+943 ANYDAYQELKRNIAE
-954 NFDGQKIDIWN
+954 QGIMIWCG
-965 YTYGS
+965 YDYYG
-970 GYYAREDYSTHYG
+970 RDKMDYCYG
-983 FVSAFDAVRTRINQ
+983 FANAFNAAWKYVNRF
-997 KTDGTNADY
+997 TDGTNAAY
-1006 YRGLLAYPDGVHFKE
+1006 YLGLLSYPDGVHFKE
-1021 REAIKQAIEDA
+1021 REAIRQAIEDA

-1054 VLNTEIVRR
+1054 VLNTGIVRR
-1063 MTDLSNVLKMLPK
+1063 MTDLSNVLQMLPK
-1076 QAYNDKTN
+1076 QAYNDHTN
-1084 YYTQVDEGNKCQTL
+1084 YITQVDELNKRQAL

-1131 EQKALVVKYYAE
+1131 EQKALVEKYYAE

-1150 SDVSKAYR
+1150 VTVNEAYR
-1158 RIETELGGLKAFIEG
+1158 RIKIELDGLKAFIEG

-1238 KYAALIKNL
+1238 KYAVLIKNL
-1247 KDDAAATY
+1247 KDDAADTY

-1282 AYKKELD
+1282 AYKKDLD

-1359 WNFFG
+1359 WSFFG

-1376 AAQNEWKALYEGVY
+1376 AAQNEWKVLYEGVY

-1423 EGKDDDFKSYKDCV
+1423 EGKDDDLKSYKDRV

-1464 RYIDAFYAEAG
+1464 RYINAFYAEAG
-1475 AVYTSAKAKADA
+1475 AVYISAKAKADA

-1505 TERIKAAQEYYG
+1505 TERIKAAQDYYG

-1549 SQEMSKRIYGLTIG
+1549 SQEMSKRVYGLTIG

-1584 AANQAEV
+1584 AANLAEV

-1636 DLLKEFDENATLAE
+1636 DLLKEFAENATPAE

-1677 ELIEGVANSLEML
+1677 EVIDGVASSLGTL
-1690 VSQAESGYS
+1690 VSQAELTYS
-1699 AVNITYDGVYTPV
+1699 NVNMTYDQVYAPV

-1742 TYKTKVIHLLNV
+1742 TYKTKVIHLLNG

-1778 AMENLQNAYD
+1778 AMKDLQNAYD

-1800 IASYQHSST
+1800 IASYQHASR
-1809 VLEESS
+1809 E
-1815 YKQVGNEV
+1815 VGYPEWQGLGEM
-1823 FVLERGKSYMENY
+1823 FCFEIGKSYMENY
-1836 EKLFFNVASEKAEEV
+1836 EKMFFNVASEKAEEV

-1867 SAILTDSQVESYKDG
+1867 SAILSDSQVESYKDG
-1882 CLYDAYAKLAVAEV
+1882 CLYDAYAKLATVEA
-1896 FGAWYETTQVYQS
+1896 FGAWKETQSVYQS
-1909 NVWGARSAMEN
+1909 NVCTARNDMEN
-1920 SFDKSGTKIYDEDGA
+1920 SFNKSGTNIYDEDNS
-1935 LREQFDN
+1935 LWEQFEN
-1942 LKLACRNFDNYLTSE
+1942 LERAYQRFDSYLDFVDIY
-1957 NGRIDLI
+1957 RI

-1975 LNPDGSVAVV
+1975 LNPDGTEAWQ
-1985 KPINYPKDEEYGVKL
+1985 KEINYSKDEEYGVKL

-2011 MNALRT
+2011 MNALRA
-2017 SIEENTYVLGDVTED
+2017 SVEENTYVLGDITED
-2032 GVVLTDDYLAVLNAL
+2032 GIVLTDDYLAVLNAL

-2060 AADVNRDGKISIAD
+2060 AADVNRDGKISVAD

-2084 GLWPSLGG
+2084 GIWPSLGG
-2092 SLNAPMVGSENF
+2092 YLNAPMLGSENL

-2131 MDIVLPAGMTVVG
+2131 MDIILPAGMTVVG

-2151 NGHALYSKDING
+2151 NGHALYSKDIDG

-2171 IENNSFPNGSA
+2171 IENNCFTNGSA

-2195 VALDNVIFAE
+2195 VALDKVIFAE

-2213 TGNDATGINGME
+2213 TGSDATGINGME
-2225 TEGSLKQKIYTVGG
+2225 AEGSLKQKIYTVGG

>member
-206 DGIAAL
+206 EGIAAL

-217 KANDNEN
+217 AANDNEN
-224 AYFSA
+224 AYKSA
-229 QNAYEAAEYQF
+229 LDAYTDAKRQF
-240 RSFSSTWYTVA
+240 DGFYWTWYYTDKA
-251 EEIRATYQADYNKIQ
+251 MKETYQADYDKIKKD
-266 QSINDFK
+266 IEDFGT
-273 ALAREKYDAGEAK
+273 LAKQKYNAGAAN
-286 ELKTAEFTENFN
+286 ELKTDEFTENFSRQFN
-298 RMLNELEANI
+298 KLKANI
-308 GVSDA
+308 GTSGN
-313 AWINIYAVY
+313 AWLNISATY
-322 QDGLRVF
+322 QDGLSSF

-357 RSAWKKVS
+357 RKEWKKVS

-377 ASELEENFRT
+377 ASEQEKKFRT
-387 LKEAQ
+387 LKEEQ
-392 VVVINATKD
+392 VLEINAIKD
-401 EYLAKHV
+401 KYLAKYA
-408 DAEAKKAAADQLLS
+408 DAEAKKAAADQLL
-422 ALEDG
+422 ADLE
-427 FQSLGDDFQYLEKS
+427 DDFQYLEKS
-441 DDVNQKYAN
+441 EDVNLKYAN

-456 TAINALKDK
+456 TAIDALKGK
-465 VAKDYKAPHNIRT
+465 VDKDYKAPHNIRT

-517 TETGLQKK
+517 TETGLQKQ

-538 ADEKDTYD
+538 AAKDDTYD

-563 EIKAAVEKSY
+563 QIKAAVEKGY
-573 QEKMLTETV
+573 QEKTLTETV

-593 AMAIGKYQ
+593 AMAVVKYQ
-601 DDATAALDRY
+601 DDATAALARY
-611 DVVSTAIKDYE
+611 DVVNTAIKDYE
-622 AALTT
+622 DALAT
-627 LRGTVGPKTLVV
+627 LRKTVGPKTLVV

-677 ADLLAALLA
+677 AEHLAALLA

-692 ILTDAQALNAAFAND
+692 ILTDAQALNDAFAND

-742 GVPYEYYNVTWT
+742 GVPYTYYDVTWT

-773 ASTNTQKAKIQAV
+773 ANTNTQKAKIQAV
-786 AATKDDI
+786 AATEDDI

-820 ALLGRVDEQKAHVN
+820 ELLTRVNAQKAHVN
-834 AENQAYTD
+834 AEKQAYTD
-842 FIGNQYYYYPKGAE
+842 FLGNQYYYYPTGAE
-856 LVSRTLTEAKK
+856 LVSRTLTEAKN
-867 AFVIPGESIDPQI
+867 AFVIPGESIAPQI
-880 QATTTKLEA
+880 QATTTKLDA

-910 YDAEGHVV
+910 YDADGHVV
-918 KGITSRLSDL
+918 KGITSRLYDL
-928 QLEANALKAMATDST
+928 QLEANALKKLATDST
-943 ANYNAYQKLKE
+943 ANYDAYQELKRNIAE
-954 NFDGQKIDIWN
+954 QEIKIW
-965 YTYGS
+965 YGYS
-970 GYYAREDYSTHYG
+970 YWGGDYLDYRHG
-983 FVSAFDAVRTRINQ
+983 FADAFDAVRMYVNRF
-997 KTDGTNADY
+997 TDGTNAAY
-1006 YRGLLAYPDGVHFKE
+1006 YLGLIANPDGVHYKE
-1021 REAIKQAIEDA
+1021 CKNIEQAIEDA

-1054 VLNTEIVRR
+1054 VLNTGIVSR
-1063 MTDLSNVLKMLPK
+1063 MTDLSNVLKMIPK
-1076 QAYNDKTN
+1076 QANDDHAN
-1084 YYTQVDEGNKCQTL
+1084 YYTQVDELNKRQAL

-1131 EQKALVVKYYAE
+1131 EQKALVEKYYAE

-1150 SDVSKAYR
+1150 VTVSEAYR
-1158 RIETELGGLKAFIEG
+1158 DIKIKLDGLKAFIEG

-1179 AIAGDNLTRYNT
+1179 VIAGDNLTRYNT
-1191 FCEKVQE
+1191 FCAKVQE

-1255 AETTSPA
+1255 AKTTSPA
-1262 LWDIAEANAKKA
+1262 LWDIDEANAAKA
-1274 QEYTDQIE
+1274 MEYTAQIE
-1282 AYKKELD
+1282 AYKKDLD

-1348 SQLLVSNLDND
+1348 SQLLVSNLDAD
-1359 WNFFG
+1359 WNIFG

-1376 AAQNEWKALYEGVY
+1376 AAKDEWKALYEGVY

-1410 NEKWLAALEGFAY
+1410 SEKWLAALEGFAY
-1423 EGKDDDFKSYKDCV
+1423 EGKDDDLKAYKDRV

-1464 RYIDAFYAEAG
+1464 RYINAFYTEAG

-1499 IDYNTV
+1499 IDYNIV
-1505 TERIKAAQEYYG
+1505 TERIKAAQDYYG

-1532 AFNQVKR
+1532 TFEQVKR

-1549 SQEMSKRIYGLTIG
+1549 SQEMSKRVYGLTIG

-1584 AANQAEV
+1584 AANLAEV

-1636 DLLKEFDENATLAE
+1636 DLLKEFDENATPAE

-1677 ELIEGVANSLEML
+1677 ELIEGVASSLEML

-1699 AVNITYDGVYTPV
+1699 DVNITYDQVYTPV

-1718 ALDACREELDGVKN
+1718 ALDACRNELDGVKN

-1742 TYKTKVIHLLNV
+1742 TYKTKVIHLLNG

-1778 AMENLQNAYD
+1778 AMKDLQDAYD

-1800 IASYQHSST
+1800 IASYQHVS
-1809 VLEESS
+1809 
-1815 YKQVGNEV
+1815 EV
-1823 FVLERGKSYMENY
+1823 REYSDWQGLGEMFYFEGGKSYMENY
-1836 EKLFFNVASEKAEEV
+1836 EKLFFNVVSEKAEVV

-1882 CLYDAYAKLAVAEV
+1882 CLNEAYAKLATVEA
-1896 FGAWYETTQVYQS
+1896 FGAWKETQSVYQS
-1909 NVWGARSAMEN
+1909 KVNTARYDMEN
-1920 SFDKSGTKIYDEDGA
+1920 SFNKSGTNIYDEDNS
-1935 LREQFDN
+1935 LWEQFNN
-1942 LKLACRNFDNYLTSE
+1942 LERACQRFDSYLNFADIY
-1957 NGRIDLI
+1957 RI

-1975 LNPDGSVAVV
+1975 LNPDGTEAWQ
-1985 KPINYPKDEEYGVKL
+1985 KEINYSKDEEYGVKL
-2000 VAATSESLVES
+2000 VAATSQSLVES
-2011 MNALRT
+2011 MNALRA
-2017 SIEENTYVLGDVTED
+2017 SVEENTYVLGDVTED

-2092 SLNAPMVGSENF
+2092 SLNAPMVGSENL

-2151 NGHALYSKDING
+2151 NGHALYSKDIDG

-2171 IENNSFPNGSA
+2171 IENNCFTNGSA

-2195 VALDNVIFAE
+2195 VALDKVIFAE

-2213 TGNDATGINGME
+2213 TGSDATGINGME
-2225 TEGSLKQKIYTVGG
+2225 ADGSLKQKIYTVGG

>member
-64 YMLQR
+64 YMLQP

-89 GVAFTIDSDA
+89 GVAFTIDGAA

-112 GEFKFSGVKFTLIF
+112 GEFKFSGVKFTLLF

-134 LGAQLGEIVS
+134 LSAQLGEIVS
-144 GTSDYFRRTDA
+144 GTSDYFRTTDA
-155 WTKGKDGKP
+155 WKKGNDEKP

-206 DGIAAL
+206 EGIAAL

-217 KANDNEN
+217 AANDNEN
-224 AYFSA
+224 AYKSA
-229 QNAYEAAEYQF
+229 LDAYTDAQSLF
-240 RSFSSTWYTVA
+240 NSFSWTWRFDNKIP
-251 EEIRATYQADYNKIQ
+251 EEIKATYQADYDKLQ
-266 QSINDFK
+266 PYINDFK
-273 ALAREKYDAGEAK
+273 ALAWQKYNAGTAK
-286 ELKTAEFTENFN
+286 ELKTDEFTENFN
-298 RMLNELEANI
+298 RMLNELKTNI
-308 GVSDA
+308 GVSGDA
-313 AWINIYAVY
+313 WLNITAVY
-322 QDGLRVF
+322 QDGLRAF

-350 EEALNAM
+350 AEALNAM

-377 ASELEENFRT
+377 ASEQEENFRT
-387 LKEAQ
+387 QKEAQ

-408 DAEAKKAAADQLLS
+408 DAEAKKAAADQLL
-422 ALEDG
+422 ADLE
-427 FQSLGDDFQYLEKS
+427 DDFQYLEKS
-441 DDVNQKYAN
+441 EDVNLKYAN

-456 TAINALKDK
+456 TAINVLKDK
-465 VAKDYKAPHNIRT
+465 VTTDYKAPHNIRT

-495 RSDAGAIIQ
+495 RSDAGATIQ

-517 TETGLQKK
+517 TETGLQKQ

-538 ADEKDTYD
+538 AAKDDTYD

-563 EIKAAVEKSY
+563 QIKAAVEKGY
-573 QEKMLTETV
+573 QEKTLTETV

-593 AMAIGKYQ
+593 AMAVVKYQ
-601 DDATAALDRY
+601 DDATAAMARY
-611 DVVSTAIKDYE
+611 DVVNTAIKDYE
-622 AALTT
+622 DALAT
-627 LRGTVGPKTLVV
+627 LRKTVGPKTLVV

-677 ADLLAALLA
+677 ADHLAALLA

-692 ILTDAQALNAAFAND
+692 ILTDAQALNDAFAND

-742 GVPYEYYNVTWT
+742 GVPYTYYDVTWT

-766 QDLNDIE
+766 QDLNEIE

-805 SVIKGDVDAINDALS
+805 SVIKGDVDAINEALS
-820 ALLGRVDEQKAHVN
+820 ELLTRVDAQKAHVN
-834 AENQAYTD
+834 AETQAYTD
-842 FIGNQYYYYPKGAE
+842 FLGNQYYYYPTGAE
-856 LVSRTLTEAKK
+856 LVSRTLTEAKN

-880 QATTTKLEA
+880 QATTTKLDA

-918 KGITSRLSDL
+918 KGITSRLNDL
-928 QLEANALKAMATDST
+928 QQEANALKTMATDST

-954 NFDGQKIDIWN
+954 NFDGQKIEIWN

-970 GYYAREDYSTHYG
+970 GYYARDYYSSHYG

-1032 YKAGKAWTGTLK
+1032 YKAGKAWTGSLE
-1044 YNSYTYKYEP
+1044 YSYSSYKYEP
-1054 VLNTEIVRR
+1054 VLNTGIVRR

-1076 QAYNDKTN
+1076 QAYNDCTN
-1084 YYTQVDEGNKCQTL
+1084 YYSQVNEGNKCQTL

-1121 QLGDLLKRIK
+1121 KLGDLLKRIK
-1131 EQKALVVKYYAE
+1131 EQKALVEKYYAE

-1150 SDVSKAYR
+1150 LDVSKAYR
-1158 RIETELGGLKAFIEG
+1158 SIETGLGGLKAFIEG

-1179 AIAGDNLTRYNT
+1179 VIAGDNLARYNT
-1191 FCEKVQE
+1191 FCAKVQE

-1238 KYAALIKNL
+1238 KYAALIKDL
-1247 KDDAAATY
+1247 KDEAADSY
-1255 AETTSPA
+1255 AKTTSPA
-1262 LWDIAEANAKKA
+1262 LWDIDEANAKKA
-1274 QEYTDQIE
+1274 QKYTDQIE

-1348 SQLLVSNLDND
+1348 SQLLVSNLDGD

-1549 SQEMSKRIYGLTIG
+1549 SQEMSKRVYGLTIG

-1636 DLLKEFDENATLAE
+1636 DLLKEFVENATPAE

-1677 ELIEGVANSLEML
+1677 ELIEGVASSLGTL
-1690 VSQAESGYS
+1690 VSQAESTYDD
-1699 AVNITYDGVYTPV
+1699 VNTTYDGVYTPV

-1742 TYKTKVIHLLNV
+1742 TYKTKVIHLLNG

-1759 GATRMD
+1759 GATRTD

-1778 AMENLQNAYD
+1778 AMKDLQDAYD

-1800 IASYQHSST
+1800 IASYQHVST
-1809 VLEESS
+1809 VLGESS
-1815 YKQVGNEV
+1815 WQQVGGEV
-1823 FVLERGKSYMENY
+1823 FVFESDKSYMENY

-1920 SFDKSGTKIYDEDGA
+1920 SFYKSGTKIYDEDGA

-1975 LNPDGSVAVV
+1975 LNPDGSVAWV
-1985 KPINYPKDEEYGVKL
+1985 KAINYPKDEEYGVKL
-2000 VAATSESLVES
+2000 VAATSETLVES

-2032 GVVLTDDYLAVLNAL
+2032 GIVLTDDYLAVLNAL

-2060 AADVNRDGKISIAD
+2060 AADVNRDGKISVAD

-2084 GLWPSLGG
+2084 GIWPSLGG
-2092 SLNAPMVGSENF
+2092 NLNAPMLGSENL

-2131 MDIVLPAGMTVVG
+2131 MDIILPAGMTVVG

-2151 NGHALYSKDING
+2151 NGHALYSKDIDG

-2171 IENNSFPNGSA
+2171 IENNCFTNGSA

-2195 VALDNVIFAE
+2195 VALDKVIFAE

-2213 TGNDATGINGME
+2213 TGSDATGISGME
-2225 TEGSLKQKIYTVGG
+2225 AEGSLKQKIYTVGG

>member
-14 GAPVAALADADVVID
+14 GSPVAALADADVVID

-57 KELAPGK
+57 KELAPGEYK
-64 YMLQR
+64 LQP

-89 GVAFTIDSDA
+89 GVAFTIDGDA
-99 PAKVKVKVRAVTP
+99 PAKVRVKVRAVTP

-126 DFAAPVKE
+126 DFAASVKE

-144 GTSDYFRRTDA
+144 GTSEYFRTTDA
-155 WTKGKDGKP
+155 WKKGKDGKP
-164 SLEMQVADYAS
+164 SLEMQLADYAS

-180 EKGDYEVYVKNHL
+180 EKGDYDVYVKNHL

-200 ELRALT
+200 ELLALT
-206 DGIAAL
+206 NGIVAL
-212 AKVVE
+212 ADVVE
-217 KANDNEN
+217 KANVNEN
-224 AYFSA
+224 SYKSAWDAYTDA
-229 QNAYEAAEYQF
+229 KRQF
-240 RSFSSTWYTVA
+240 DGFYWTWYYTDKA
-251 EEIRATYQADYNKIQ
+251 MKETYQADYDKIKKD
-266 QSINDFK
+266 IEDFGT
-273 ALAREKYDAGEAK
+273 LAKQKYDAGAAN
-286 ELKTAEFTENFN
+286 ELKTAEFTENFSWQFN
-298 RMLNELEANI
+298 TLKDNI
-308 GVSDA
+308 GTSGN
-313 AWINIYAVY
+313 AWLNISATY
-322 QDGLRVF
+322 QDGLSSF
-329 NAAQEEIHTQMPDDG
+329 NAAQEKIHTQMPDDG

-350 EEALNAM
+350 AEALNAM
-357 RSAWKKVS
+357 RSAWKEVS

-377 ASELEENFRT
+377 APKEEENFRT

-392 VVVINATKD
+392 VKVINDTKD
-401 EYLAKHV
+401 KYLANYA
-408 DAEAKKAAADQLLS
+408 DAETKKAAADQLL
-422 ALEDG
+422 ADLE
-427 FQSLGDDFQYLEKS
+427 DDFQYLKKS
-441 DDVNQKYAN
+441 EDVNLKYAN

-456 TAINALKDK
+456 IAINALKDK
-465 VAKDYKAPHNIRT
+465 VGTDYKAPHNIRT
-478 ASYDADRDAI
+478 ANYDADRDAI

-525 LDDAKAAVAKMKP
+525 LDDAKTAVAKMKP
-538 ADEKDTYD
+538 AAKGDTYD
-546 VAAHFQKT
+546 MAAHFQKT
-554 AAGLQKTID
+554 AADLQKTID
-563 EIKAAVEKSY
+563 QIKSAVEKGY

-593 AMAIGKYQ
+593 AMAVVKYQ

-627 LRGTVGPKTLVV
+627 LRETVGPKTLVV

-658 QTEIDRVAGNFSA
+658 QTEIDRVADNFSD
-671 AKEKLD
+671 AKKKLD

-692 ILTDAQALNAAFAND
+692 ILTDAQALNDAFAND

-727 SKVVDAIKADIDKYK
+727 SKVVDAIKADIDEYK

-820 ALLGRVDEQKAHVN
+820 ELLSRVNEQKAHVN
-834 AENQAYTD
+834 AEKQAYTN
-842 FIGNQYYYYPKGAE
+842 FIGNQSYYYATGAE
-856 LVSRTLTEAKK
+856 LVSRTLTEAKN

-896 ARAKEILQESCKDS
+896 ARANEILQESCKDS

-918 KGITSRLSDL
+918 KGITSRLNDL
-928 QLEANALKAMATDST
+928 QREAEALKEMATDST
-943 ANYNAYQKLKE
+943 ANYNAYQELKRNIAE
-954 NFDGQKIDIWN
+954 QGIMIWCGYDYWGRDYMEYLDGFAN
-965 YTYGS
+965 
-970 GYYAREDYSTHYG
+970 
-983 FVSAFDAVRTRINQ
+983 AFDAARKYVNQ
-997 KTDGTNADY
+997 FTDRTNAAY
-1006 YRGLLAYPDGVHFKE
+1006 YLGLIANPDGVHYKE
-1021 REAIKQAIEDA
+1021 CKSIEQAIEDA
-1032 YKAGKAWTGTLK
+1032 YKAGKAWTGDLK
-1044 YNSYTYKYEP
+1044 YNSYTYKFEP
-1054 VLNTEIVRR
+1054 VLNTGIVRR
-1063 MTDLSNVLKMLPK
+1063 MTDLSNVLQMLPK
-1076 QAYNDKTN
+1076 QAYNDHTN
-1084 YYTQVDEGNKCQTL
+1084 YKTQVDELNKRQAL

-1131 EQKALVVKYYAE
+1131 EQKALVEKYYAE

-1150 SDVSKAYR
+1150 SMVIKAYR
-1158 RIETELGGLKAFIEG
+1158 SIKLELDGLKAFIEG
-1173 NSEYNA
+1173 NSDYNA
-1179 AIAGDNLTRYNT
+1179 VIAGDNLTRYNT

-1198 TENKYGEGTAQI
+1198 TEDKYGEGTAQI

-1247 KDDAAATY
+1247 KDDAADTY
-1255 AETTSPA
+1255 AKTTSPV

-1316 EKVASY
+1316 EKVAGF

-1335 EFYDRV
+1335 EFYERV

-1348 SQLLVSNLDND
+1348 SQLLVSNLDAD
-1359 WNFFG
+1359 WSFFG

-1376 AAQNEWKALYEGVY
+1376 AAQDEWKALYEGVY

-1423 EGKDDDFKSYKDCV
+1423 EGKDDDLKAYKDRV

-1475 AVYTSAKAKADA
+1475 AVYTSAKATADA

-1505 TERIKAAQEYYG
+1505 TERIKAAQDYYG

-1532 AFNQVKR
+1532 TFDQVKR

-1549 SQEMSKRIYGLTIG
+1549 SQEMSKRVYGLIIG

-1636 DLLKEFDENATLAE
+1636 DLLKEFVENATPAE

-1690 VSQAESGYS
+1690 VSQAESSYS
-1699 AVNITYDGVYTPV
+1699 DVNITYNGVYTPV

-1718 ALDACREELDGVKN
+1718 ALDACRNELDGVKN

-1742 TYKTKVIHLLNV
+1742 TYKTKVIHLLKV

-1778 AMENLQNAYD
+1778 AMEDLQNAYD

-1800 IASYQHSST
+1800 IASYQHSSEFPET
-1809 VLEESS
+1809 SSWQGLGDDMFYFESA
-1815 YKQVGNEV
+1815 
-1823 FVLERGKSYMENY
+1823 KSYMENY
-1836 EKLFFNVASEKAEEV
+1836 EKLFFNVASEKAEVV

-1882 CLYDAYAKLAVAEV
+1882 CLYDAHAKLATIEA
-1896 FGAWYETTQVYQS
+1896 FGAWYETKWEYGRKVYIAL
-1909 NVWGARSAMEN
+1909 NAMKK
-1920 SFDKSGTKIYDEDGA
+1920 SFNKSGTNLFDEDGA
-1935 LREQFDN
+1935 LLEQFNN
-1942 LKLACRNFDNYLTSE
+1942 LERACQNFNSYLDFVDIY
-1957 NGRIDLI
+1957 RI
-1964 LPTKDINGNAW
+1964 LPTMDINGNAW
-1975 LNPDGSVAVV
+1975 LNPDGSEAWQ
-1985 KPINYPKDEEYGVKL
+1985 KEINYSKDEEYGVKL
-2000 VAATSESLVES
+2000 VAATSQSLVES
-2011 MNALRT
+2011 MNALRA
-2017 SIEENTYVLGDVTED
+2017 SVEENTYVLGDVTED

-2092 SLNAPMVGSENF
+2092 SLNAPMVGSENL

-2131 MDIVLPAGMTVVG
+2131 MDIILPAGMTVVG

-2151 NGHALYSKDING
+2151 NGHALYSKDIDG

-2171 IENNSFPNGSA
+2171 IENNSFTNGSA

-2195 VALDNVIFAE
+2195 VALDKVIFAE

-2213 TGNDATGINGME
+2213 TGSDATGISGME
-2225 TEGSLKQKIYTVGG
+2225 AEGSLKQKIYTVGG

>member
-29 KTAWTGDDLT
+29 KTAWSGDDLT

-64 YMLQR
+64 YRLQR

-89 GVAFTIDSDA
+89 GVAFTIDGAA

-144 GTSDYFRRTDA
+144 GTSDYFRTTDA
-155 WTKGKDGKP
+155 WKKGKDGKP

-193 WQGKNSP
+193 WQGENSP
-200 ELRALT
+200 ELHALAE
-206 DGIAAL
+206 GIGAL

-273 ALAREKYDAGEAK
+273 ALAREKYDAGDAK

-422 ALEDG
+422 ALED
-427 FQSLGDDFQYLEKS
+427 DFQYLEKS

-465 VAKDYKAPHNIRT
+465 VDKDYKAPHNILT

-504 NYENYQKLLKALG
+504 NYENYQKLLKELG

-554 AAGLQKTID
+554 AADLQKTID
-563 EIKAAVEKSY
+563 QIKSAVEKGY
-573 QEKMLTETV
+573 QEKTLTETV
-582 RGDFQS
+582 RFDFQN
-588 QIDAA
+588 QITNAGEA
-593 AMAIGKYQ
+593 VYKYQ
-601 DDATAALDRY
+601 DDATAAMARY
-611 DVVSTAIKDYE
+611 DGVNTAIKDYE
-622 AALTT
+622 AALAT
-627 LRGTVGPKTLVV
+627 LRETVGPKTLVV

-658 QTEIDRVAGNFSA
+658 QAEIDRVKGNFSD
-671 AKEKLD
+671 AKKKLD
-677 ADLLAALLA
+677 AEHLAALLD

-692 ILTDAQALNAAFAND
+692 ILTDAQALNAAFLKD
-707 KVNSDKTAK
+707 KDNSDKTAK

-727 SKVVDAIKADIDKYK
+727 SKIVDAIKADIDKYK

-805 SVIKGDVDAINDALS
+805 SVIKGDVDAINEALS
-820 ALLGRVDEQKAHVN
+820 ELLTRVDAQKAHVN
-834 AENQAYTD
+834 AEKQAYTD

-856 LVSRTLTEAKK
+856 LVSRTLTEAKN
-867 AFVIPGESIDPQI
+867 AFKIPGESIDPQI
-880 QATTTKLEA
+880 QATTTKLDA

-918 KGITSRLSDL
+918 KGITSRLNDL
-928 QLEANALKAMATDST
+928 QLEANALKKMATDST
-943 ANYNAYQKLKE
+943 ANYDAYQELKRNIAE
-954 NFDGQKIDIWN
+954 QGIMIWCG
-965 YTYGS
+965 YDYYG
-970 GYYAREDYSTHYG
+970 RDKMDYCYG
-983 FVSAFDAVRTRINQ
+983 FANAFNAAWKYVNRF
-997 KTDGTNADY
+997 TDGTNAAY
-1006 YRGLLAYPDGVHFKE
+1006 YLGLLSYPDGVHFKE
-1021 REAIKQAIEDA
+1021 REAIRQAIEDA

-1054 VLNTEIVRR
+1054 VLNTGIVRR
-1063 MTDLSNVLKMLPK
+1063 MTDLSNVLQMLPK
-1076 QAYNDKTN
+1076 QAYNDHTN
-1084 YYTQVDEGNKCQTL
+1084 YITQVDELNKRQAL

-1121 QLGDLLKRIK
+1121 QLGGLLKRIK
-1131 EQKALVVKYYAE
+1131 EQKTLVEKYYAE
-1143 GLTTTNN
+1143 GLTTTNHKT
-1150 SDVSKAYR
+1150 VSEAYR
-1158 RIETELGGLKAFIEG
+1158 SIKLKLDELKAFIEG
-1173 NSEYNA
+1173 NSEYNG

-1191 FCEKVQE
+1191 FCAKVQE
-1198 TENKYGEGTAQI
+1198 TEDKYGEGTAQI

-1238 KYAALIKNL
+1238 KYAALIKDL
-1247 KDDAAATY
+1247 KDEAADSY
-1255 AETTSPA
+1255 AKTTSPA
-1262 LWDIAEANAKKA
+1262 LWDIDEANAKKA
-1274 QEYTDQIE
+1274 QKYTDQIE

-1348 SQLLVSNLDND
+1348 SQLLVSNLDGD
-1359 WNFFG
+1359 WSFFG

-1410 NEKWLAALEGFAY
+1410 NENWLAALEGFAY
-1423 EGKDDDFKSYKDCV
+1423 EGKDDDLKSYKDRV

-1549 SQEMSKRIYGLTIG
+1549 SQEMSKRVYGLTIG

-1690 VSQAESGYS
+1690 VSQAELSYS
-1699 AVNITYDGVYTPV
+1699 NVNITYGGVYTPV

-1718 ALDACREELDGVKN
+1718 ALDACRNELDGVKN

-1759 GATRMD
+1759 GATSMD

-1778 AMENLQNAYD
+1778 AMKDLQDAYD

-1823 FVLERGKSYMENY
+1823 FVFERGKSYMENY

-1882 CLYDAYAKLAVAEV
+1882 SLKDAYAKLETVEV
-1896 FGAWYETTQVYQS
+1896 LGAWYETKQVYQF
-1909 NVWGARSAMEN
+1909 NVLSALYDMDK
-1920 SFDKSGTKIYDEDGA
+1920 SFNKSGTKIYDEDGA

-1942 LKLACRNFDNYLTSE
+1942 LKLARQNFDNYLAFGE
-1957 NGRIDLI
+1957 MGQIDLI

-1975 LNPDGSVAVV
+1975 LNPDGSVAAV

-2032 GVVLTDDYLAVLNAL
+2032 GVVLTDDYLTVLNAV

-2092 SLNAPMVGSENF
+2092 SLNAPMVGSENL

-2131 MDIVLPAGMTVVG
+2131 MDIILPAGMTVVG

-2171 IENNSFPNGSA
+2171 IENNSFTNGSA

-2195 VALDNVIFAE
+2195 VALDKVIFAE

-2213 TGNDATGINGME
+2213 TGSDATGISGME
-2225 TEGSLKQKIYTVGG
+2225 AEGSLKQKIYTVGG

>member
-14 GAPVAALADADVVID
+14 GSPVAALADADVVID

-57 KELAPGK
+57 KELAPGEYK
-64 YMLQR
+64 LQP

-89 GVAFTIDSDA
+89 GVAFTIDGDA
-99 PAKVKVKVRAVTP
+99 PAKVRVKVRAVTP

-126 DFAAPVKE
+126 DFAASVKE

-144 GTSDYFRRTDA
+144 GTSEYFRTTDA
-155 WTKGKDGKP
+155 WKKGKDGKP
-164 SLEMQVADYAS
+164 SLEMQLADYAS

-180 EKGDYEVYVKNHL
+180 EKGDYDVYVKNHL

-200 ELRALT
+200 ELLALT
-206 DGIAAL
+206 NGIVAL
-212 AKVVE
+212 ADVVE
-217 KANDNEN
+217 KANVNEN
-224 AYFSA
+224 SYKSAWDAYTDA
-229 QNAYEAAEYQF
+229 KRQF
-240 RSFSSTWYTVA
+240 DGFYWTWYYA
-251 EEIRATYQADYNKIQ
+251 DKAMKETYQADYDKIKKD
-266 QSINDFK
+266 IEDFGT
-273 ALAREKYDAGEAK
+273 LAKQKYDAGAAN
-286 ELKTAEFTENFN
+286 ELKTAEFTENFSWQFN
-298 RMLNELEANI
+298 TLKDNI
-308 GVSDA
+308 GTSGN
-313 AWINIYAVY
+313 AWLNISATY
-322 QDGLRVF
+322 QDGLSSF
-329 NAAQEEIHTQMPDDG
+329 NAAQEKIHTQMPDDG

-350 EEALNAM
+350 AEALNAM
-357 RSAWKKVS
+357 RSAWKEVS

-377 ASELEENFRT
+377 APKEEENFRT

-392 VVVINATKD
+392 VKVINDTKNK
-401 EYLAKHV
+401 YLANYA
-408 DAEAKKAAADQLLS
+408 DAETKKAAADQLL
-422 ALEDG
+422 ADLE
-427 FQSLGDDFQYLEKS
+427 DDFQYLEKS
-441 DDVNQKYAN
+441 EDVNLKYAN

-456 TAINALKDK
+456 IAINALKDK
-465 VAKDYKAPHNIRT
+465 VGTDYKAPHNIRT
-478 ASYDADRDAI
+478 ANYDADRDAI

-525 LDDAKAAVAKMKP
+525 LDDAKTAVAKMKP
-538 ADEKDTYD
+538 AAKGDTYD
-546 VAAHFQKT
+546 MAAHFQKT
-554 AAGLQKTID
+554 AADLQKTID
-563 EIKAAVEKSY
+563 QIKSAVEKGY

-593 AMAIGKYQ
+593 AMAVVKYQ

-627 LRGTVGPKTLVV
+627 LRETVGPKTLVV

-658 QTEIDRVAGNFSA
+658 QTEIDRVADNFSD
-671 AKEKLD
+671 AKKKLD

-692 ILTDAQALNAAFAND
+692 ILTDAQALNDAFAND

-727 SKVVDAIKADIDKYK
+727 SKVVDAIKADIDEYK

-805 SVIKGDVDAINDALS
+805 SVIKGDVDAINDTLS
-820 ALLGRVDEQKAHVN
+820 ELLSRVNEQKAHVN
-834 AENQAYTD
+834 AEKQAYTN
-842 FIGNQYYYYPKGAE
+842 FIGNQSYYYATGAE
-856 LVSRTLTEAKK
+856 LVSRTLTEAKN

-880 QATTTKLEA
+880 QATTTKREA

-896 ARAKEILQESCKDS
+896 ARANEILQESCKDS

-918 KGITSRLSDL
+918 KGITSRLNDL
-928 QLEANALKAMATDST
+928 QREAEALKEMATDST
-943 ANYNAYQKLKE
+943 ANYNAYQELKRNIAE
-954 NFDGQKIDIWN
+954 QGIMIWCGYDYWGRDYMEYLDGFAN
-965 YTYGS
+965 
-970 GYYAREDYSTHYG
+970 
-983 FVSAFDAVRTRINQ
+983 AFDAARKYVNQ
-997 KTDGTNADY
+997 FTDRTNAAY
-1006 YRGLLAYPDGVHFKE
+1006 YLGLIANPDGVHYKE
-1021 REAIKQAIEDA
+1021 CKSIEQAIEDA
-1032 YKAGKAWTGTLK
+1032 YKAGKAWTGDLK
-1044 YNSYTYKYEP
+1044 YNSYTYKFEP
-1054 VLNTEIVRR
+1054 VLNTGIVRR
-1063 MTDLSNVLKMLPK
+1063 MTDLSNVLQMLPK
-1076 QAYNDKTN
+1076 QAYNDHTN
-1084 YYTQVDEGNKCQTL
+1084 YKTQVDELNKRQAL

-1131 EQKALVVKYYAE
+1131 EQKALVEKYYAE

-1150 SDVSKAYR
+1150 SMVIKAYR
-1158 RIETELGGLKAFIEG
+1158 SIKLELDGLKAFIEG
-1173 NSEYNA
+1173 NSDYNA
-1179 AIAGDNLTRYNT
+1179 VIAGDNLTRYNT

-1198 TENKYGEGTAQI
+1198 TEDKYGEGTAQI

-1247 KDDAAATY
+1247 KDDAADTY
-1255 AETTSPA
+1255 AKTTSPV

-1316 EKVASY
+1316 EKVAGF

-1335 EFYDRV
+1335 EFYERV

-1348 SQLLVSNLDND
+1348 SQLLVSNLDAD
-1359 WNFFG
+1359 WSFFG

-1376 AAQNEWKALYEGVY
+1376 AAQDEWKALYEGVY

-1423 EGKDDDFKSYKDCV
+1423 EGKDDDLKAYKDRV

-1475 AVYTSAKAKADA
+1475 AVYTSAKATADA

-1505 TERIKAAQEYYG
+1505 TERIKAAQDYYG

-1532 AFNQVKR
+1532 TFDQVKR

-1549 SQEMSKRIYGLTIG
+1549 SQEMSKRVYGLIIG

-1636 DLLKEFDENATLAE
+1636 DLLKEFVENATPAE

-1690 VSQAESGYS
+1690 VSQAESSYS
-1699 AVNITYDGVYTPV
+1699 DVNITYNGVYTPV

-1718 ALDACREELDGVKN
+1718 ALDACRNELDGVKN

-1742 TYKTKVIHLLNV
+1742 TYKTKVIHLLKV

-1778 AMENLQNAYD
+1778 AMEDLQNAYD

-1800 IASYQHSST
+1800 IASYQHSSEFPET
-1809 VLEESS
+1809 SSWQGLGDDMFYFESA
-1815 YKQVGNEV
+1815 
-1823 FVLERGKSYMENY
+1823 KSYMENY
-1836 EKLFFNVASEKAEEV
+1836 EKLFFNVASEKAEVV

-1882 CLYDAYAKLAVAEV
+1882 CLYDAHAKLATIEA
-1896 FGAWYETTQVYQS
+1896 FGAWNETKWEYGRKVYIAL
-1909 NVWGARSAMEN
+1909 NAMKK
-1920 SFDKSGTKIYDEDGA
+1920 SFNKSGTNLFDEDGA
-1935 LREQFDN
+1935 LLEQFNN
-1942 LKLACRNFDNYLTSE
+1942 LERACQNFNSYLDFVDIY
-1957 NGRIDLI
+1957 RI
-1964 LPTKDINGNAW
+1964 LPTMDINGNAW
-1975 LNPDGSVAVV
+1975 LNPDGSEAWQ
-1985 KPINYPKDEEYGVKL
+1985 KEINYSKDEEYGVKL
-2000 VAATSESLVES
+2000 VAATSQSLVES
-2011 MNALRT
+2011 MNALRA
-2017 SIEENTYVLGDVTED
+2017 SVEENTYVLGDVTED

-2092 SLNAPMVGSENF
+2092 SLNAPMVGSENL

-2131 MDIVLPAGMTVVG
+2131 MDIILPAGMTVVG

-2151 NGHALYSKDING
+2151 NGHALYSKDIDG

-2171 IENNSFPNGSA
+2171 IENNCFTNGSA

-2195 VALDNVIFAE
+2195 VALDKVIFAE

-2213 TGNDATGINGME
+2213 TGSDATGISGME
-2225 TEGSLKQKIYTVGG
+2225 AEGSLKQKIYTVGG

>member
-57 KELAPGK
+57 KELAPGEYK
-64 YMLQR
+64 LQP

-89 GVAFTIDSDA
+89 GVAFTIDGDA
-99 PAKVKVKVRAVTP
+99 PAKVRVKVRAVTP

-126 DFAAPVKE
+126 DFAASVKE
-134 LGAQLGEIVS
+134 LSAQLGEIVS

-217 KANDNEN
+217 AANDNEN
-224 AYFSA
+224 AYHSA
-229 QNAYEAAEYQF
+229 RNAYEAAEYRLRNF
-240 RSFSSTWYTVA
+240 YSWYGAA
-251 EEIRATYQADYNKIQ
+251 EEIQATYQADYNKIQ
-266 QSINDFK
+266 QSITDFK
-273 ALAREKYDAGEAK
+273 VLAQQKYNAGTAK

-298 RMLNELEANI
+298 RMLNELETNI
-308 GVSDA
+308 GVSGDA
-313 AWINIYAVY
+313 WRNIKDVY

-350 EEALNAM
+350 AEALNAM

-377 ASELEENFRT
+377 ASKLEENFRT
-387 LKEAQ
+387 LKKAQ
-392 VVVINATKD
+392 VLEINATKD
-401 EYLAKHV
+401 KYLAKHA

-422 ALEDG
+422 ALE
-427 FQSLGDDFQYLEKS
+427 DDFQYLEKS

-525 LDDAKAAVAKMKP
+525 LDDATAAVAKMKP

-582 RGDFQS
+582 RGDFQQ

-601 DDATAALDRY
+601 DDAKAALDRY

-786 AATKDDI
+786 AATEDDI
-793 TEDNAVEAMSLL
+793 TEANAVEAMSLL

-820 ALLGRVDEQKAHVN
+820 ELLMRVDAQKAHVN
-834 AENQAYTD
+834 AETQAYTN
-842 FIGNQYYYYPKGAE
+842 FIGNQSYYYATGAG
-856 LVSRTLTEAKK
+856 LVSRTLTEAKD
-867 AFVIPGESIDPQI
+867 AFKIPGESIDPQI
-880 QATTTKLEA
+880 QATTTKLDA

-896 ARAKEILQESCKDS
+896 ARAKEILQESCRDS

-918 KGITSRLSDL
+918 KGITSRLNDL

-970 GYYAREDYSTHYG
+970 GYYARDDYSTHYG
-983 FVSAFDAVRTRINQ
+983 FVSAFNAVRTRINQ
-997 KTDGTNADY
+997 KTNGTNAAY
-1006 YRGLLAYPDGVHFKE
+1006 YLGLLAYTDGVHFKE

-1032 YKAGKAWTGTLK
+1032 YKAGKTWTGSLEYS
-1044 YNSYTYKYEP
+1044 YNSYKYEP
-1054 VLNTEIVRR
+1054 VLNTGIVRR

-1076 QAYNDKTN
+1076 QAYNDCTN
-1084 YYTQVDEGNKCQTL
+1084 YSTQVDEGNQKQKL

-1121 QLGDLLKRIK
+1121 KLGDLLKRIK
-1131 EQKALVVKYYAE
+1131 EQKALVEKYYAE

-1150 SDVSKAYR
+1150 SMVSKAYR

-1348 SQLLVSNLDND
+1348 SQLLVSNLDAD
-1359 WNFFG
+1359 WSFFG

-1423 EGKDDDFKSYKDCV
+1423 EGKDDDLKSYKDRV

-1505 TERIKAAQEYYG
+1505 TERIKAAQDYYG

-1563 EDKQWYDCHSI
+1563 EDKQWYDFHSI

-1584 AANQAEV
+1584 AANRAEV

-1636 DLLKEFDENATLAE
+1636 DLLKEFDENATPAE

-1664 AQARMGLIKLVNA
+1664 AQTRMGLIKLVNA
-1677 ELIEGVANSLEML
+1677 ELIEGVASSLEIL
-1690 VSQAESGYS
+1690 VSQAESSYS
-1699 AVNITYDGVYTPV
+1699 DVNNTYEGVYTPV

-1718 ALDACREELDGVKN
+1718 ALDACRNELDGVKN

-1742 TYKTKVIHLLNV
+1742 TYKTKIIHLLNV

-1809 VLEESS
+1809 VLEMSLGVQIEGDTFVFES
-1815 YKQVGNEV
+1815 
-1823 FVLERGKSYMENY
+1823 GKSYMENY
-1836 EKLFFNVASEKAEEV
+1836 EKLFFNVANEKAEVV
-1851 SGVLEQAAKT
+1851 SDVLELAAKT

-1882 CLYDAYAKLAVAEV
+1882 SLYDAYAKLAMAEV
-1896 FGAWYETTQVYQS
+1896 FGAYNETYQVYRN
-1909 NVWGARSAMEN
+1909 NVWGAYSAMQN
-1920 SFDKSGTKIYDEDGA
+1920 SFYKSGTKIYDEDGA

-1942 LKLACRNFDNYLTSE
+1942 LKLAKQNFDNYLDFH
-1957 NGRIDLI
+1957 GWDRI

-1975 LNPDGSVAVV
+1975 LNPDGSEAGQ
-1985 KPINYPKDEEYGVKL
+1985 KEINYSKDEEYGVKL

-2092 SLNAPMVGSENF
+2092 TLNAPMVGSENL

-2131 MDIVLPAGMTVVG
+2131 MDIILPAGMTVVG

-2151 NGHALYSKDING
+2151 NGHALYSKDIDG

-2171 IENNSFPNGSA
+2171 IENNSFTNGSA

-2195 VALDNVIFAE
+2195 VALDKVIFAE
-2205 ANGRETTI
+2205 ANGRETYI
-2213 TGNDATGINGME
+2213 TGSDATGISGME
-2225 TEGSLKQKIYTVGG
+2225 AEGSLKQKIYTVGG

>member
-64 YMLQR
+64 YMLQP

-89 GVAFTIDSDA
+89 GVAFTIDGAA

-112 GEFKFSGVKFTLIF
+112 GEFKFSGVKFTLLF

-134 LGAQLGEIVS
+134 LSAQLGEIVS
-144 GTSDYFRRTDA
+144 GTSEYFRTTDA
-155 WTKGKDGKP
+155 WKKGNDEKP

-193 WQGKNSP
+193 WQGENSP

-206 DGIAAL
+206 DGIGAL
-212 AKVVE
+212 ADVVE
-217 KANDNEN
+217 KANVNEN
-224 AYFSA
+224 SYKSAWDAYTDA
-229 QNAYEAAEYQF
+229 KRQF
-240 RSFSSTWYTVA
+240 DGFYWTWYYTDKA
-251 EEIRATYQADYNKIQ
+251 MKDTYQADYDKIKKD
-266 QSINDFK
+266 IEDFGT
-273 ALAREKYDAGEAK
+273 LAKQKYNAGAAN
-286 ELKTAEFTENFN
+286 ELKTDEFTENFSWQFN
-298 RMLNELEANI
+298 TLKANI
-308 GVSDA
+308 GTSGN
-313 AWINIYAVY
+313 AWLNISATY
-322 QDGLRVF
+322 QDGLSSF
-329 NAAQEEIHTQMPDDG
+329 NAAQEEIHTRMPDDG

-357 RSAWKKVS
+357 RKEWKKVS

-377 ASELEENFRT
+377 ASEQEKKFRT
-387 LKEAQ
+387 LKEEQ
-392 VVVINATKD
+392 VLAINAIKD
-401 EYLAKHV
+401 KYLANYD
-408 DAEAKKAAADQLLS
+408 DAQAKKAAADQLL
-422 ALEDG
+422 ADLK
-427 FQSLGDDFQYLEKS
+427 DDFQYLEES

-456 TAINALKDK
+456 TAINALRDK
-465 VAKDYKAPHNIRT
+465 VEKDYKAPHNIRT

-538 ADEKDTYD
+538 AAEGDTYD
-546 VAAHFQKT
+546 MAAHFQKT

-563 EIKAAVEKSY
+563 EIKAAVEKGY
-573 QEKMLTETV
+573 QEKTLTETV

-593 AMAIGKYQ
+593 AMAVVKYQ
-601 DDATAALDRY
+601 DDATAAMARY
-611 DVVSTAIKDYE
+611 DVVNTAIKDYKD
-622 AALTT
+622 ALAT
-627 LRGTVGPKTLVV
+627 LRATVGTKTLVV

-692 ILTDAQALNAAFAND
+692 ILTDAQALNDAFAND

-727 SKVVDAIKADIDKYK
+727 SKVVDAIKADIDEYK

-766 QDLNDIE
+766 QDLNEIE
-773 ASTNTQKAKIQAV
+773 ANANTQKAKIQAV
-786 AATKDDI
+786 AATEDDI

-820 ALLGRVDEQKAHVN
+820 ELLTRVNAQKAHVN
-834 AENQAYTD
+834 AEKQAYTD

-856 LVSRTLTEAKK
+856 LVSRTLTEAKN

-918 KGITSRLSDL
+918 KGITSRLNDL
-928 QLEANALKAMATDST
+928 QLEANALKALAIDST
-943 ANYNAYQKLKE
+943 ANYDAYQKLKD
-954 NFDGQKIDIWN
+954 NFVGQRIDIWN
-965 YTYGS
+965 YSSWG
-970 GYYAREDYSTHYG
+970 RDYTTTHYG
-983 FVSAFDAVRTRINQ
+983 FANAFDAVRTRINQ
-997 KTDGTNADY
+997 KTNGTNAAY
-1006 YRGLLAYPDGVHFKE
+1006 YLSLLAYPDGVHFKE
-1021 REAIKQAIEDA
+1021 RQAIEQAIEAA
-1032 YKAGKAWTGTLK
+1032 YKAGKAWTGSFK
-1044 YNSYTYKYEP
+1044 YNYNTYKNEP
-1054 VLNTEIVRR
+1054 ELNTGIARR

-1076 QAYNDKTN
+1076 QAYNDYTN
-1084 YYTQVDEGNKCQTL
+1084 NSTQVDEGNKCQAL

-1121 QLGDLLKRIK
+1121 KLGDLLKRIK
-1131 EQKALVVKYYAE
+1131 EQKTLVEKYYAE
-1143 GLTTTNN
+1143 GLTTTNHKT
-1150 SDVSKAYR
+1150 VSEAYR
-1158 RIETELGGLKAFIEG
+1158 SIKLKLDELKAFIEG
-1173 NSEYNA
+1173 NSEYNG

-1191 FCEKVQE
+1191 FCAKVQE
-1198 TENKYGEGTAQI
+1198 TEDKYGEGTAQI

-1238 KYAALIKNL
+1238 KYAVLIKDL
-1247 KDDAAATY
+1247 KDEAAATY
-1255 AETTSPA
+1255 ANTTSPA
-1262 LWDIAEANAKKA
+1262 LWDIEEANAKKA
-1274 QEYTDQIE
+1274 QKYTDQIE

-1348 SQLLVSNLDND
+1348 SQLLVSNLDDD
-1359 WNFFG
+1359 WSFFG

-1423 EGKDDDFKSYKDCV
+1423 EGKDDDLKSYKDCV

-1505 TERIKAAQEYYG
+1505 TERIKAAQDYYG

-1549 SQEMSKRIYGLTIG
+1549 SQEMSKRVYGLIIG
-1563 EDKQWYDCHSI
+1563 EDEQWYDCHSI

-1636 DLLKEFDENATLAE
+1636 DLLKEFDENATPAE

-1677 ELIEGVANSLEML
+1677 ELIEGVANSLERL
-1690 VSQAESGYS
+1690 VSQAESSYS
-1699 AVNITYDGVYTPV
+1699 NVNITYDGVYTPV

-1718 ALDACREELDGVKN
+1718 ALDACRNELDGVKN

-1778 AMENLQNAYD
+1778 AMKDLQDAYD

-1815 YKQVGNEV
+1815 WKQVGNEV
-1823 FVLERGKSYMENY
+1823 FVFERGKSYMENY

-1882 CLYDAYAKLAVAEV
+1882 SLKDAYAKLAVAEV
-1896 FGAWYETTQVYQS
+1896 FGAWNETQQVYKP
-1909 NVWGARSAMEN
+1909 NVLSALDDMEK
-1920 SFDKSGTKIYDEDGA
+1920 SFYKSGAKVYDEDGA

-1975 LNPDGSVAVV
+1975 LNPDGSVAAV

-2092 SLNAPMVGSENF
+2092 SLNAPMVGSENL

-2131 MDIVLPAGMTVVG
+2131 MDIILPAGMTVVG

-2151 NGHALYSKDING
+2151 NGHALYSKDIDG

-2171 IENNSFPNGSA
+2171 IENNCFTNGSA

-2195 VALDNVIFAE
+2195 VALDKVIFAE
-2205 ANGRETTI
+2205 ANGRETYI
-2213 TGNDATGINGME
+2213 TGSDATGINGME
-2225 TEGSLKQKIYTVGG
+2225 AEGSLKQKIYTVGG

>member
-64 YMLQR
+64 YMLQP

-89 GVAFTIDSDA
+89 SVAFTIDSDA

-112 GEFKFSGVKFTLIF
+112 GEFKFSGVKFTLLF

-144 GTSDYFRRTDA
+144 GTSDYFRTTDA
-155 WTKGKDGKP
+155 WKTGKDGKP
-164 SLEMQVADYAS
+164 SLEMQLADYAS

-180 EKGDYEVYVKNHL
+180 EKGDYDVYVKNHL
-193 WQGKNSP
+193 WQGKDSP
-200 ELRALT
+200 ELLALKN
-206 DGIAAL
+206 GIDAL
-212 AKVVE
+212 ADVVE
-217 KANDNEN
+217 KANVNEN
-224 AYFSA
+224 SYKSAWDAYTDA
-229 QNAYEAAEYQF
+229 KRQF
-240 RSFSSTWYTVA
+240 DGFYWTWYYTDKA
-251 EEIRATYQADYNKIQ
+251 MKETYQADYDKIKKD
-266 QSINDFK
+266 IEDFGT
-273 ALAREKYDAGEAK
+273 LAMQKYNAGAAN
-286 ELKTAEFTENFN
+286 ELKTDEFTENFSRHFN
-298 RMLNELEANI
+298 TLKANI
-308 GVSDA
+308 GTSGN
-313 AWINIYAVY
+313 AWLNISATY
-322 QDGLRVF
+322 QDGLSSF

-350 EEALNAM
+350 AEALNAM

-365 DLYKTIDADKTK
+365 DLYKDIDADKTK
-377 ASELEENFRT
+377 ASEQEENFRT

-408 DAEAKKAAADQLLS
+408 DAEAKKAAADQLL
-422 ALEDG
+422 ANLE
-427 FQSLGDDFQYLEKS
+427 DDFQYLEES
-441 DDVNQKYAN
+441 DDVNQKYAS

-478 ASYDADRDAI
+478 ASYAADRDAI
-488 QAKISSL
+488 QAKINSL

-517 TETGLQKK
+517 TETGLQKQ

-538 ADEKDTYD
+538 AAKGDAYD

-563 EIKAAVEKSY
+563 QIKEAVEKAY
-573 QEKMLTETV
+573 QEKTLTETA
-582 RGDFQS
+582 RTDFQQ

-611 DVVSTAIKDYE
+611 DVVNTAIKDYKD
-622 AALTT
+622 ALTT
-627 LRGTVGPKTLVV
+627 LRATVGTKTLVV

-671 AKEKLD
+671 ANEKLD
-677 ADLLAALLA
+677 AEHLAALLA

-692 ILTDAQALNAAFAND
+692 ILTDAQALNAAFDND
-707 KVNSDKTAK
+707 KKNSDKTAK

-727 SKVVDAIKADIDKYK
+727 SEIVDAIKADIDQYK

-766 QDLNDIE
+766 QELNDIE
-773 ASTNTQKAKIQAV
+773 ACTNTQKAKIQAV

-805 SVIKGDVDAINDALS
+805 SVIKGDVDAINEALS
-820 ALLGRVDEQKAHVN
+820 ELLTRVDAQKAHVN
-834 AENQAYTD
+834 AEKQAYTD

-856 LVSRTLTEAKK
+856 LVSRTLTEAKN
-867 AFVIPGESIDPQI
+867 AFKIPGESIDPQI
-880 QATTTKLEA
+880 QATTNKLDA

-918 KGITSRLSDL
+918 KGITSRLNDL
-928 QLEANALKAMATDST
+928 QLEADALKALAIDST
-943 ANYNAYQKLKE
+943 ANYDAYQKLKD
-954 NFDGQKIDIWN
+954 NFVGQRIDIWN
-965 YTYGS
+965 YSSWG
-970 GYYAREDYSTHYG
+970 RDYTTTHYG
-983 FVSAFDAVRTRINQ
+983 FANAFDAVRTRINQ
-997 KTDGTNADY
+997 KTNGTNAAY
-1006 YRGLLAYPDGVHFKE
+1006 YLSLLAYPDGVHFKE
-1021 REAIKQAIEDA
+1021 RQAIEQAIEAA
-1032 YKAGKAWTGTLK
+1032 YKAGKAWTGSFK
-1044 YNSYTYKYEP
+1044 YNYNTYKNEP
-1054 VLNTEIVRR
+1054 ELNTGIARR
-1063 MTDLSNVLKMLPK
+1063 MTDLSNVLRELPK
-1076 QAYNDKTN
+1076 QAYNDNTN
-1084 YYTQVDEGNKCQTL
+1084 YYTQVDEGNKCQAL

-1131 EQKALVVKYYAE
+1131 EQKALVEKYYAE
-1143 GLTTTNN
+1143 GLTTTNH
-1150 SDVSKAYR
+1150 STVSEAYR
-1158 RIETELGGLKAFIEG
+1158 FIKIELDGLKAFIEG
-1173 NSEYNA
+1173 NGDYNA
-1179 AIAGDNLTRYNT
+1179 VIAGDNLIRYNT
-1191 FCEKVQE
+1191 FCAKVQE
-1198 TENKYGEGTAQI
+1198 TEDKYGEGTAQI

-1238 KYAALIKNL
+1238 KYAALIKDL
-1247 KDDAAATY
+1247 KDEAADSY
-1255 AETTSPA
+1255 AKTTSPA
-1262 LWDIAEANAKKA
+1262 LWDIDEANAKKA
-1274 QEYTDQIE
+1274 QKYTDQIE

-1348 SQLLVSNLDND
+1348 SQLLVSNLDGD

-1376 AAQNEWKALYEGVY
+1376 AAKDEWKALYEGVY

-1423 EGKDDDFKSYKDCV
+1423 EGKDDDLKSYKDRV

-1549 SQEMSKRIYGLTIG
+1549 SQEMSKRIHGLTIG

-1591 DAIKADIVAIET
+1591 AAIKTDIVAIET

-1636 DLLKEFDENATLAE
+1636 DLLKEFDENATPAE

-1677 ELIEGVANSLEML
+1677 ELIEGVASSLGTL
-1690 VSQAESGYS
+1690 VSQAESTYDD
-1699 AVNITYDGVYTPV
+1699 VNTTYDGVYAPV

-1742 TYKTKVIHLLNV
+1742 TYKTKVIHILNV

-2092 SLNAPMVGSENF
+2092 SLNAPMVGSENL

-2171 IENNSFPNGSA
+2171 IENNSFTNGSA

>member
-29 KTAWTGDDLT
+29 KTAWSGDDLT

-64 YMLQR
+64 YMLQP

-89 GVAFTIDSDA
+89 GVAFTIDGAA

-112 GEFKFSGVKFTLIF
+112 GEFKFSGVKFTLLF

-134 LGAQLGEIVS
+134 LSAQLGEIVS
-144 GTSDYFRRTDA
+144 GTSDYFRTTDA
-155 WTKGKDGKP
+155 WKMGKDGKP

-175 QLDII
+175 QLNII
-180 EKGDYEVYVKNHL
+180 EKGDYDVYVKNHL

-200 ELRALT
+200 ELLALT
-206 DGIAAL
+206 NGIGAL

-217 KANDNEN
+217 DANNNEN
-224 AYFSA
+224 SYKSAWDAYTDA
-229 QNAYEAAEYQF
+229 KRQF
-240 RSFSSTWYTVA
+240 DGFYWTWYYTDKA
-251 EEIRATYQADYNKIQ
+251 MKETYQADYDKIKKD
-266 QSINDFK
+266 IEDFGT
-273 ALAREKYDAGEAK
+273 LAKQKYDAGVAK
-286 ELKTAEFTENFN
+286 ELKTAEFTENFSRQFN
-298 RMLNELEANI
+298 TLKANI
-308 GVSDA
+308 GTSGNAWLNISDT
-313 AWINIYAVY
+313 Y
-322 QDGLRVF
+322 QDGLSSF

-350 EEALNAM
+350 AEALNAM

-377 ASELEENFRT
+377 ASEQEENFRT

-401 EYLAKHV
+401 EYLAKHA
-408 DAEAKKAAADQLLS
+408 DAEAKKAAADQLL
-422 ALEDG
+422 ADLE
-427 FQSLGDDFQYLEKS
+427 DDFQYLEES

-465 VAKDYKAPHNIRT
+465 VATDYKAPHNIRT

-546 VAAHFQKT
+546 VATHFQKT

-573 QEKMLTETV
+573 QEKTLTETV
-582 RGDFQS
+582 RFDFQN
-588 QIDAA
+588 QITNAGEA
-593 AMAIGKYQ
+593 VYKYQ
-601 DDATAALDRY
+601 DDATAAMARY
-611 DVVSTAIKDYE
+611 DVVNTAIKDYE
-622 AALTT
+622 DALAT

-658 QTEIDRVAGNFSA
+658 RAEIDRVEGNFSA

-677 ADLLAALLA
+677 AEHLAALLA

-692 ILTDAQALNAAFAND
+692 ILTDAQALKAAFPDD

-727 SKVVDAIKADIDKYK
+727 SEIVDAIKADIDKYK

-820 ALLGRVDEQKAHVN
+820 ELLTRVNAQKAHVN
-834 AENQAYTD
+834 AEKQAYTD

-856 LVSRTLTEAKK
+856 LVSRTLTEAKN

-918 KGITSRLSDL
+918 KGITSRLNDL

-943 ANYNAYQKLKE
+943 ANYDAYQELKRNIAE
-954 NFDGQKIDIWN
+954 QGIMIWCG
-965 YTYGS
+965 YDYYG
-970 GYYAREDYSTHYG
+970 RDKMDYCYG
-983 FVSAFDAVRTRINQ
+983 FANAFNAAWKYVNRF
-997 KTDGTNADY
+997 TDGTNAAY
-1006 YRGLLAYPDGVHFKE
+1006 YLGLLSYPDGVHFKE
-1021 REAIKQAIEDA
+1021 REAIRQAIEDA

-1054 VLNTEIVRR
+1054 VLNTGIVRR
-1063 MTDLSNVLKMLPK
+1063 MTDLSNVLQMLPK
-1076 QAYNDKTN
+1076 QAYNDHSN
-1084 YYTQVDEGNKCQTL
+1084 YITQVDELNKRQAL

-1131 EQKALVVKYYAE
+1131 EQKALVEKYYAE

-1150 SDVSKAYR
+1150 SMVSEAYR
-1158 RIETELGGLKAFIEG
+1158 SIKLELDGLKAFIEG
-1173 NSEYNA
+1173 NSDYNA
-1179 AIAGDNLTRYNT
+1179 VIAGDNLTRYNT
-1191 FCEKVQE
+1191 FCAKVQE

-1247 KDDAAATY
+1247 KDDAADTY
-1255 AETTSPA
+1255 ANTTSPA
-1262 LWDIAEANAKKA
+1262 LWDIAEDNAKKA
-1274 QEYTDQIE
+1274 QKYTDQIE

-1348 SQLLVSNLDND
+1348 LQLLVSNLDGD

-1423 EGKDDDFKSYKDCV
+1423 EGKDDDLKSYKDRV

-1505 TERIKAAQEYYG
+1505 TERIKAAQDYYG

-1549 SQEMSKRIYGLTIG
+1549 SQEMSKRVYGLIIG

-1609 DNLTGTAADEVKA
+1609 DNLTGAAADEVKA

-1636 DLLKEFDENATLAE
+1636 DLLKEFVENATPAE

-1690 VSQAESGYS
+1690 VSQAELSYS
-1699 AVNITYDGVYTPV
+1699 NVNITYDGVYTPV

-1718 ALDACREELDGVKN
+1718 ALDACRNELDGVKN

-1759 GATRMD
+1759 GATSMD

-1778 AMENLQNAYD
+1778 AMKDLQNAYD
-1788 ALVAEQTRVKEL
+1788 ALVAEQSRVKEL
-1800 IASYQHSST
+1800 IASYQHSSN
-1809 VLEESS
+1809 VLEMSLGVQIEGDTFVFES
-1815 YKQVGNEV
+1815 
-1823 FVLERGKSYMENY
+1823 GKSYMENY
-1836 EKLFFNVASEKAEEV
+1836 EKLFFNVANEKAEVV

-1882 CLYDAYAKLAVAEV
+1882 CLYDAYAKLAMAEV
-1896 FGAWYETTQVYQS
+1896 FGAYNETYQVYRN
-1909 NVWGARSAMEN
+1909 NVWGAYSAMQN
-1920 SFDKSGTKIYDEDGA
+1920 SFYKSGTKIYDEDGA

-1942 LKLACRNFDNYLTSE
+1942 LKLAKQNFDNYLDFH
-1957 NGRIDLI
+1957 GWDRI

-1975 LNPDGSVAVV
+1975 LNPDGSEAGQ
-1985 KPINYPKDEEYGVKL
+1985 KEINYSKDEEYGVKL

-2011 MNALRT
+2011 MNALRI

-2092 SLNAPMVGSENF
+2092 SLNAPMVGSENL

-2131 MDIVLPAGMTVVG
+2131 MDIILPAGMTVVG

-2151 NGHALYSKDING
+2151 NGHALYSKDIDG

-2171 IENNSFPNGSA
+2171 IENNCFTNGSA

-2195 VALDNVIFAE
+2195 VALDKVIFAE

-2213 TGNDATGINGME
+2213 TGSDATGINGME
-2225 TEGSLKQKIYTVGG
+2225 AEGSLKQKIYTVGG

>member
-64 YMLQR
+64 YMLQP

-89 GVAFTIDSDA
+89 GVAFTIDGAA

-112 GEFKFSGVKFTLIF
+112 GEFKFSGVKFTLLF

-134 LGAQLGEIVS
+134 LSAQLGEIVS
-144 GTSDYFRRTDA
+144 GTSEYFRTTDA
-155 WTKGKDGKP
+155 WKKGNDEKP

-193 WQGKNSP
+193 WQGENSP

-206 DGIAAL
+206 DGIGAL
-212 AKVVE
+212 ADVVE
-217 KANDNEN
+217 KANVNEN
-224 AYFSA
+224 SYKSAWDAYTDA
-229 QNAYEAAEYQF
+229 KRQF
-240 RSFSSTWYTVA
+240 DGFYWTWYYTDKA
-251 EEIRATYQADYNKIQ
+251 MKDTYQADYDKIKKD
-266 QSINDFK
+266 IEDFGT
-273 ALAREKYDAGEAK
+273 LAKQKYNAGAAN
-286 ELKTAEFTENFN
+286 ELKTDEFTENFSWQFN
-298 RMLNELEANI
+298 TLKANI
-308 GVSDA
+308 GTSGN
-313 AWINIYAVY
+313 AWLNISATY
-322 QDGLRVF
+322 QDGLSSF
-329 NAAQEEIHTQMPDDG
+329 NAAQEKIHTRMPDDG

-357 RSAWKKVS
+357 RKEWKKVS

-377 ASELEENFRT
+377 ASEQEKKFRT
-387 LKEAQ
+387 LKEKQ
-392 VVVINATKD
+392 VLEINAIRDK
-401 EYLAKHV
+401 YLANHA
-408 DAEAKKAAADQLLS
+408 DAEAKKKAADQLL
-422 ALEDG
+422 ADLED
-427 FQSLGDDFQYLEKS
+427 DFLYLEKS
-441 DDVNQKYAN
+441 EDVNLKYAN

-456 TAINALKDK
+456 TAINALKGK

-517 TETGLQKK
+517 TETGLQKQ

-538 ADEKDTYD
+538 AAEGDTYD
-546 VAAHFQKT
+546 MAAHFQKT

-563 EIKAAVEKSY
+563 EIKAAVEKGY
-573 QEKMLTETV
+573 QEKTLTETV

-593 AMAIGKYQ
+593 AMAVVKYQ
-601 DDATAALDRY
+601 DDATAAMARY
-611 DVVSTAIKDYE
+611 DVVNTAIKDYKD
-622 AALTT
+622 ALAT
-627 LRGTVGPKTLVV
+627 LRATVGTKTLVV

-692 ILTDAQALNAAFAND
+692 ILTDAQALNDAFAND

-727 SKVVDAIKADIDKYK
+727 SKVVDAIKADIDEYK

-766 QDLNDIE
+766 QDLNEIE
-773 ASTNTQKAKIQAV
+773 ANANTQKAKIQAV
-786 AATKDDI
+786 AATEDDI

-820 ALLGRVDEQKAHVN
+820 ELLTRVNAQKAHVN
-834 AENQAYTD
+834 AEKQAYTD

-856 LVSRTLTEAKK
+856 LVSRTLTEAKN

-918 KGITSRLSDL
+918 KGITSRLNDL
-928 QLEANALKAMATDST
+928 QLEANALKALAIDST
-943 ANYNAYQKLKE
+943 ANYDAYQKLKD
-954 NFDGQKIDIWN
+954 NFVGQRIDIWN
-965 YTYGS
+965 YSSWG
-970 GYYAREDYSTHYG
+970 RDYTTTHYG
-983 FVSAFDAVRTRINQ
+983 FANAFDAVRTRINQ
-997 KTDGTNADY
+997 KTNGTNAAY
-1006 YRGLLAYPDGVHFKE
+1006 YLSLLAYPDGVHFKE
-1021 REAIKQAIEDA
+1021 RQAIEQAIEAA
-1032 YKAGKAWTGTLK
+1032 YKAGKAWTGSFK
-1044 YNSYTYKYEP
+1044 YNYNTYKNEP
-1054 VLNTEIVRR
+1054 ELNTGIARR

-1076 QAYNDKTN
+1076 QAYNDYTN
-1084 YYTQVDEGNKCQTL
+1084 NSTQVDEGNKCQAL

-1121 QLGDLLKRIK
+1121 KLGDLLKRIK
-1131 EQKALVVKYYAE
+1131 EQKALVEKYYAE
-1143 GLTTTNN
+1143 GLTTTNHKT
-1150 SDVSKAYR
+1150 VSEAYR
-1158 RIETELGGLKAFIEG
+1158 SIKLKLDELKAFIEG
-1173 NSEYNA
+1173 NSEYNG

-1191 FCEKVQE
+1191 FCAKVQE
-1198 TENKYGEGTAQI
+1198 TEDKYGEGTAQI

-1238 KYAALIKNL
+1238 KYAALIKKL
-1247 KDDAAATY
+1247 KDKAAATY

-1262 LWDIAEANAKKA
+1262 LWDIGEVNAKEA
-1274 QEYTDQIE
+1274 QGYTDQIE
-1282 AYKKELD
+1282 AYKKDLD

-1308 DNQLAPAK
+1308 NNQLAPAK
-1316 EKVASY
+1316 EKVAGF

-1348 SQLLVSNLDND
+1348 SQLLVSNLDAD

-1423 EGKDDDFKSYKDCV
+1423 EGKDDDLKSYKDCV

-1464 RYIDAFYAEAG
+1464 RYIDAFYTEAG

-1549 SQEMSKRIYGLTIG
+1549 SQEMSKRVYGLIIG
-1563 EDKQWYDCHSI
+1563 EDEQWYDCHSI

-1636 DLLKEFDENATLAE
+1636 DLLKEFDENATPAE

-1690 VSQAESGYS
+1690 VSQAESSYS
-1699 AVNITYDGVYTPV
+1699 NVNITYEGVYTPV

-1778 AMENLQNAYD
+1778 AMKDLQDAYD

-1800 IASYQHSST
+1800 IASYQHIST
-1809 VLEESS
+1809 VLEE
-1815 YKQVGNEV
+1815 
-1823 FVLERGKSYMENY
+1823 
-1836 EKLFFNVASEKAEEV
+1836 
-1851 SGVLEQAAKT
+1851 
-1861 LEEGPV
+1861 
-1867 SAILTDSQVESYKDG
+1867 
-1882 CLYDAYAKLAVAEV
+1882 
-1896 FGAWYETTQVYQS
+1896 
-1909 NVWGARSAMEN
+1909 
-1920 SFDKSGTKIYDEDGA
+1920 
-1935 LREQFDN
+1935 
-1942 LKLACRNFDNYLTSE
+1942 
-1957 NGRIDLI
+1957 
-1964 LPTKDINGNAW
+1964 
-1975 LNPDGSVAVV
+1975 
-1985 KPINYPKDEEYGVKL
+1985 
-2000 VAATSESLVES
+2000 
-2011 MNALRT
+2011 
-2017 SIEENTYVLGDVTED
+2017 
-2032 GVVLTDDYLAVLNAL
+2032 
-2047 LDPETLEGGKVFA
+2047 
-2060 AADVNRDGKISIAD
+2060 
-2074 VTLIAAKVTN
+2074 
-2084 GLWPSLGG
+2084 
-2092 SLNAPMVGSENF
+2092 
-2104 TVSAEDNNG
+2104 
-2113 VQRIA
+2113 
-2118 INLENRKDYVACQ
+2118 
-2131 MDIVLPAGMTVVG
+2131 
-2144 ESVGNRA
+2144 
-2151 NGHALYSKDING
+2151 
-2163 VHRVVIST
+2163 
-2171 IENNSFPNGSA
+2171 
-2182 ILYLD
+2182 
-2187 VQGGSIDK
+2187 
-2195 VALDNVIFAE
+2195 
-2205 ANGRETTI
+2205 
-2213 TGNDATGINGME
+2213 
-2225 TEGSLKQKIYTVGG
+2225 
-2239 QLLDKVKQGI
+2239 
-2249 NIVRNANGKTQK
+2249 
-2261 VTGK
+2261 

>member
-57 KELAPGK
+57 KELAPGEYK
-64 YMLQR
+64 LQD
-69 ATFTDNAK
+69 APELFTDNAK

-89 GVAFTIDSDA
+89 GVAFTIDGDA

-112 GEFKFSGVKFTLIF
+112 GEFKFSGVKFILIF

-134 LGAQLGEIVS
+134 LSAQLGEIVS
-144 GTSDYFRRTDA
+144 GTSEYFRTTDA
-155 WTKGKDGKP
+155 WKKGNDEKP

-350 EEALNAM
+350 AEAFNAM

-377 ASELEENFRT
+377 ASKLEENFRT

-392 VVVINATKD
+392 VVVINATKN
-401 EYLAKHV
+401 EYLAKHA
-408 DAEAKKAAADQLLS
+408 DAEAKYAAANQLL
-422 ALEDG
+422 ADLE
-427 FQSLGDDFQYLEKS
+427 DDFQYLEKS
-441 DDVNQKYAN
+441 EDVNQKYAN

-465 VAKDYKAPHNIRT
+465 VDKDYKAPHNIRT

-488 QAKISSL
+488 LAKISSL

-538 ADEKDTYD
+538 AVEGDTYD

-554 AAGLQKTID
+554 AGGLQKTID
-563 EIKAAVEKSY
+563 EIKAAVEKGY
-573 QEKMLTETV
+573 QEKTLTETV
-582 RGDFQS
+582 RGGFQS

-593 AMAIGKYQ
+593 AMAVVKYQ
-601 DDATAALDRY
+601 EDATAAMARY
-611 DVVSTAIKDYE
+611 DVVNTAIKDYKD
-622 AALTT
+622 ALAT
-627 LRGTVGPKTLVV
+627 LRATVGTKTLVV

-652 ERITKL
+652 ERITQL
-658 QTEIDRVAGNFSA
+658 QTEIDRVAGYFSA
-671 AKEKLD
+671 AKKKLD
-677 ADLLAALLA
+677 ADLLAALLD

-727 SKVVDAIKADIDKYK
+727 SNVVNAIKADIDKYK
-742 GVPYEYYNVTWT
+742 GVPYTYYGVTWT

-766 QDLNDIE
+766 QELNEIE
-773 ASTNTQKAKIQAV
+773 AKTNTQKAKIQAV

-820 ALLGRVDEQKAHVN
+820 DLLTRVDAQKDHVN
-834 AENQAYTD
+834 AEKQAYTD

-856 LVSRTLTEAKK
+856 LVSRTLKEAKD

-880 QATTTKLEA
+880 QATTTKLDA

-918 KGITSRLSDL
+918 KGITSRLNDL
-928 QLEANALKAMATDST
+928 QQEANALKKLATDST
-943 ANYNAYQKLKE
+943 ANYDAYQELKRNIAE
-954 NFDGQKIDIWN
+954 QGIMIWCG
-965 YTYGS
+965 YDYYG
-970 GYYAREDYSTHYG
+970 RDKMDYCYG
-983 FVSAFDAVRTRINQ
+983 FANAFNAAWKYVNRF
-997 KTDGTNADY
+997 TDGTNAAY
-1006 YRGLLAYPDGVHFKE
+1006 YLGLLSYPDGVHFKE
-1021 REAIKQAIEDA
+1021 REAIRQAIEDA

-1054 VLNTEIVRR
+1054 VLNTGIVRR
-1063 MTDLSNVLKMLPK
+1063 MTDLSNVLQMLPK
-1076 QAYNDKTN
+1076 QAYNDHTN
-1084 YYTQVDEGNKCQTL
+1084 YITQVDELNKRQAL

-1131 EQKALVVKYYAE
+1131 EQKALVEKYYAE

-1150 SDVSKAYR
+1150 SMVIKAYR
-1158 RIETELGGLKAFIEG
+1158 SIKLELDGLKAFIEG

-1238 KYAALIKNL
+1238 KYAVLIKNL
-1247 KDDAAATY
+1247 KDDAADTY

-1282 AYKKELD
+1282 AYKKDLD

-1359 WNFFG
+1359 WSFFG

-1423 EGKDDDFKSYKDCV
+1423 EGKDDDLKSYKDRV

-1464 RYIDAFYAEAG
+1464 RYINAFYAEAG
-1475 AVYTSAKAKADA
+1475 AVYISAKAKADA

-1505 TERIKAAQEYYG
+1505 TERIKAAQDYYG

-1527 ANIAS
+1527 ANIAL

-1549 SQEMSKRIYGLTIG
+1549 SQEMSKRVYGLTIG

-1584 AANQAEV
+1584 AANLAEV

-1636 DLLKEFDENATLAE
+1636 DLLKEFVENATPAE

-1677 ELIEGVANSLEML
+1677 ELIEGVASSLGTL
-1690 VSQAESGYS
+1690 VSQAESAYDD
-1699 AVNITYDGVYTPV
+1699 VNTTYDGVYTPV

-1742 TYKTKVIHLLNV
+1742 TYKTKIIHILNV

-1778 AMENLQNAYD
+1778 AMKDLQNAYD

-1800 IASYQHSST
+1800 IASYQHASKVRELSEWQG
-1809 VLEESS
+1809 LGEMFYFE
-1815 YKQVGNEV
+1815 G
-1823 FVLERGKSYMENY
+1823 GKSYMENY

-1851 SGVLEQAAKT
+1851 SDVLEQAAKT

-1882 CLYDAYAKLAVAEV
+1882 CLDEAYAKLAVVEA
-1896 FGAWYETTQVYQS
+1896 FGAWKETQSVYQS
-1909 NVWGARSAMEN
+1909 KVYTARYDMEK
-1920 SFDKSGTKIYDEDGA
+1920 SFNKSGTNIYDEDNT
-1935 LREQFDN
+1935 LWEQFNN
-1942 LKLACRNFDNYLTSE
+1942 LERACQNFDNYR
-1957 NGRIDLI
+1957 NFVDIYRI

-1975 LNPDGSVAVV
+1975 LNPDGSEAGQ
-1985 KPINYPKDEEYGVKL
+1985 KEINYSKDEEYGVKL

-2092 SLNAPMVGSENF
+2092 TLNAPMVGSENL

-2131 MDIVLPAGMTVVG
+2131 MDIILPAGMTVVG

-2151 NGHALYSKDING
+2151 NGHALYSKDIDG

-2171 IENNSFPNGSA
+2171 IENNCFTNGSA

-2195 VALDNVIFAE
+2195 VALDKVIFAE

-2213 TGNDATGINGME
+2213 TGSDATGISGME
-2225 TEGSLKQKIYTVGG
+2225 AEGSLKQKIYTVGG